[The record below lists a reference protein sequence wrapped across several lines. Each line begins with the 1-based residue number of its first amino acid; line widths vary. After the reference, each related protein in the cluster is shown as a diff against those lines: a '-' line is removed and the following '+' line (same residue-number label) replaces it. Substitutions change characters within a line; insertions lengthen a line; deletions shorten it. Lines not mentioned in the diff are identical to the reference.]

1 MGNKSIQKFFADQN
15 SVIDLSSLG
24 NAKGAKVSLS
34 GPDMN
39 ITTPRGSV
47 IIVNGALYS
56 SIKGNNLAVKFKDK
70 TITGAKILGSV
81 DLKDIQLER
90 IDSSLVDSAQV
101 EKKGNGKR
109 RNKKEEEELKK
120 QLDDAENAKK
130 EADKAKEE
138 AEKAKEAAEKAL
150 NEAFEVQNSSKQIEE
165 MLQNFL
171 ADNVAKDNLAQQ
183 SDASQQNT
191 QAKATQA
198 SKQNDAEKV
207 LPQPINKNTS
217 TGKSNSSKNE
227 ENKLDAESV
236 KEPLKVT
243 LALAAES
250 NSGSKDDSI
259 TNFTKPQF
267 VGSTAPNATVIIKI
281 NGIAV
286 GQAVA
291 DSLGNFTFTAPET
304 LTDGTYNL
312 EAEAKTADGSG
323 SAKLVITIDSVT
335 DKPTFELS
343 PESSVSG
350 HKGLTPTLTPSI
362 VGTAEEN
369 AKVDIYVDNKL
380 VASVDV
386 DKDGNWSY
394 EFKDNELSEGENS
407 IKVVAVDK
415 AGNKNETTDSII
427 TDTIAPEKPTIELDD
442 SSDSGIKNDNI
453 TNSTLPTFIGVA
465 EPGSTVSIYLGLKH
479 LGEVIVAKDG
489 TWSYTLTTPLK
500 DGEYNIT
507 ATATDIAGHTSATAN
522 LPFTIDTR
530 ISYFSAEIET
540 TNDSGIVGD
549 NVTNNTRPTFTGKT
563 EPNAIISVIN
573 SETGEEVIF
582 KANDKGEWT
591 FNFTSDSVEGIN
603 NLTFT
608 VEDVAGNKKDFS
620 FSYVIDTI
628 APVPPTVSLEDYV
641 VLPNGII
648 LSGNDLPALV
658 GTAEP
663 KSTILLMRDGKLYD
677 SIEVDSN
684 GTWNYQFSNKFLQG
698 AYDIEIISQDAAGN
712 KSSTVKYSFTIQTEV
727 VPPKAEL
734 DASDDSGA
742 KGDWITNKHNALTL
756 LGTAD
761 RFATVNILID
771 GKTIGVTT
779 ADADGNWNFDIS
791 RNLSDNVYKITVESI
806 DPLGRTSSVDYQ
818 LTIDSFTPI
827 PTVMLHDSADSGV
840 KGDMI
845 TKINTPLFTGMAE
858 ANAKVSIY
866 VDGVLSGEAIAG
878 DDGVWNFQFTTALS
892 DGSHDVTVKV
902 EDIAGNTASS
912 SAYNFQIVTQ
922 TQKPTIEL
930 VNDTGVDNTD
940 HIINEKN
947 PALTGTAAPYST
959 VKLYIDGAL
968 IAEVRTN
975 KDGRWEYTLKAD
987 QGLVDGDHRITASV
1001 EDIAGNI
1008 AHSDPFLISV
1018 DTAISIPIVSLSPDS
1033 DSGISDDNLTNI
1045 VKPTLHLK
1053 DIDPDIISV
1062 QVWDAMSDTQI
1073 GVATQQPDGSW
1084 AYTFTSDLTE
1094 GLHQVYVKVED
1105 IAGNKANSAIFDFT
1119 IDTTVSTPVISLLSK
1134 DDTGVTG
1141 DNLTNINKPG
1151 FAISGVD
1158 ADAHRVVV
1166 QVMHNGVSEEIELSH
1181 LNGSWLFIPGNTWAD
1196 GSYTLTVK
1204 VEDKAGN
1211 TNYSAPLT
1219 VVIDT
1224 QIAIDGVELVN
1235 DSGVKGDNMTN
1246 DDRPHFRVTVPTDVN
1261 EVRLSIDG
1269 GNSWVQAT
1277 PGVAGSWE
1285 YIWPTDLADG
1295 QYTLT
1300 VEATDK
1306 AGNTVTKTIDFAVD
1320 TTLSVPVIVLDSADD
1335 TGIQGD
1341 NMTNSTQPTF
1351 ALQHID
1357 DDAVRVTVSVE
1368 HGGVTTTFDATKG
1381 TGGWTF
1387 TPPTSW
1393 ADGDY
1398 TLSVSVEDKAGN
1410 TSHSASL
1417 TVTVDTQIA
1426 INNIELV
1433 NDSGIPDDNLTN
1445 NVRPH
1450 FQVTVPTDVNVV
1462 RLSIDGGK
1470 TWFNATQSATPGV
1483 WDYIWPDDVADGGYT
1498 LTVEATDEAG
1508 NKATQTLD
1516 FTIDTTLSVPTLSL
1530 DSADDSGI
1538 AGDNITNVKTPG
1550 FTLNN
1555 IDTDVSRVIVEV
1567 MHNGIKQEV
1576 PLVQTGGQWRFA
1588 PTSDW
1593 ADGDYILT
1601 VKVEDRAGN
1610 VKQSAPLTVTVDTHI
1625 AIDRIELVNDSGIP
1639 GDNLTNEAR
1648 PHFQV
1653 TVPADVNGVRLSIDG
1668 GKTWFDATQS
1678 ATSGV
1683 WDYTWL
1689 TNVANGPHTLM
1700 VEASDKAG
1708 NKTTQKL
1715 DFTIDTILSEPTIT
1729 LDSADDSA
1737 AGDNITN
1744 VKMPGFTLGNIDAD
1758 VTKVVVTVAHD
1769 GKNQQ
1774 IELIKNGGVWRF
1786 TPGAAWTDGD
1796 YTLTVK
1802 VEDKAGNTNYSAPLT
1817 VTIDTQT
1824 SIDRIELLNDT
1835 GIVGDNLTN
1844 EARPQFH
1851 ITVPTDVNSVQLS
1864 LDGGINWVNAT
1875 LTSDG
1880 VWEYIWPTDLV
1891 ENTYTLTVKAT
1902 DVAGNTATETLNFI
1916 IDTTLSTP
1924 TITLD
1929 SADDSGTANDNKTN
1943 VKTPGFIIGGIDSD
1957 VTQVV
1962 VQVMRDGHSEEVEL
1976 TQTNG
1981 QWRFVPGS
1989 AWTDGDYTL
1998 TVTVKDEAGNIRHSA
2013 PLTVTIDTQITID
2026 HIELVNDSGIP
2037 DDNLTNN
2044 VRPHFQVTVP
2054 TDVNVVR
2061 LSIDGGK
2068 TWFNA
2073 TQSATPG
2080 VWDYTWLADVG
2091 EGKHTLTVEA
2101 TDKAGNK
2108 TTQQLDFIIDTL
2120 LSEPTIVL
2128 DNTDDSGTKGDHLT
2142 NVNKPT
2148 FLLGNIDAD
2157 ARYVTVEVQH
2167 GGTKEVLT
2175 ATKDATGNWSVTP
2188 TGTWADGD
2196 YTLTVRVE
2204 DEAGNEKHSAS
2215 LTVTVDTQITIDV
2228 IELVNDNGIP
2238 GDNMTNDAH
2247 PQFRVTVPGDVNE
2260 VSLSIDGGVTWVKA
2274 TQSATPG
2281 VWNYTWPG
2289 TVPDGDY
2296 TLNVKATDNAG
2307 NTVTETLHF
2316 TIDTTL
2322 STPVIVLDSA
2332 DDSGVHGDNMTN
2344 HTQPTFALQHI
2355 DDDAVRVTVSV
2366 EHGGVTT
2373 TFDATKDAGGWTF
2386 TPTGAW
2392 ADGDYTL
2399 SVSVEDK
2406 AGNTSHSAS
2415 LTVTVDTQI
2424 AINNI
2429 ELVNDSGIPDDN
2441 LTNNVRPHFQV
2452 TVPTDVNVVRLS
2464 IDGGKTWFNATQSA
2478 TPGVW
2483 DYIWPDDVADGGYTL
2498 TVEATD
2504 EAGNK
2509 ATQTLDFTI
2518 DTTLSVPTLSLD
2530 SADDSGIAGD
2540 NITNVKT
2547 PGFTLNNIDTDVS
2560 RVIVEV
2566 MHNGIKQEVP
2576 LVQTGGQWRFAP
2588 TSDWADGDY
2597 ILTVKVEDRAGN
2609 VKQSA
2614 PLTVTVDTH
2623 IAIDRIELVND
2634 SGIPGDNLTNEARPH
2649 FQVTVP
2655 ADVNGVR
2662 LSIDGGKTWFDAT
2675 QSATSGVWDYTWL
2688 TNVANGPHTLMVE
2701 ASDKAGNKTTQK
2713 LDFTIDTI
2721 LSEPTITL
2729 DSADDSAAGDNIT
2742 NVKMPGFTLGNIDAD
2757 VTKVV
2762 VTVAHDG
2769 KNQQIELI
2777 KNGGVWRFTPGA
2789 AWTDGDYTLTV
2800 KVEDKAGN
2808 TNYSAPLTVTI
2819 DTQTSIDRIEL
2830 LNDTGIVG
2838 DNLTN
2843 EARPQFH
2850 ITVPTDV
2857 NSVQLSLD
2865 GGINWVNATL
2875 TSDGVWE
2882 YIWPTDLVENT
2893 YTLTVKATDV
2903 AGNTA
2908 TETLNFIIDT
2918 TLSTPT
2924 ITLDSADDSGTAN
2937 DNKTNVKT
2945 PGFIIGGIDSDVTQV
2960 VVQVMRDGHS
2970 EEVELTQTN
2979 GQWRFVPGS
2988 AWTDGDYTLTVTV
3001 KDEAGNIRHSAP
3013 LTVTIDT
3020 QITIDHIELVN
3031 DSGIP
3036 DDNLTN
3042 NVRPHFQV
3050 TVPTDVNV
3058 VRLSID
3064 GGKTWFNATQSAT
3077 PGVWDYTWLADV
3089 GEGKH
3094 TLTVEATDK
3103 AGNKTTQQ
3111 LDFIIDTLLSEP
3123 TIVLDNTDDSG
3134 TKGDN
3139 LTNVNKPTFLLGNID
3154 ADARYVTVEV
3164 QHGGTKEV
3172 LTATKGATGIW
3183 SVTPTGTWADG
3194 DYTLTVRVEDDA
3206 GNVKYSAPLTVT
3218 VDTQITIDVIEL
3230 VNDNGIPGDN
3240 LTNDVRPH
3248 FRVTVPGD
3256 VNEVRLSIDGGNTWV
3271 RATQGTAGIW
3281 DYTWPKDVTD
3291 GLHTLTV
3298 EATDKAGNKTT
3309 QTLDFTIDTRLS
3321 TPTIAMDSRDDTGA
3335 IGDHITSVKRPG
3347 FTIGNIDADAHS
3359 VILRITQGGNSQEVT
3374 LTQVGGQWRFTPDA
3388 DWADGS
3394 YTLTVEVTD
3403 NAGNVRQ
3410 STPLVVTVDTQ
3421 TSITDI
3427 TLVNDHGVPDDNLTN
3442 STRPQFE
3449 ITVPADVNS
3458 VQLSIDGGANWVS
3471 ATQGIEG
3478 VWGYTWPTDM
3488 GDGKHTLTVMVT
3500 DRAGNTATQTLEF
3513 FIDTRL
3519 STPTIALDSTDDTG
3533 TPGDDMTNRTRPTF
3547 ILQNIDSDVINVTVS
3562 VTHNGTTTSFTATQG
3577 AGGWSFTPPAPWG
3590 DGDYTLTVTVEDRA
3604 GNTRPS
3610 TPLTVTVDTQI
3621 AIDRIELVNDS
3632 GVPGDNVTKHVRP
3645 QFQISVPDDVEK
3657 VLLSIDGGTT
3667 WVTAIKSSTAGI
3679 WDYTWPTDMP
3689 EGQHTLTVEVTDGA
3703 GNKMTET
3710 LNFTIDITLLT
3721 PTIELAPDQDT
3732 GQNKNDN
3739 LTSVTQPVFVL
3750 GSIDKDV
3757 RHVELSIE
3765 HNGTFKTVVLTE
3777 SADGWRYRPDS
3788 ALADGSY
3795 TFTVT
3800 VTDVA
3805 GNQQTSAP
3813 LKVTIDGTLTTPVIE
3828 LAAGEDSGTVGDRL
3842 TNHDRP
3848 VFDIHQ
3854 VDSDVTRVMVKVTY
3868 NGKTHE
3874 EAAVFTNGQ
3883 WRFTPS
3889 ASWADGSYQLAVV
3902 VEDLAGNVKESAPFE
3917 VRIDTTTTINNIV
3930 LLNDTGVQNDQLTNV
3945 AKPSF
3950 RIDVP
3955 GDVVQVRVTLD
3966 GGANWN
3972 VIRKNADGQWI
3983 FDSPN
3988 TLVDGT
3994 YTLRVEATDEAGNIA
4009 NKDLVFNIDTNI
4021 QVPTIAL
4028 DAGQDTGA
4036 NTADNITNIS
4046 RPTFTIGNVDP
4057 DVIKVVVTID
4067 GHDYNATKVGAG
4079 WQFTPGNAI
4088 PDGSYNITV
4097 TVEDKAGNTAT
4108 SKPLPVVIDTTAEI
4122 ESVTLVTDSGD
4133 SDVDN
4138 ITKVDKP
4145 QFSIVTADDI
4155 THVRVKIDNAANW
4168 IELTK
4173 GGDGRW
4179 IFNVGSALPDGQHT
4193 LLVDVTDI
4201 AGNVAQETL
4210 QFTIDTTLREPTIV
4224 LDPTHDTGD
4233 DTNDNL
4239 TRINKPVFI
4248 IGNVDNDVSH
4258 IVVHIDGRDYTIE
4271 NTGGNLTFTPDQPL
4285 SDGQHTIS
4293 VTVTDIAGNTKTSA
4307 ELRIEIDTQVQIDSV
4322 TLTTDSGV
4330 NDHDNV
4336 TNATRPSFEIA
4347 TPDDVTSVL
4356 VSFDGVNWT
4365 PISKN
4370 AAGQWEF
4377 TAGSALPDGHYTLHV
4392 QATDRAGNTANSTLG
4407 FTVDTQI
4414 DGLSVVMLDDAGKDS
4429 TDGITNITS
4438 PRFEISAREP
4448 LQSVTVILNG
4458 KSSTLTQGAGNKWL
4472 FTPDTPLVDG
4482 TYKIEIVAEDI
4493 AGNKISKEVSF
4504 TIDTI
4509 VSDPSI
4515 DLLDADD
4522 TGESAVDNITSVTTP
4537 RFVIGNVPADIDTV
4551 VIRINGVSYS
4561 VTANGNN
4568 LWEFQVPV
4576 ALNDGVYEAV
4586 VVFRDIAGNTSE
4598 TKLPFTIDT
4607 TTSVSVRMEPASDTG
4622 NSNSDNLTNKQNP
4635 KFEGTAEPNAKLVI
4649 TIVDDKSGREVLKQT
4664 ITVGADG
4671 NWSVT
4676 PNILPDGM
4684 YTINVVA
4691 TDVAGNTAQTQERF
4705 TIDTVTIDPTI
4716 RLSDPSIDDQHEA
4729 TSLRPEFKGFAEA
4742 FSTIMIQW
4750 DGKVVGS
4757 ANANANGEWSW
4768 TPPSVLAPGSYV
4780 VSIVAKDK
4788 AGNESSQ
4795 VDFPV
4800 VIPVIDVTPPTI
4812 KLSEESDSGALGDFT
4827 TNNKTPTL
4835 IGSTLPN
4842 TIVSIYVDG
4851 VKVGEATADT
4861 AGRYTFQLSEMKDG
4875 HYVVQ
4880 VGIVNPRDNSE
4891 LRSTAVD
4898 VTIDT
4903 EVAELVWNISGMH
4916 EGGYINTVTPEIGGT
4931 SEPNSKITIFVNGV
4945 EKAIAYTTGAGHWGV
4960 VLPALGNDGNY
4971 ELTFKVEDVAGNIRE
4986 FGPQNVILDTVI
4998 SPLTVVLREA
5008 DDSGK
5013 VGDWI
5018 TNKSHVTID
5027 GTAEAGSTLTIRNP
5041 QGVVIATLVVGN
5053 DGRWSA
5059 ELDLRE
5065 GSNAFVVV
5073 SEDKAG
5079 NSQQKEILIEH
5090 DTQIEISDISLSR
5103 DTNSGDKYDLITN
5116 NKSPVLVAMT
5126 DPGATVQVYINGV
5139 LQGTVEA
5146 SSSGNISYTM
5156 PANSA
5161 DGEYQVQFVATD
5173 TAGNRVESAITTV
5186 TIDSQIAVFDIDE
5199 DSLPALS
5206 NNRALSVSG
5215 VGEAGSQVSIFV
5227 DGKLV
5232 NVVMVEADGTWRAPI
5247 LLQDDGTFNI
5257 HFSITDVAGNT
5268 EVSKDYSVDVD
5279 SSTDFPTL
5287 NLEDASN
5294 SGSLDDL
5301 ITNHNKPVLV
5311 GTAEAGATI
5320 HIYVDEKIV
5329 ANVLVL
5335 EDGTWSY
5342 QFDNALKDGEY
5353 SIRVVAEDPAG
5364 NTAESP
5370 RLLVTIDTSTFIDNP
5385 AMVAGSDNGI
5395 FSNDSIT
5402 SQTRPTFSIFGEM
5415 NQSVQIFIDGV
5426 LVDTIT
5432 VTDRNQVYRPESPL
5446 GDGSHSIYYV
5456 ITDKAGNTATSKT
5469 LNFTI
5474 DTFNTTPVAIDSIG
5488 GQTLAEMTGSDG
5500 KIYITDT
5507 TRNLLFSGS
5516 AEPNSKIEIIING
5529 LNVGEVWVNEK
5540 GHWQMPVNPLYF
5552 TEGQLDITV
5561 KSTDRAGNVNQEKYS
5576 IWVDTHIKV
5585 FTSELDDNKS
5595 SSKTEWWS
5603 NSDLITMRGTGE
5615 IGATVSLIVAGVT
5628 LATAVVA
5635 ATGRWELSTDKLPE
5649 GTYDISLV
5657 IEDSAGNRW
5666 EDVREIFID
5675 RTPPNAP
5682 VVTYSDIVNDLII
5695 MQGTA
5700 EAKSQ
5705 LIITDSEGN
5714 TYTLTVPDN
5723 GKWSMAIPYP
5733 SEGKFTITSVDAIGN
5748 RSDDVPLDIMK
5759 EVPVISLSPDSD
5771 SGTVGDNITRDKQP
5785 TFIIGNL
5792 ESDVVVVQVDING
5805 TVYNAEK
5812 NADGV
5817 WFFTPGTPLADG
5829 SYTISVIAS
5838 DAAGNQKNSLPITV
5852 TIDSTLTVPEI
5863 ALAAGED
5870 NGASDSDNVTNH
5882 TQPKFTLQHID
5893 ADVTGVTVNVTHNG
5907 VTDIYQATQGADGW
5921 TFTPPAAWN
5930 DGNYTLSVT
5939 VVDRAGNSQQ
5949 SASLAVTVDSTVTV
5963 TADSQ
5968 HDDASDD
5975 ATATAVTP
5983 PESETVNAE
5992 SATHLRT
5999 EPSAAEE
6006 SVVKVTAYS
6015 ITLLNADS
6023 GDEIDRSI
6031 SQTPSFEI
6039 SVPENIVNVSIMFE
6053 GEEFTLPITNQKAIF
6068 EVPLS
6073 LEDGEYT
6080 MDVKFI
6086 DKDNDFLIKE
6096 KTFSVDHSSADIV
6109 NAMNVRGKT
6118 EDDIND
6124 SPSTSSV
6131 GHNNNG
6137 AIDVFA
6143 VNEVTLPV
6151 DNQEEHA

>member
-603 NLTFT
+603 NITFT

-2128 DNTDDSGTKGDHLT
+2128 DSTDDSGTKGDHLT

-2167 GGTKEVLT
+2167 DGTKEVLT

-2483 DYIWPDDVADGGYTL
+2483 DY
-2498 TVEATD
+2498 
-2504 EAGNK
+2504 
-2509 ATQTLDFTI
+2509 
-2518 DTTLSVPTLSLD
+2518 
-2530 SADDSGIAGD
+2530 
-2540 NITNVKT
+2540 
-2547 PGFTLNNIDTDVS
+2547 
-2560 RVIVEV
+2560 
-2566 MHNGIKQEVP
+2566 
-2576 LVQTGGQWRFAP
+2576 
-2588 TSDWADGDY
+2588 
-2597 ILTVKVEDRAGN
+2597 
-2609 VKQSA
+2609 
-2614 PLTVTVDTH
+2614 
-2623 IAIDRIELVND
+2623 
-2634 SGIPGDNLTNEARPH
+2634 
-2649 FQVTVP
+2649 
-2655 ADVNGVR
+2655 
-2662 LSIDGGKTWFDAT
+2662 
-2675 QSATSGVWDYTWL
+2675 
-2688 TNVANGPHTLMVE
+2688 
-2701 ASDKAGNKTTQK
+2701 
-2713 LDFTIDTI
+2713 
-2721 LSEPTITL
+2721 
-2729 DSADDSAAGDNIT
+2729 
-2742 NVKMPGFTLGNIDAD
+2742 
-2757 VTKVV
+2757 
-2762 VTVAHDG
+2762 
-2769 KNQQIELI
+2769 
-2777 KNGGVWRFTPGA
+2777 
-2789 AWTDGDYTLTV
+2789 
-2800 KVEDKAGN
+2800 
-2808 TNYSAPLTVTI
+2808 
-2819 DTQTSIDRIEL
+2819 
-2830 LNDTGIVG
+2830 
-2838 DNLTN
+2838 
-2843 EARPQFH
+2843 
-2850 ITVPTDV
+2850 
-2857 NSVQLSLD
+2857 
-2865 GGINWVNATL
+2865 
-2875 TSDGVWE
+2875 
-2882 YIWPTDLVENT
+2882 
-2893 YTLTVKATDV
+2893 
-2903 AGNTA
+2903 
-2908 TETLNFIIDT
+2908 
-2918 TLSTPT
+2918 
-2924 ITLDSADDSGTAN
+2924 
-2937 DNKTNVKT
+2937 
-2945 PGFIIGGIDSDVTQV
+2945 
-2960 VVQVMRDGHS
+2960 
-2970 EEVELTQTN
+2970 
-2979 GQWRFVPGS
+2979 
-2988 AWTDGDYTLTVTV
+2988 
-3001 KDEAGNIRHSAP
+3001 
-3013 LTVTIDT
+3013 
-3020 QITIDHIELVN
+3020 
-3031 DSGIP
+3031 
-3036 DDNLTN
+3036 
-3042 NVRPHFQV
+3042 
-3050 TVPTDVNV
+3050 
-3058 VRLSID
+3058 
-3064 GGKTWFNATQSAT
+3064 
-3077 PGVWDYTWLADV
+3077 TWLADV

-3139 LTNVNKPTFLLGNID
+3139 LTNVDKPTFLLGNID

-4551 VIRINGVSYS
+4551 VIRINGVSYP

-5385 AMVAGSDNGI
+5385 AMVAGSNNGI

>member
-1 MGNKSIQKFFADQN
+1 FFADQN

-39 ITTPRGSV
+39 ITTPHGSV

-540 TNDSGIVGD
+540 TDDSGIVGD

-591 FNFTSDSVEGIN
+591 FNFTSDSVEGVN

-620 FSYVIDTI
+620 FSYVIDTV
-628 APVPPTVSLEDYV
+628 APVPPTVSLEDFV

-698 AYDIEIISQDAAGN
+698 SYDIEIISQDAAGN

-1033 DSGISDDNLTNI
+1033 DSGIADDNLTNI

-1105 IAGNKANSAIFDFT
+1105 IAGNKANSAVFDFT

-1181 LNGSWLFIPGNTWAD
+1181 LNGSWLFTPGNTWAD

-1211 TNYSAPLT
+1211 TSYSAPLT

-1381 TGGWTF
+1381 TGGWSF
-1387 TPPTSW
+1387 TPTGAW

-1433 NDSGIPDDNLTN
+1433 NDSGIPNDNLTN

-1470 TWFNATQSATPGV
+1470 TWFNATQSATPGA

-1498 LTVEATDEAG
+1498 LTVEATDKAG
-1508 NKATQTLD
+1508 NKTTQELD

-2128 DNTDDSGTKGDHLT
+2128 DSTDDSGTKGDHLT

-2322 STPVIVLDSA
+2322 SVPVIVLNSA
-2332 DDSGVHGDNMTN
+2332 DDTGVQGDNMTN
-2344 HTQPTFALQHI
+2344 STQPTFALQHI

-2373 TFDATKDAGGWTF
+2373 TFDATKGVGGWSF

-2452 TVPTDVNVVRLS
+2452 KVPTDVN
-2464 IDGGKTWFNATQSA
+2464 
-2478 TPGVW
+2478 
-2483 DYIWPDDVADGGYTL
+2483 
-2498 TVEATD
+2498 E
-2504 EAGNK
+2504 
-2509 ATQTLDFTI
+2509 
-2518 DTTLSVPTLSLD
+2518 
-2530 SADDSGIAGD
+2530 
-2540 NITNVKT
+2540 
-2547 PGFTLNNIDTDVS
+2547 
-2560 RVIVEV
+2560 
-2566 MHNGIKQEVP
+2566 
-2576 LVQTGGQWRFAP
+2576 
-2588 TSDWADGDY
+2588 
-2597 ILTVKVEDRAGN
+2597 
-2609 VKQSA
+2609 
-2614 PLTVTVDTH
+2614 
-2623 IAIDRIELVND
+2623 
-2634 SGIPGDNLTNEARPH
+2634 
-2649 FQVTVP
+2649 
-2655 ADVNGVR
+2655 
-2662 LSIDGGKTWFDAT
+2662 
-2675 QSATSGVWDYTWL
+2675 
-2688 TNVANGPHTLMVE
+2688 
-2701 ASDKAGNKTTQK
+2701 
-2713 LDFTIDTI
+2713 
-2721 LSEPTITL
+2721 
-2729 DSADDSAAGDNIT
+2729 
-2742 NVKMPGFTLGNIDAD
+2742 
-2757 VTKVV
+2757 
-2762 VTVAHDG
+2762 
-2769 KNQQIELI
+2769 
-2777 KNGGVWRFTPGA
+2777 
-2789 AWTDGDYTLTV
+2789 
-2800 KVEDKAGN
+2800 
-2808 TNYSAPLTVTI
+2808 
-2819 DTQTSIDRIEL
+2819 
-2830 LNDTGIVG
+2830 
-2838 DNLTN
+2838 
-2843 EARPQFH
+2843 
-2850 ITVPTDV
+2850 
-2857 NSVQLSLD
+2857 
-2865 GGINWVNATL
+2865 
-2875 TSDGVWE
+2875 
-2882 YIWPTDLVENT
+2882 
-2893 YTLTVKATDV
+2893 
-2903 AGNTA
+2903 
-2908 TETLNFIIDT
+2908 
-2918 TLSTPT
+2918 
-2924 ITLDSADDSGTAN
+2924 
-2937 DNKTNVKT
+2937 
-2945 PGFIIGGIDSDVTQV
+2945 
-2960 VVQVMRDGHS
+2960 
-2970 EEVELTQTN
+2970 
-2979 GQWRFVPGS
+2979 
-2988 AWTDGDYTLTVTV
+2988 
-3001 KDEAGNIRHSAP
+3001 
-3013 LTVTIDT
+3013 
-3020 QITIDHIELVN
+3020 
-3031 DSGIP
+3031 
-3036 DDNLTN
+3036 
-3042 NVRPHFQV
+3042 
-3050 TVPTDVNV
+3050 

-3103 AGNKTTQQ
+3103 AGNQTTQK
-3111 LDFIIDTLLSEP
+3111 LDFIIDTMLSEP
-3123 TIVLDNTDDSG
+3123 TIVLDSTDDSG

-3139 LTNVNKPTFLLGNID
+3139 LTNANKPTFILGNID

-3164 QHGGTKEV
+3164 QYGGTKEV

-3394 YTLTVEVTD
+3394 YTLTVEVQD

-3519 STPTIALDSTDDTG
+3519 STPTIELDSTDDTG

-3710 LNFTIDITLLT
+3710 LNFTIDITLMT

-3848 VFDIHQ
+3848 VFDIRQ

-4307 ELRIEIDTQVQIDSV
+4307 ELKIEIDTQVQIDSV

-4522 TGESAVDNITSVTTP
+4522 TGESAVDNITSVTKP

-4551 VIRINGVSYS
+4551 VIRINGVSYP

-4835 IGSTLPN
+4835 VGNTLPN
-4842 TIVSIYVDG
+4842 AIVSIYVDG

-4971 ELTFKVEDVAGNIRE
+4971 VLTFKVEDVAGNIRE

-5027 GTAEAGSTLTIRNP
+5027 GTAEAGSTLTIRSP

-5079 NSQQKEILIEH
+5079 NSQQKDILIEH

-5402 SQTRPTFSIFGEM
+5402 SQTRPTFSISGEM

-5576 IWVDTHIKV
+5576 IWVDTHIQV

-5595 SSKTEWWS
+5595 SSKTDWWS
-5603 NSDLITMRGTGE
+5603 NSSTITMRGMGE

-5635 ATGRWELSTDKLPE
+5635 ANGQWELSTDQLPE
-5649 GTYDISLV
+5649 GKYDITLS
-5657 IEDSAGNRW
+5657 IEDNAGNRK
-5666 EDVREIFID
+5666 EEVHEIFID

-5705 LIITDSEGN
+5705 LIITDSNGN

-5817 WFFTPGTPLADG
+5817 WFFTPGTPLTDG

-5930 DGNYTLSVT
+5930 DGTYTLSVT

-5999 EPSAAEE
+5999 VPSAAEE
-6006 SVVKVTAYS
+6006 SVVKETAYS

-6039 SVPENIVNVSIMFE
+6039 SVPENIVNVSVMFE

>member
-427 TDTIAPEKPTIELDD
+427 TDTIPPEKPTIELDD

-591 FNFTSDSVEGIN
+591 FNFTSDSVEGVN

-620 FSYVIDTI
+620 FSYVIDTV
-628 APVPPTVSLEDYV
+628 APVPPTVSLEDFV

-1033 DSGISDDNLTNI
+1033 DSGIADDNLTNI

-1062 QVWDAMSDTQI
+1062 QVWDAASDTQI

-1105 IAGNKANSAIFDFT
+1105 IAGNKANSAVFDFT

-1381 TGGWTF
+1381 TGGWSF
-1387 TPPTSW
+1387 TPTGAW
-1393 ADGDY
+1393 TDGDY

-1470 TWFNATQSATPGV
+1470 TWFNATQSATPGA

-1498 LTVEATDEAG
+1498 LTVEATDKAG
-1508 NKATQTLD
+1508 NKTTQELD

-1538 AGDNITNVKTPG
+1538 AGDNITNVRTPG

-1639 GDNLTNEAR
+1639 DDNLTNEAR

-2108 TTQQLDFIIDTL
+2108 TTQQLDFIVDTL

-2128 DNTDDSGTKGDHLT
+2128 DSTDDSGTKGDNLT

-2332 DDSGVHGDNMTN
+2332 DDTGIQGDNMTN
-2344 HTQPTFALQHI
+2344 RTQPTFNLQHI

-2373 TFDATKDAGGWTF
+2373 TFDVTKDAGGWTF
-2386 TPTGAW
+2386 TPPTSWGA
-2392 ADGDYTL
+2392 GDYTL

-2452 TVPTDVNVVRLS
+2452 KVPTDVN
-2464 IDGGKTWFNATQSA
+2464 
-2478 TPGVW
+2478 
-2483 DYIWPDDVADGGYTL
+2483 
-2498 TVEATD
+2498 E
-2504 EAGNK
+2504 
-2509 ATQTLDFTI
+2509 
-2518 DTTLSVPTLSLD
+2518 
-2530 SADDSGIAGD
+2530 
-2540 NITNVKT
+2540 
-2547 PGFTLNNIDTDVS
+2547 
-2560 RVIVEV
+2560 
-2566 MHNGIKQEVP
+2566 
-2576 LVQTGGQWRFAP
+2576 
-2588 TSDWADGDY
+2588 
-2597 ILTVKVEDRAGN
+2597 
-2609 VKQSA
+2609 
-2614 PLTVTVDTH
+2614 
-2623 IAIDRIELVND
+2623 
-2634 SGIPGDNLTNEARPH
+2634 
-2649 FQVTVP
+2649 
-2655 ADVNGVR
+2655 
-2662 LSIDGGKTWFDAT
+2662 
-2675 QSATSGVWDYTWL
+2675 
-2688 TNVANGPHTLMVE
+2688 
-2701 ASDKAGNKTTQK
+2701 
-2713 LDFTIDTI
+2713 
-2721 LSEPTITL
+2721 
-2729 DSADDSAAGDNIT
+2729 
-2742 NVKMPGFTLGNIDAD
+2742 
-2757 VTKVV
+2757 
-2762 VTVAHDG
+2762 
-2769 KNQQIELI
+2769 
-2777 KNGGVWRFTPGA
+2777 
-2789 AWTDGDYTLTV
+2789 
-2800 KVEDKAGN
+2800 
-2808 TNYSAPLTVTI
+2808 
-2819 DTQTSIDRIEL
+2819 
-2830 LNDTGIVG
+2830 
-2838 DNLTN
+2838 
-2843 EARPQFH
+2843 
-2850 ITVPTDV
+2850 
-2857 NSVQLSLD
+2857 
-2865 GGINWVNATL
+2865 
-2875 TSDGVWE
+2875 
-2882 YIWPTDLVENT
+2882 
-2893 YTLTVKATDV
+2893 
-2903 AGNTA
+2903 
-2908 TETLNFIIDT
+2908 
-2918 TLSTPT
+2918 
-2924 ITLDSADDSGTAN
+2924 
-2937 DNKTNVKT
+2937 
-2945 PGFIIGGIDSDVTQV
+2945 
-2960 VVQVMRDGHS
+2960 
-2970 EEVELTQTN
+2970 
-2979 GQWRFVPGS
+2979 
-2988 AWTDGDYTLTVTV
+2988 
-3001 KDEAGNIRHSAP
+3001 
-3013 LTVTIDT
+3013 
-3020 QITIDHIELVN
+3020 
-3031 DSGIP
+3031 
-3036 DDNLTN
+3036 
-3042 NVRPHFQV
+3042 
-3050 TVPTDVNV
+3050 

-3103 AGNKTTQQ
+3103 AGNQTTQK

-3123 TIVLDNTDDSG
+3123 TIVLDSTDDSG

-3139 LTNVNKPTFLLGNID
+3139 LTNANKPTFILGNID

-3194 DYTLTVRVEDDA
+3194 DYTLTVKVEDDA

-3271 RATQGTAGIW
+3271 RATQGTAGTW

-3347 FTIGNIDADAHS
+3347 FTIGNIDSDAQS

-3410 STPLVVTVDTQ
+3410 STPLIVTVDTQ

-3442 STRPQFE
+3442 SSRPQFE

-4067 GHDYNATKVGAG
+4067 GHDYNAIKVGAG

-4271 NTGGNLTFTPDQPL
+4271 NTGENLTFTPDQPL

-4509 VSDPSI
+4509 VSEPSI

-4551 VIRINGVSYS
+4551 VIRINGVSYP

-5268 EVSKDYSVDVD
+5268 EVSKNYSVDVD

-5576 IWVDTHIKV
+5576 IWVDTHIQV

-5595 SSKTEWWS
+5595 SSKTDWWS
-5603 NSDLITMRGTGE
+5603 NSSTITMRGMGE

-5635 ATGRWELSTDKLPE
+5635 ANGQWELSTDQLPE
-5649 GTYDISLV
+5649 GKYDITLS
-5657 IEDSAGNRW
+5657 IEDNAGNRK
-5666 EDVREIFID
+5666 EEVHEIFID

-5705 LIITDSEGN
+5705 LIITDSNGN

-5907 VTDIYQATQGADGW
+5907 VTDTYQATQGADGW

-5992 SATHLRT
+5992 SDTHLRT
-5999 EPSAAEE
+5999 VPSAAEE
-6006 SVVKVTAYS
+6006 SVVKETAYS

-6039 SVPENIVNVSIMFE
+6039 SVPENIVNVSVMFE

-6086 DKDNDFLIKE
+6086 DKDDDFLIKE

-6109 NAMNVRGKT
+6109 NAMNARGKT

>member
-150 NEAFEVQNSSKQIEE
+150 NEAFEVQNSSKQMEE
-165 MLQNFL
+165 MLQEFL

-427 TDTIAPEKPTIELDD
+427 TDTIPPEKPTIELDD

-573 SETGEEVIF
+573 SETGEEIIF

-712 KSSTVKYSFTIQTEV
+712 KSSIVKYSFTIQTEV

-1062 QVWDAMSDTQI
+1062 QVWDAASDTQI

-1105 IAGNKANSAIFDFT
+1105 IAGNKANSAVFDFT

-1181 LNGSWLFIPGNTWAD
+1181 LNGSWLFTPGNTWAD

-1211 TNYSAPLT
+1211 TNYSTPLT

-1269 GNSWVQAT
+1269 GHSWVQAT

-1320 TTLSVPVIVLDSADD
+1320 STLSVPVIVLNNADD

-1341 NMTNSTQPTF
+1341 NLTNRTQPTF
-1351 ALQHID
+1351 ALQQID

-1387 TPPTSW
+1387 TPPALW

-1470 TWFNATQSATPGV
+1470 TWFNATQGATPGA

-1498 LTVEATDEAG
+1498 LTVEATDKAG
-1508 NKATQTLD
+1508 NQTTQELD

-1593 ADGDYILT
+1593 GDGDYILT

-1700 VEASDKAG
+1700 VEATDKAG
-1708 NKTTQKL
+1708 NQTTQKL
-1715 DFTIDTILSEPTIT
+1715 DFIIDTLLSEPTIT

-2013 PLTVTIDTQITID
+2013 PLTVTIDTQIAID

-2044 VRPHFQVTVP
+2044 VRPQFQVTVP

-2080 VWDYTWLADVG
+2080 VWDYTWLTDVANG
-2091 EGKHTLTVEA
+2091 SHTLTVEA
-2101 TDKAGNK
+2101 TDAAGNK
-2108 TTQQLDFIIDTL
+2108 ATQNLEFNIDTL
-2120 LSEPTIVL
+2120 LSEPTIAL
-2128 DNTDDSGTKGDHLT
+2128 DSTDDSGTKGDNLT

-2148 FLLGNIDAD
+2148 FILGNIDAD

-2175 ATKDATGNWSVTP
+2175 ATKGATGIWSVTP
-2188 TGTWADGD
+2188 TGMWADGSH
-2196 YTLTVRVE
+2196 TLTVRVE
-2204 DEAGNEKHSAS
+2204 DDAGNVKYSAP
-2215 LTVTVDTQITIDV
+2215 LTITVDTQITIDD
-2228 IELVNDNGIP
+2228 IELVNDSGTK
-2238 GDNMTNDAH
+2238 GDNLTNDANPH
-2247 PQFRVTVPGDVNE
+2247 FRITVPGDVNE

-2274 TQSATPG
+2274 MQSSTSG
-2281 VWNYTWPG
+2281 VWNYTWPK
-2289 TVPDGDY
+2289 TLADDDY
-2296 TLNVKATDNAG
+2296 TLTVKATDNAG
-2307 NTVTETLHF
+2307 NTVTRTLDF

-2332 DDSGVHGDNMTN
+2332 DDTGVQGDNMTN
-2344 HTQPTFALQHI
+2344 RTQPTFNLQHI

-2373 TFDATKDAGGWTF
+2373 TFDVTKDAGGWTF
-2386 TPTGAW
+2386 TPPTSWGA
-2392 ADGDYTL
+2392 GDYTL

-2441 LTNNVRPHFQV
+2441 LTNNVRPQFQV
-2452 TVPTDVNVVRLS
+2452 KVPTDVN
-2464 IDGGKTWFNATQSA
+2464 
-2478 TPGVW
+2478 
-2483 DYIWPDDVADGGYTL
+2483 
-2498 TVEATD
+2498 E
-2504 EAGNK
+2504 
-2509 ATQTLDFTI
+2509 
-2518 DTTLSVPTLSLD
+2518 
-2530 SADDSGIAGD
+2530 
-2540 NITNVKT
+2540 
-2547 PGFTLNNIDTDVS
+2547 
-2560 RVIVEV
+2560 
-2566 MHNGIKQEVP
+2566 
-2576 LVQTGGQWRFAP
+2576 
-2588 TSDWADGDY
+2588 
-2597 ILTVKVEDRAGN
+2597 
-2609 VKQSA
+2609 
-2614 PLTVTVDTH
+2614 
-2623 IAIDRIELVND
+2623 
-2634 SGIPGDNLTNEARPH
+2634 
-2649 FQVTVP
+2649 
-2655 ADVNGVR
+2655 
-2662 LSIDGGKTWFDAT
+2662 
-2675 QSATSGVWDYTWL
+2675 
-2688 TNVANGPHTLMVE
+2688 
-2701 ASDKAGNKTTQK
+2701 
-2713 LDFTIDTI
+2713 
-2721 LSEPTITL
+2721 
-2729 DSADDSAAGDNIT
+2729 
-2742 NVKMPGFTLGNIDAD
+2742 
-2757 VTKVV
+2757 
-2762 VTVAHDG
+2762 
-2769 KNQQIELI
+2769 
-2777 KNGGVWRFTPGA
+2777 
-2789 AWTDGDYTLTV
+2789 
-2800 KVEDKAGN
+2800 
-2808 TNYSAPLTVTI
+2808 
-2819 DTQTSIDRIEL
+2819 
-2830 LNDTGIVG
+2830 
-2838 DNLTN
+2838 
-2843 EARPQFH
+2843 
-2850 ITVPTDV
+2850 
-2857 NSVQLSLD
+2857 
-2865 GGINWVNATL
+2865 
-2875 TSDGVWE
+2875 
-2882 YIWPTDLVENT
+2882 
-2893 YTLTVKATDV
+2893 
-2903 AGNTA
+2903 
-2908 TETLNFIIDT
+2908 
-2918 TLSTPT
+2918 
-2924 ITLDSADDSGTAN
+2924 
-2937 DNKTNVKT
+2937 
-2945 PGFIIGGIDSDVTQV
+2945 
-2960 VVQVMRDGHS
+2960 
-2970 EEVELTQTN
+2970 
-2979 GQWRFVPGS
+2979 
-2988 AWTDGDYTLTVTV
+2988 
-3001 KDEAGNIRHSAP
+3001 
-3013 LTVTIDT
+3013 
-3020 QITIDHIELVN
+3020 
-3031 DSGIP
+3031 
-3036 DDNLTN
+3036 
-3042 NVRPHFQV
+3042 
-3050 TVPTDVNV
+3050 

-3103 AGNKTTQQ
+3103 AGNQTTQK

-3123 TIVLDNTDDSG
+3123 TIALDSTDDSG

-3139 LTNVNKPTFLLGNID
+3139 LTSVNKPTFILGNID

-3183 SVTPTGTWADG
+3183 SVTPTGMWADG
-3194 DYTLTVRVEDDA
+3194 SHTLTVRVEDDA

-3218 VDTQITIDVIEL
+3218 VDTHIAIDDIEL

-3298 EATDKAGNKTT
+3298 EATDKAGNQTT

-3394 YTLTVEVTD
+3394 YTLTVEVQD

-3410 STPLVVTVDTQ
+3410 STPLIVTVDTQ

-3471 ATQGIEG
+3471 AAQGIEG

-3813 LKVTIDGTLTTPVIE
+3813 LKVTIDGSLTTPVIE

-3842 TNHDRP
+3842 TKHDRP
-3848 VFDIHQ
+3848 VFDIRQ

-3902 VEDLAGNVKESAPFE
+3902 VEDLAGNVKESAPLE

-3955 GDVVQVRVTLD
+3955 GDVIQVRVTLD

-3983 FDSPN
+3983 FDTPN

-3994 YTLRVEATDEAGNIA
+3994 YTLRVEATDQAGNIA

-4307 ELRIEIDTQVQIDSV
+4307 ELKIEIDTQVQIDSV

-4365 PISKN
+4365 PVSKN
-4370 AAGQWEF
+4370 AAGQWQF
-4377 TAGSALPDGHYTLHV
+4377 TAGSALSDGHYTLHV

-4493 AGNKISKEVSF
+4493 AGNRISKEVSF
-4504 TIDTI
+4504 TIDTV
-4509 VSDPSI
+4509 VSDPRI

-4522 TGESAVDNITSVTTP
+4522 TGESAVDNITSVTKP

-4551 VIRINGVSYS
+4551 VIRINGVSYP

-4622 NSNSDNLTNKQNP
+4622 SSNSDNLTNKQNP

-4649 TIVDDKSGREVLKQT
+4649 TIVDDKSGREVLKHT

-4716 RLSDPSIDDQHEA
+4716 RLSDPSIDDQYEA
-4729 TSLRPEFKGFAEA
+4729 TSLRPEFKGLAEA

-4835 IGSTLPN
+4835 VGNTLPN
-4842 TIVSIYVDG
+4842 AIVSIYVDG

-5385 AMVAGSDNGI
+5385 VMMAGSDNGI

-5402 SQTRPTFSIFGEM
+5402 SQTRPAFSIYGEM

-5474 DTFNTTPVAIDSIG
+5474 DTLNTTPVAIDSIG

-5529 LNVGEVWVNEK
+5529 LNVGEVWVNDK

-5576 IWVDTHIKV
+5576 IWVDTHIQV

-5595 SSKTEWWS
+5595 SSKTDWWS
-5603 NSDLITMRGTGE
+5603 NSSTITMRGMGE

-5635 ATGRWELSTDKLPE
+5635 ANGQWELSTDQLPE
-5649 GTYDISLV
+5649 GKYDITLS
-5657 IEDSAGNRW
+5657 IEDNAGNRK
-5666 EDVREIFID
+5666 EEVHEIFID

-5705 LIITDSEGN
+5705 LIITDSNGN

-5771 SGTVGDNITRDKQP
+5771 SGTVGDNITRDNQP

-5792 ESDVVVVQVDING
+5792 ESDVVIVQVDING

-5882 TQPKFTLQHID
+5882 NHTQPKFTLQHID

-5930 DGNYTLSVT
+5930 DGTYTLSVT
-5939 VVDRAGNSQQ
+5939 VVDRAGNSLQ
-5949 SASLAVTVDSTVTV
+5949 SASLEVTVDSTVTV

-5999 EPSAAEE
+5999 VPSAAEE
-6006 SVVKVTAYS
+6006 SVVKETAYS

-6039 SVPENIVNVSIMFE
+6039 SVPENIVNVSVMFE

-6086 DKDNDFLIKE
+6086 DKDDDFLIKE

-6109 NAMNVRGKT
+6109 NAMNARGKT

>member
-312 EAEAKTADGSG
+312 EAEAKTADGNG

-427 TDTIAPEKPTIELDD
+427 TDTIPPEKPTIELDD

-540 TNDSGIVGD
+540 TDDSGIVGD

-591 FNFTSDSVEGIN
+591 FNFTSDSVEGVN

-620 FSYVIDTI
+620 FSYVIDTV
-628 APVPPTVSLEDYV
+628 APVPPTVSLEDFV

-1033 DSGISDDNLTNI
+1033 DSGIADDNLTNI

-1105 IAGNKANSAIFDFT
+1105 IAGNKANSAVFDFT

-1181 LNGSWLFIPGNTWAD
+1181 LNGSWLFTPGNTWAD

-1381 TGGWTF
+1381 TGGWSF
-1387 TPPTSW
+1387 TPTGAW

-1433 NDSGIPDDNLTN
+1433 NDSGIPNDNLTN

-1470 TWFNATQSATPGV
+1470 TWFNATQSATPGA

-1498 LTVEATDEAG
+1498 LTVEATDKAG
-1508 NKATQTLD
+1508 NKTTQELD

-1678 ATSGV
+1678 ATSGI

-2108 TTQQLDFIIDTL
+2108 TTQQLDFIIDTM

-2128 DNTDDSGTKGDHLT
+2128 DNTDDSGTKGDNLT

-2204 DEAGNEKHSAS
+2204 DDAGNVKHSAS

-2228 IELVNDNGIP
+2228 IELVNDSGTR
-2238 GDNMTNDAH
+2238 GDNLTNDANPH
-2247 PQFRVTVPGDVNE
+2247 FRITVPGDVNE

-2274 TQSATPG
+2274 MQSATPG
-2281 VWNYTWPG
+2281 VWNYTWPK
-2289 TVPDGDY
+2289 TVADGDY
-2296 TLNVKATDNAG
+2296 TLTVKATDNAG
-2307 NTVTETLHF
+2307 NTVTRTLDF

-2344 HTQPTFALQHI
+2344 RTQPTFALQQI

-2483 DYIWPDDVADGGYTL
+2483 DY
-2498 TVEATD
+2498 
-2504 EAGNK
+2504 
-2509 ATQTLDFTI
+2509 
-2518 DTTLSVPTLSLD
+2518 
-2530 SADDSGIAGD
+2530 
-2540 NITNVKT
+2540 
-2547 PGFTLNNIDTDVS
+2547 
-2560 RVIVEV
+2560 
-2566 MHNGIKQEVP
+2566 
-2576 LVQTGGQWRFAP
+2576 
-2588 TSDWADGDY
+2588 
-2597 ILTVKVEDRAGN
+2597 
-2609 VKQSA
+2609 
-2614 PLTVTVDTH
+2614 
-2623 IAIDRIELVND
+2623 
-2634 SGIPGDNLTNEARPH
+2634 
-2649 FQVTVP
+2649 
-2655 ADVNGVR
+2655 
-2662 LSIDGGKTWFDAT
+2662 
-2675 QSATSGVWDYTWL
+2675 
-2688 TNVANGPHTLMVE
+2688 
-2701 ASDKAGNKTTQK
+2701 
-2713 LDFTIDTI
+2713 
-2721 LSEPTITL
+2721 
-2729 DSADDSAAGDNIT
+2729 
-2742 NVKMPGFTLGNIDAD
+2742 
-2757 VTKVV
+2757 
-2762 VTVAHDG
+2762 
-2769 KNQQIELI
+2769 
-2777 KNGGVWRFTPGA
+2777 
-2789 AWTDGDYTLTV
+2789 
-2800 KVEDKAGN
+2800 
-2808 TNYSAPLTVTI
+2808 
-2819 DTQTSIDRIEL
+2819 
-2830 LNDTGIVG
+2830 
-2838 DNLTN
+2838 
-2843 EARPQFH
+2843 
-2850 ITVPTDV
+2850 
-2857 NSVQLSLD
+2857 
-2865 GGINWVNATL
+2865 
-2875 TSDGVWE
+2875 
-2882 YIWPTDLVENT
+2882 
-2893 YTLTVKATDV
+2893 
-2903 AGNTA
+2903 
-2908 TETLNFIIDT
+2908 
-2918 TLSTPT
+2918 
-2924 ITLDSADDSGTAN
+2924 
-2937 DNKTNVKT
+2937 
-2945 PGFIIGGIDSDVTQV
+2945 
-2960 VVQVMRDGHS
+2960 
-2970 EEVELTQTN
+2970 
-2979 GQWRFVPGS
+2979 
-2988 AWTDGDYTLTVTV
+2988 
-3001 KDEAGNIRHSAP
+3001 
-3013 LTVTIDT
+3013 
-3020 QITIDHIELVN
+3020 
-3031 DSGIP
+3031 
-3036 DDNLTN
+3036 
-3042 NVRPHFQV
+3042 
-3050 TVPTDVNV
+3050 
-3058 VRLSID
+3058 
-3064 GGKTWFNATQSAT
+3064 
-3077 PGVWDYTWLADV
+3077 TWLADV

-3111 LDFIIDTLLSEP
+3111 LDFIIDTMLSEP

-3394 YTLTVEVTD
+3394 YTLTVEVQD

-3519 STPTIALDSTDDTG
+3519 STPTIELDSTDDTG

-4258 IVVHIDGRDYTIE
+4258 IVVHIDGRDYTIG

-4551 VIRINGVSYS
+4551 VIRINGVSYP

-5529 LNVGEVWVNEK
+5529 LNVGEVWANDK

-5552 TEGQLDITV
+5552 TEGQLDINV

-5576 IWVDTHIKV
+5576 IWVDTHIQV

-5595 SSKTEWWS
+5595 SSKTDWWS
-5603 NSDLITMRGTGE
+5603 NSSTITMRGMGE

-5635 ATGRWELSTDKLPE
+5635 ANGQWELSTDQLPE
-5649 GTYDISLV
+5649 GKYDITLS
-5657 IEDSAGNRW
+5657 IEDNAGNRK
-5666 EDVREIFID
+5666 EEVHEIFID

-5705 LIITDSEGN
+5705 LIITDSNGN

-5817 WFFTPGTPLADG
+5817 WFFTPGTPLTDG

-5930 DGNYTLSVT
+5930 DGTYTLSVT

-5999 EPSAAEE
+5999 VPSAAEE

-6039 SVPENIVNVSIMFE
+6039 SVPENIVNVSVMFE

-6086 DKDNDFLIKE
+6086 DKDDDFLIKE

-6109 NAMNVRGKT
+6109 NAMNARGKT

>member
-1 MGNKSIQKFFADQN
+1 MGNKSIQKLFADQN

-442 SSDSGIKNDNI
+442 SSDSGIKNDSI

-540 TNDSGIVGD
+540 TDDSGIVGD

-628 APVPPTVSLEDYV
+628 APVPPTVSLEDFV

-1033 DSGISDDNLTNI
+1033 DSGIADDNLTNI

-1062 QVWDAMSDTQI
+1062 QVWDAASDTQI

-1105 IAGNKANSAIFDFT
+1105 IAGNKANSAVFDFT

-1381 TGGWTF
+1381 TGGWSF
-1387 TPPTSW
+1387 TPTGAW

-1470 TWFNATQSATPGV
+1470 TWFNATQSATPGA

-1498 LTVEATDEAG
+1498 LTVEATDKAG
-1508 NKATQTLD
+1508 NKTTQELD

-1639 GDNLTNEAR
+1639 DDNLTNEAR

-1700 VEASDKAG
+1700 VEATDKAG

-1786 TPGAAWTDGD
+1786 TPGAAWTDGN

-2013 PLTVTIDTQITID
+2013 PLTVTIDTQI
-2026 HIELVNDSGIP
+2026 
-2037 DDNLTNN
+2037 
-2044 VRPHFQVTVP
+2044 
-2054 TDVNVVR
+2054 
-2061 LSIDGGK
+2061 
-2068 TWFNA
+2068 A
-2073 TQSATPG
+2073 
-2080 VWDYTWLADVG
+2080 
-2091 EGKHTLTVEA
+2091 
-2101 TDKAGNK
+2101 
-2108 TTQQLDFIIDTL
+2108 
-2120 LSEPTIVL
+2120 
-2128 DNTDDSGTKGDHLT
+2128 
-2142 NVNKPT
+2142 
-2148 FLLGNIDAD
+2148 
-2157 ARYVTVEVQH
+2157 
-2167 GGTKEVLT
+2167 
-2175 ATKDATGNWSVTP
+2175 
-2188 TGTWADGD
+2188 
-2196 YTLTVRVE
+2196 
-2204 DEAGNEKHSAS
+2204 
-2215 LTVTVDTQITIDV
+2215 
-2228 IELVNDNGIP
+2228 
-2238 GDNMTNDAH
+2238 
-2247 PQFRVTVPGDVNE
+2247 
-2260 VSLSIDGGVTWVKA
+2260 
-2274 TQSATPG
+2274 
-2281 VWNYTWPG
+2281 
-2289 TVPDGDY
+2289 
-2296 TLNVKATDNAG
+2296 
-2307 NTVTETLHF
+2307 
-2316 TIDTTL
+2316 
-2322 STPVIVLDSA
+2322 
-2332 DDSGVHGDNMTN
+2332 
-2344 HTQPTFALQHI
+2344 
-2355 DDDAVRVTVSV
+2355 
-2366 EHGGVTT
+2366 
-2373 TFDATKDAGGWTF
+2373 
-2386 TPTGAW
+2386 
-2392 ADGDYTL
+2392 
-2399 SVSVEDK
+2399 
-2406 AGNTSHSAS
+2406 
-2415 LTVTVDTQI
+2415 
-2424 AINNI
+2424 
-2429 ELVNDSGIPDDN
+2429 
-2441 LTNNVRPHFQV
+2441 
-2452 TVPTDVNVVRLS
+2452 
-2464 IDGGKTWFNATQSA
+2464 
-2478 TPGVW
+2478 
-2483 DYIWPDDVADGGYTL
+2483 
-2498 TVEATD
+2498 
-2504 EAGNK
+2504 
-2509 ATQTLDFTI
+2509 
-2518 DTTLSVPTLSLD
+2518 
-2530 SADDSGIAGD
+2530 
-2540 NITNVKT
+2540 
-2547 PGFTLNNIDTDVS
+2547 
-2560 RVIVEV
+2560 
-2566 MHNGIKQEVP
+2566 
-2576 LVQTGGQWRFAP
+2576 
-2588 TSDWADGDY
+2588 
-2597 ILTVKVEDRAGN
+2597 
-2609 VKQSA
+2609 
-2614 PLTVTVDTH
+2614 
-2623 IAIDRIELVND
+2623 
-2634 SGIPGDNLTNEARPH
+2634 
-2649 FQVTVP
+2649 
-2655 ADVNGVR
+2655 
-2662 LSIDGGKTWFDAT
+2662 
-2675 QSATSGVWDYTWL
+2675 
-2688 TNVANGPHTLMVE
+2688 
-2701 ASDKAGNKTTQK
+2701 
-2713 LDFTIDTI
+2713 
-2721 LSEPTITL
+2721 
-2729 DSADDSAAGDNIT
+2729 
-2742 NVKMPGFTLGNIDAD
+2742 
-2757 VTKVV
+2757 
-2762 VTVAHDG
+2762 
-2769 KNQQIELI
+2769 
-2777 KNGGVWRFTPGA
+2777 
-2789 AWTDGDYTLTV
+2789 
-2800 KVEDKAGN
+2800 
-2808 TNYSAPLTVTI
+2808 
-2819 DTQTSIDRIEL
+2819 
-2830 LNDTGIVG
+2830 
-2838 DNLTN
+2838 
-2843 EARPQFH
+2843 
-2850 ITVPTDV
+2850 
-2857 NSVQLSLD
+2857 
-2865 GGINWVNATL
+2865 
-2875 TSDGVWE
+2875 
-2882 YIWPTDLVENT
+2882 
-2893 YTLTVKATDV
+2893 
-2903 AGNTA
+2903 
-2908 TETLNFIIDT
+2908 
-2918 TLSTPT
+2918 
-2924 ITLDSADDSGTAN
+2924 
-2937 DNKTNVKT
+2937 
-2945 PGFIIGGIDSDVTQV
+2945 
-2960 VVQVMRDGHS
+2960 
-2970 EEVELTQTN
+2970 
-2979 GQWRFVPGS
+2979 
-2988 AWTDGDYTLTVTV
+2988 
-3001 KDEAGNIRHSAP
+3001 
-3013 LTVTIDT
+3013 
-3020 QITIDHIELVN
+3020 IDHIELVN

-3172 LTATKGATGIW
+3172 LTATKDATGNWSVTPTGTWADGDYTLTVRVEDEAGNEKHSASLTVTVDTQITIDAIELVNDNGIPGDNMTNDAHPQFRVTVPGDVNEVSLSIDGGVTWVKATQSATPGVWNYTWPGTVPDGDYTLNVKATDNAGNTVTETLHFTIDTTLSVPVIVLNSADDTGVQGDNMTNSTQPTFALQHIDDDAVRVTVSVEHGGVTTTFDATKGVGGWSFTPTGAWADGDYTLSVSVEDKAGNTSHSASLTVTVDTQIAINNIELVNDSGIPDDNLTNNVRPHFQVKVPTDVNEVRLSIDGGKTWFNATQSATPGVWDYTWLADVGEGKHTLTVEATDKAGNQTTQKLDFIIDTMLSEPTIVLDSTDDSGTKGDNLTNANKPTFILGNIDADARYVTVEVQYGGTKEVLTATKGATGIW

-3194 DYTLTVRVEDDA
+3194 DYMLTVRVEDDA

-3321 TPTIAMDSRDDTGA
+3321 TPTITMDSRDDTGA

-3347 FTIGNIDADAHS
+3347 FTIGNIDSDAQS

-3410 STPLVVTVDTQ
+3410 STPLIVTVDTQ

-3471 ATQGIEG
+3471 AAQGIEG

-3621 AIDRIELVNDS
+3621 AIDHIELVNDS

-3710 LNFTIDITLLT
+3710 LNFTIDITLMT

-3848 VFDIHQ
+3848 VFDIRQ

-4307 ELRIEIDTQVQIDSV
+4307 ELKIEIDTQVQIDSV

-4522 TGESAVDNITSVTTP
+4522 TGESAVDNITSVTKP

-4551 VIRINGVSYS
+4551 VIRINGVSYP

-4898 VTIDT
+4898 LTIDT

-5301 ITNHNKPVLV
+5301 ITSHNKPVLV

-5385 AMVAGSDNGI
+5385 VMMAGSDNGI

-5576 IWVDTHIKV
+5576 IWVDTHIQV

-5595 SSKTEWWS
+5595 SSKTDWWS
-5603 NSDLITMRGTGE
+5603 NSSTITMRGMGE

-5635 ATGRWELSTDKLPE
+5635 ANGQWELSTDQLPE
-5649 GTYDISLV
+5649 GKYDITLS
-5657 IEDSAGNRW
+5657 IEDNAGNRK
-5666 EDVREIFID
+5666 EEVHEIFID

-5705 LIITDSEGN
+5705 LIITDSNGN

-5999 EPSAAEE
+5999 VPSAAEE
-6006 SVVKVTAYS
+6006 SVVKETAYS

-6039 SVPENIVNVSIMFE
+6039 SVPENIVNVSVMFE

-6086 DKDNDFLIKE
+6086 DKDDDFLIKE

-6109 NAMNVRGKT
+6109 NAMNARGKT

>member
-427 TDTIAPEKPTIELDD
+427 TDTIPPEKPTIELDD

-540 TNDSGIVGD
+540 TDDSGIVGD

-582 KANDKGEWT
+582 KANDQGEWT
-591 FNFTSDSVEGIN
+591 FNFTSDSVEGVN

-620 FSYVIDTI
+620 FSYVIDTV
-628 APVPPTVSLEDYV
+628 APVPPTVSLEDFV

-1033 DSGISDDNLTNI
+1033 DSGIADDNLTNI

-1062 QVWDAMSDTQI
+1062 QVWDAVSDTQI

-1105 IAGNKANSAIFDFT
+1105 IAGNKANSAVFDFT

-1381 TGGWTF
+1381 TGGWSF
-1387 TPPTSW
+1387 TPTGAW

-1433 NDSGIPDDNLTN
+1433 NDSGIPNDNLTN

-1470 TWFNATQSATPGV
+1470 TWFNATQSATPGA

-1498 LTVEATDEAG
+1498 LTVEATDKAG
-1508 NKATQTLD
+1508 NKTTQELD

-1576 PLVQTGGQWRFA
+1576 PLVQAGGQWRFA

-1639 GDNLTNEAR
+1639 DDNLTNEAR

-2013 PLTVTIDTQITID
+2013 PLTVTIDTQIAID

-2037 DDNLTNN
+2037 DDNLTN
-2044 VRPHFQVTVP
+2044 
-2054 TDVNVVR
+2054 
-2061 LSIDGGK
+2061 
-2068 TWFNA
+2068 
-2073 TQSATPG
+2073 
-2080 VWDYTWLADVG
+2080 
-2091 EGKHTLTVEA
+2091 EA
-2101 TDKAGNK
+2101 
-2108 TTQQLDFIIDTL
+2108 
-2120 LSEPTIVL
+2120 
-2128 DNTDDSGTKGDHLT
+2128 
-2142 NVNKPT
+2142 
-2148 FLLGNIDAD
+2148 
-2157 ARYVTVEVQH
+2157 
-2167 GGTKEVLT
+2167 
-2175 ATKDATGNWSVTP
+2175 
-2188 TGTWADGD
+2188 
-2196 YTLTVRVE
+2196 
-2204 DEAGNEKHSAS
+2204 
-2215 LTVTVDTQITIDV
+2215 
-2228 IELVNDNGIP
+2228 
-2238 GDNMTNDAH
+2238 
-2247 PQFRVTVPGDVNE
+2247 
-2260 VSLSIDGGVTWVKA
+2260 
-2274 TQSATPG
+2274 
-2281 VWNYTWPG
+2281 
-2289 TVPDGDY
+2289 
-2296 TLNVKATDNAG
+2296 
-2307 NTVTETLHF
+2307 
-2316 TIDTTL
+2316 
-2322 STPVIVLDSA
+2322 
-2332 DDSGVHGDNMTN
+2332 
-2344 HTQPTFALQHI
+2344 
-2355 DDDAVRVTVSV
+2355 
-2366 EHGGVTT
+2366 
-2373 TFDATKDAGGWTF
+2373 
-2386 TPTGAW
+2386 
-2392 ADGDYTL
+2392 
-2399 SVSVEDK
+2399 
-2406 AGNTSHSAS
+2406 
-2415 LTVTVDTQI
+2415 
-2424 AINNI
+2424 
-2429 ELVNDSGIPDDN
+2429 
-2441 LTNNVRPHFQV
+2441 
-2452 TVPTDVNVVRLS
+2452 
-2464 IDGGKTWFNATQSA
+2464 
-2478 TPGVW
+2478 
-2483 DYIWPDDVADGGYTL
+2483 
-2498 TVEATD
+2498 
-2504 EAGNK
+2504 
-2509 ATQTLDFTI
+2509 
-2518 DTTLSVPTLSLD
+2518 
-2530 SADDSGIAGD
+2530 
-2540 NITNVKT
+2540 
-2547 PGFTLNNIDTDVS
+2547 
-2560 RVIVEV
+2560 
-2566 MHNGIKQEVP
+2566 
-2576 LVQTGGQWRFAP
+2576 
-2588 TSDWADGDY
+2588 
-2597 ILTVKVEDRAGN
+2597 
-2609 VKQSA
+2609 
-2614 PLTVTVDTH
+2614 
-2623 IAIDRIELVND
+2623 
-2634 SGIPGDNLTNEARPH
+2634 
-2649 FQVTVP
+2649 
-2655 ADVNGVR
+2655 
-2662 LSIDGGKTWFDAT
+2662 
-2675 QSATSGVWDYTWL
+2675 
-2688 TNVANGPHTLMVE
+2688 
-2701 ASDKAGNKTTQK
+2701 
-2713 LDFTIDTI
+2713 
-2721 LSEPTITL
+2721 
-2729 DSADDSAAGDNIT
+2729 
-2742 NVKMPGFTLGNIDAD
+2742 
-2757 VTKVV
+2757 
-2762 VTVAHDG
+2762 
-2769 KNQQIELI
+2769 
-2777 KNGGVWRFTPGA
+2777 
-2789 AWTDGDYTLTV
+2789 
-2800 KVEDKAGN
+2800 
-2808 TNYSAPLTVTI
+2808 
-2819 DTQTSIDRIEL
+2819 
-2830 LNDTGIVG
+2830 
-2838 DNLTN
+2838 
-2843 EARPQFH
+2843 
-2850 ITVPTDV
+2850 
-2857 NSVQLSLD
+2857 
-2865 GGINWVNATL
+2865 
-2875 TSDGVWE
+2875 
-2882 YIWPTDLVENT
+2882 
-2893 YTLTVKATDV
+2893 
-2903 AGNTA
+2903 
-2908 TETLNFIIDT
+2908 
-2918 TLSTPT
+2918 
-2924 ITLDSADDSGTAN
+2924 
-2937 DNKTNVKT
+2937 
-2945 PGFIIGGIDSDVTQV
+2945 
-2960 VVQVMRDGHS
+2960 
-2970 EEVELTQTN
+2970 
-2979 GQWRFVPGS
+2979 
-2988 AWTDGDYTLTVTV
+2988 
-3001 KDEAGNIRHSAP
+3001 
-3013 LTVTIDT
+3013 
-3020 QITIDHIELVN
+3020 
-3031 DSGIP
+3031 
-3036 DDNLTN
+3036 
-3042 NVRPHFQV
+3042 RPHFQV

-3172 LTATKGATGIW
+3172 LTATKDATGNWSVTPTGTWADGDYTLTVRVEDEAGNEKHSASLTVTVDTQITIDAIELVNDNGIPGDNMTNDAHPQFRVTVPGDVNEVSLSIDGGVTWVKATQSATPGVWNYTWPGTVPDGDYTLNVKATDNAGNTVTETLHFTIDTTLSTPVIVLDSADDTGIQGDNMTNRTQPTFNLQHIDDDAVRVTVSVEHGGVTTTFDATKGVGGWTFTPPTSWGAGDYTLSVSVEDKAGNTSHSASLTVTVDTQIAINNIELVNDSGIPDDNLTNNVRPHFQVKVPTDVNEVRLSIDGGKTWFNATQSATPGVWDYTWLADVGEGKHTLTVEATDKAGNQTTQKLDFIIDTMLSEPTIVLDSTDDSGTKGDNLTNANKPTFILGNIDADARYVMVEVQHGGTKEVLTATKGATGIW
-3183 SVTPTGTWADG
+3183 SVTPTSTWADG

-3271 RATQGTAGIW
+3271 RATQGTAGTW

-3374 LTQVGGQWRFTPDA
+3374 LTQAGGQWRFTPDA

-3394 YTLTVEVTD
+3394 YTLTVEVQD

-3410 STPLVVTVDTQ
+3410 STPLIVTVDTQ

-3471 ATQGIEG
+3471 AAQGIEG

-3621 AIDRIELVNDS
+3621 AIDHIELVNDS

-3710 LNFTIDITLLT
+3710 LNFTIDITLMT

-3848 VFDIHQ
+3848 VFDIRQ

-4551 VIRINGVSYS
+4551 VIRINGVSYP

-5385 AMVAGSDNGI
+5385 AMMAGSDNGI

-5529 LNVGEVWVNEK
+5529 LNVGEVWANDK

-5552 TEGQLDITV
+5552 TEGQLDINV

-5576 IWVDTHIKV
+5576 IWVDTHIQV

-5595 SSKTEWWS
+5595 SSKTDWWS
-5603 NSDLITMRGTGE
+5603 NSSTITMRGMGE

-5635 ATGRWELSTDKLPE
+5635 ANGQWELSTDQLPE
-5649 GTYDISLV
+5649 GKYDITLS
-5657 IEDSAGNRW
+5657 IEDNAGNRK
-5666 EDVREIFID
+5666 EEVHEIFID

-5705 LIITDSEGN
+5705 LIITDSNGN

-5893 ADVTGVTVNVTHNG
+5893 ADVTGVTVNVTYNG
-5907 VTDIYQATQGADGW
+5907 VTDTYQATQGADGW

-5930 DGNYTLSVT
+5930 DGTYTLSVT

-5968 HDDASDD
+5968 HNDASDD

-5999 EPSAAEE
+5999 VPSVAEE
-6006 SVVKVTAYS
+6006 SVVKETAYS

-6039 SVPENIVNVSIMFE
+6039 SVPENIVNVSVMFE

-6086 DKDNDFLIKE
+6086 DKDDDFLIKE

-6109 NAMNVRGKT
+6109 NAMNARGKT

>member
-150 NEAFEVQNSSKQIEE
+150 NEAFEVQNSSKQMEE
-165 MLQNFL
+165 MLQEFL

-427 TDTIAPEKPTIELDD
+427 TDTIPPEKPTIELDD

-628 APVPPTVSLEDYV
+628 APVPPTVSLEDFV

-698 AYDIEIISQDAAGN
+698 SYDIEIISQDAAGN

-1062 QVWDAMSDTQI
+1062 QVWDAASDTQI

-1105 IAGNKANSAIFDFT
+1105 IAGNKANSAVFDFT

-1269 GNSWVQAT
+1269 GHSWVQAT

-1381 TGGWTF
+1381 TGGW
-1387 TPPTSW
+1387 S
-1393 ADGDY
+1393 
-1398 TLSVSVEDKAGN
+1398 
-1410 TSHSASL
+1410 
-1417 TVTVDTQIA
+1417 
-1426 INNIELV
+1426 
-1433 NDSGIPDDNLTN
+1433 
-1445 NVRPH
+1445 
-1450 FQVTVPTDVNVV
+1450 
-1462 RLSIDGGK
+1462 
-1470 TWFNATQSATPGV
+1470 
-1483 WDYIWPDDVADGGYT
+1483 
-1498 LTVEATDEAG
+1498 
-1508 NKATQTLD
+1508 
-1516 FTIDTTLSVPTLSL
+1516 
-1530 DSADDSGI
+1530 
-1538 AGDNITNVKTPG
+1538 
-1550 FTLNN
+1550 
-1555 IDTDVSRVIVEV
+1555 
-1567 MHNGIKQEV
+1567 
-1576 PLVQTGGQWRFA
+1576 
-1588 PTSDW
+1588 
-1593 ADGDYILT
+1593 
-1601 VKVEDRAGN
+1601 
-1610 VKQSAPLTVTVDTHI
+1610 
-1625 AIDRIELVNDSGIP
+1625 
-1639 GDNLTNEAR
+1639 
-1648 PHFQV
+1648 
-1653 TVPADVNGVRLSIDG
+1653 
-1668 GKTWFDATQS
+1668 
-1678 ATSGV
+1678 
-1683 WDYTWL
+1683 
-1689 TNVANGPHTLM
+1689 
-1700 VEASDKAG
+1700 
-1708 NKTTQKL
+1708 
-1715 DFTIDTILSEPTIT
+1715 
-1729 LDSADDSA
+1729 
-1737 AGDNITN
+1737 
-1744 VKMPGFTLGNIDAD
+1744 
-1758 VTKVVVTVAHD
+1758 
-1769 GKNQQ
+1769 
-1774 IELIKNGGVWRF
+1774 
-1786 TPGAAWTDGD
+1786 
-1796 YTLTVK
+1796 
-1802 VEDKAGNTNYSAPLT
+1802 
-1817 VTIDTQT
+1817 
-1824 SIDRIELLNDT
+1824 
-1835 GIVGDNLTN
+1835 
-1844 EARPQFH
+1844 
-1851 ITVPTDVNSVQLS
+1851 
-1864 LDGGINWVNAT
+1864 
-1875 LTSDG
+1875 
-1880 VWEYIWPTDLV
+1880 
-1891 ENTYTLTVKAT
+1891 
-1902 DVAGNTATETLNFI
+1902 
-1916 IDTTLSTP
+1916 
-1924 TITLD
+1924 
-1929 SADDSGTANDNKTN
+1929 
-1943 VKTPGFIIGGIDSD
+1943 
-1957 VTQVV
+1957 
-1962 VQVMRDGHSEEVEL
+1962 
-1976 TQTNG
+1976 
-1981 QWRFVPGS
+1981 
-1989 AWTDGDYTL
+1989 
-1998 TVTVKDEAGNIRHSA
+1998 
-2013 PLTVTIDTQITID
+2013 
-2026 HIELVNDSGIP
+2026 
-2037 DDNLTNN
+2037 
-2044 VRPHFQVTVP
+2044 
-2054 TDVNVVR
+2054 
-2061 LSIDGGK
+2061 
-2068 TWFNA
+2068 
-2073 TQSATPG
+2073 
-2080 VWDYTWLADVG
+2080 
-2091 EGKHTLTVEA
+2091 
-2101 TDKAGNK
+2101 
-2108 TTQQLDFIIDTL
+2108 
-2120 LSEPTIVL
+2120 
-2128 DNTDDSGTKGDHLT
+2128 
-2142 NVNKPT
+2142 
-2148 FLLGNIDAD
+2148 
-2157 ARYVTVEVQH
+2157 
-2167 GGTKEVLT
+2167 
-2175 ATKDATGNWSVTP
+2175 
-2188 TGTWADGD
+2188 
-2196 YTLTVRVE
+2196 
-2204 DEAGNEKHSAS
+2204 
-2215 LTVTVDTQITIDV
+2215 
-2228 IELVNDNGIP
+2228 
-2238 GDNMTNDAH
+2238 
-2247 PQFRVTVPGDVNE
+2247 
-2260 VSLSIDGGVTWVKA
+2260 
-2274 TQSATPG
+2274 
-2281 VWNYTWPG
+2281 
-2289 TVPDGDY
+2289 
-2296 TLNVKATDNAG
+2296 
-2307 NTVTETLHF
+2307 
-2316 TIDTTL
+2316 
-2322 STPVIVLDSA
+2322 
-2332 DDSGVHGDNMTN
+2332 
-2344 HTQPTFALQHI
+2344 
-2355 DDDAVRVTVSV
+2355 
-2366 EHGGVTT
+2366 
-2373 TFDATKDAGGWTF
+2373 F

-2441 LTNNVRPHFQV
+2441 LTNNVRPQFQV
-2452 TVPTDVNVVRLS
+2452 KVPTDVN
-2464 IDGGKTWFNATQSA
+2464 
-2478 TPGVW
+2478 
-2483 DYIWPDDVADGGYTL
+2483 
-2498 TVEATD
+2498 E
-2504 EAGNK
+2504 
-2509 ATQTLDFTI
+2509 
-2518 DTTLSVPTLSLD
+2518 
-2530 SADDSGIAGD
+2530 
-2540 NITNVKT
+2540 
-2547 PGFTLNNIDTDVS
+2547 
-2560 RVIVEV
+2560 
-2566 MHNGIKQEVP
+2566 
-2576 LVQTGGQWRFAP
+2576 
-2588 TSDWADGDY
+2588 
-2597 ILTVKVEDRAGN
+2597 
-2609 VKQSA
+2609 
-2614 PLTVTVDTH
+2614 
-2623 IAIDRIELVND
+2623 
-2634 SGIPGDNLTNEARPH
+2634 
-2649 FQVTVP
+2649 
-2655 ADVNGVR
+2655 
-2662 LSIDGGKTWFDAT
+2662 
-2675 QSATSGVWDYTWL
+2675 
-2688 TNVANGPHTLMVE
+2688 
-2701 ASDKAGNKTTQK
+2701 
-2713 LDFTIDTI
+2713 
-2721 LSEPTITL
+2721 
-2729 DSADDSAAGDNIT
+2729 
-2742 NVKMPGFTLGNIDAD
+2742 
-2757 VTKVV
+2757 
-2762 VTVAHDG
+2762 
-2769 KNQQIELI
+2769 
-2777 KNGGVWRFTPGA
+2777 
-2789 AWTDGDYTLTV
+2789 
-2800 KVEDKAGN
+2800 
-2808 TNYSAPLTVTI
+2808 
-2819 DTQTSIDRIEL
+2819 
-2830 LNDTGIVG
+2830 
-2838 DNLTN
+2838 
-2843 EARPQFH
+2843 
-2850 ITVPTDV
+2850 
-2857 NSVQLSLD
+2857 
-2865 GGINWVNATL
+2865 
-2875 TSDGVWE
+2875 
-2882 YIWPTDLVENT
+2882 
-2893 YTLTVKATDV
+2893 
-2903 AGNTA
+2903 
-2908 TETLNFIIDT
+2908 
-2918 TLSTPT
+2918 
-2924 ITLDSADDSGTAN
+2924 
-2937 DNKTNVKT
+2937 
-2945 PGFIIGGIDSDVTQV
+2945 
-2960 VVQVMRDGHS
+2960 
-2970 EEVELTQTN
+2970 
-2979 GQWRFVPGS
+2979 
-2988 AWTDGDYTLTVTV
+2988 
-3001 KDEAGNIRHSAP
+3001 
-3013 LTVTIDT
+3013 
-3020 QITIDHIELVN
+3020 
-3031 DSGIP
+3031 
-3036 DDNLTN
+3036 
-3042 NVRPHFQV
+3042 
-3050 TVPTDVNV
+3050 

-3103 AGNKTTQQ
+3103 AGNQTTQK

-3123 TIVLDNTDDSG
+3123 TIALDSTDDSG

-3139 LTNVNKPTFLLGNID
+3139 LTSVNKPTFILGNID

-3183 SVTPTGTWADG
+3183 SVTPTGMWADG
-3194 DYTLTVRVEDDA
+3194 SHTLTVRVEDDA

-3218 VDTQITIDVIEL
+3218 VDTHIAIDDIEL

-3298 EATDKAGNKTT
+3298 EATDKAGNQTT

-3394 YTLTVEVTD
+3394 YTLTVEVQD

-3410 STPLVVTVDTQ
+3410 STPLIVTVDTQ

-3471 ATQGIEG
+3471 AAQGIEG

-3813 LKVTIDGTLTTPVIE
+3813 LKVTIDGSLTTPVIE

-3842 TNHDRP
+3842 TKHDRP
-3848 VFDIHQ
+3848 VFDIRQ

-3902 VEDLAGNVKESAPFE
+3902 VEDLAGNVKESAPLE

-3955 GDVVQVRVTLD
+3955 GDVIQVRVTLD

-3983 FDSPN
+3983 FDTPN

-3994 YTLRVEATDEAGNIA
+3994 YTLRVEATDQAGNIA

-4307 ELRIEIDTQVQIDSV
+4307 ELKIEIDTQVQIDSV

-4365 PISKN
+4365 PVSKN
-4370 AAGQWEF
+4370 AAGQWQF
-4377 TAGSALPDGHYTLHV
+4377 TAGSALSDGHYTLHV

-4504 TIDTI
+4504 TIDTV
-4509 VSDPSI
+4509 VSDPRI

-4522 TGESAVDNITSVTTP
+4522 TGESAVDNITSVTKP

-4551 VIRINGVSYS
+4551 VIRINGVSYP

-4622 NSNSDNLTNKQNP
+4622 SSNSDNLTNKQNP

-4649 TIVDDKSGREVLKQT
+4649 TIVDDKSGREVLKHT

-4716 RLSDPSIDDQHEA
+4716 RLSDPSIDDQYEA
-4729 TSLRPEFKGFAEA
+4729 TSLRPEFKGLAEA

-4835 IGSTLPN
+4835 VGNTLPN
-4842 TIVSIYVDG
+4842 AIVSIYVDG

-4945 EKAIAYTTGAGHWGV
+4945 EKAIAYTTGTGHWGV

-5079 NSQQKEILIEH
+5079 NSQQKDILIEH

-5247 LLQDDGTFNI
+5247 LLQDDGKFNI

-5301 ITNHNKPVLV
+5301 ITSHNKPVLV

-5385 AMVAGSDNGI
+5385 VMMAGSDNGI

-5402 SQTRPTFSIFGEM
+5402 SQTRPAFSIFGEM

-5529 LNVGEVWVNEK
+5529 LNVGEVWVNDK

-5576 IWVDTHIKV
+5576 IWVDTHIQV

-5595 SSKTEWWS
+5595 SSKTDWWS
-5603 NSDLITMRGTGE
+5603 NSSTITMRGMGE

-5635 ATGRWELSTDKLPE
+5635 ANGQWELSTDQLPE
-5649 GTYDISLV
+5649 GKYDITLS
-5657 IEDSAGNRW
+5657 IEDNAGNRK
-5666 EDVREIFID
+5666 EEVHEIFID

-5705 LIITDSEGN
+5705 LIITDSNGN

-5882 TQPKFTLQHID
+5882 NHTQPKFTLQHID

-5907 VTDIYQATQGADGW
+5907 VTDIYQVTQGADGW

-5930 DGNYTLSVT
+5930 DGTYTLSVT
-5939 VVDRAGNSQQ
+5939 VVDRAGNSLQ
-5949 SASLAVTVDSTVTV
+5949 SASLEVTVDSTVTV

-5999 EPSAAEE
+5999 VPSAAEE
-6006 SVVKVTAYS
+6006 SVVKETAYS

-6039 SVPENIVNVSIMFE
+6039 SVPENIVNVSVMFE

-6086 DKDNDFLIKE
+6086 DKDDDFLIKE

-6109 NAMNVRGKT
+6109 NAMNARGKT

-6131 GHNNNG
+6131 GHNNG

>member
-39 ITTPRGSV
+39 ITTPHGSV

-120 QLDDAENAKK
+120 QLDEAENAKK

-442 SSDSGIKNDNI
+442 SSDSGIKNDSI

-540 TNDSGIVGD
+540 TDDSGIVGD

-591 FNFTSDSVEGIN
+591 FNFTSDSVEGVN

-620 FSYVIDTI
+620 FSYVIDTV
-628 APVPPTVSLEDYV
+628 APVPPTVSLEDFV

-1062 QVWDAMSDTQI
+1062 QVWDAASDTQI

-1105 IAGNKANSAIFDFT
+1105 IAGNKANSAVFDFT

-1181 LNGSWLFIPGNTWAD
+1181 LNGSWLFTPGNTWAD

-1320 TTLSVPVIVLDSADD
+1320 TTLSVPVIVLNSADD
-1335 TGIQGD
+1335 TGVQGD

-1381 TGGWTF
+1381 VGGWTF

-1393 ADGDY
+1393 GAGDY

-1445 NVRPH
+1445 NVRPQ
-1450 FQVTVPTDVNVV
+1450 FQVKVPTDVN
-1462 RLSIDGGK
+1462 
-1470 TWFNATQSATPGV
+1470 
-1483 WDYIWPDDVADGGYT
+1483 
-1498 LTVEATDEAG
+1498 E
-1508 NKATQTLD
+1508 
-1516 FTIDTTLSVPTLSL
+1516 
-1530 DSADDSGI
+1530 
-1538 AGDNITNVKTPG
+1538 
-1550 FTLNN
+1550 
-1555 IDTDVSRVIVEV
+1555 
-1567 MHNGIKQEV
+1567 
-1576 PLVQTGGQWRFA
+1576 
-1588 PTSDW
+1588 
-1593 ADGDYILT
+1593 
-1601 VKVEDRAGN
+1601 
-1610 VKQSAPLTVTVDTHI
+1610 
-1625 AIDRIELVNDSGIP
+1625 
-1639 GDNLTNEAR
+1639 
-1648 PHFQV
+1648 
-1653 TVPADVNGVRLSIDG
+1653 
-1668 GKTWFDATQS
+1668 
-1678 ATSGV
+1678 
-1683 WDYTWL
+1683 
-1689 TNVANGPHTLM
+1689 
-1700 VEASDKAG
+1700 
-1708 NKTTQKL
+1708 
-1715 DFTIDTILSEPTIT
+1715 
-1729 LDSADDSA
+1729 
-1737 AGDNITN
+1737 
-1744 VKMPGFTLGNIDAD
+1744 
-1758 VTKVVVTVAHD
+1758 
-1769 GKNQQ
+1769 
-1774 IELIKNGGVWRF
+1774 
-1786 TPGAAWTDGD
+1786 
-1796 YTLTVK
+1796 
-1802 VEDKAGNTNYSAPLT
+1802 
-1817 VTIDTQT
+1817 
-1824 SIDRIELLNDT
+1824 
-1835 GIVGDNLTN
+1835 
-1844 EARPQFH
+1844 
-1851 ITVPTDVNSVQLS
+1851 
-1864 LDGGINWVNAT
+1864 
-1875 LTSDG
+1875 
-1880 VWEYIWPTDLV
+1880 
-1891 ENTYTLTVKAT
+1891 
-1902 DVAGNTATETLNFI
+1902 
-1916 IDTTLSTP
+1916 
-1924 TITLD
+1924 
-1929 SADDSGTANDNKTN
+1929 
-1943 VKTPGFIIGGIDSD
+1943 
-1957 VTQVV
+1957 
-1962 VQVMRDGHSEEVEL
+1962 
-1976 TQTNG
+1976 
-1981 QWRFVPGS
+1981 
-1989 AWTDGDYTL
+1989 
-1998 TVTVKDEAGNIRHSA
+1998 
-2013 PLTVTIDTQITID
+2013 
-2026 HIELVNDSGIP
+2026 
-2037 DDNLTNN
+2037 
-2044 VRPHFQVTVP
+2044 
-2054 TDVNVVR
+2054 VR

-2101 TDKAGNK
+2101 TDKAGNQ
-2108 TTQQLDFIIDTL
+2108 TTQKLDFIIDTL

-2128 DNTDDSGTKGDHLT
+2128 DNTDDSGIKGDNLT
-2142 NVNKPT
+2142 NANKPT

-2167 GGTKEVLT
+2167 G
-2175 ATKDATGNWSVTP
+2175 S
-2188 TGTWADGD
+2188 
-2196 YTLTVRVE
+2196 
-2204 DEAGNEKHSAS
+2204 
-2215 LTVTVDTQITIDV
+2215 
-2228 IELVNDNGIP
+2228 
-2238 GDNMTNDAH
+2238 
-2247 PQFRVTVPGDVNE
+2247 
-2260 VSLSIDGGVTWVKA
+2260 
-2274 TQSATPG
+2274 
-2281 VWNYTWPG
+2281 
-2289 TVPDGDY
+2289 
-2296 TLNVKATDNAG
+2296 
-2307 NTVTETLHF
+2307 
-2316 TIDTTL
+2316 
-2322 STPVIVLDSA
+2322 
-2332 DDSGVHGDNMTN
+2332 
-2344 HTQPTFALQHI
+2344 
-2355 DDDAVRVTVSV
+2355 
-2366 EHGGVTT
+2366 
-2373 TFDATKDAGGWTF
+2373 
-2386 TPTGAW
+2386 
-2392 ADGDYTL
+2392 
-2399 SVSVEDK
+2399 
-2406 AGNTSHSAS
+2406 
-2415 LTVTVDTQI
+2415 
-2424 AINNI
+2424 
-2429 ELVNDSGIPDDN
+2429 
-2441 LTNNVRPHFQV
+2441 
-2452 TVPTDVNVVRLS
+2452 
-2464 IDGGKTWFNATQSA
+2464 
-2478 TPGVW
+2478 
-2483 DYIWPDDVADGGYTL
+2483 
-2498 TVEATD
+2498 
-2504 EAGNK
+2504 
-2509 ATQTLDFTI
+2509 
-2518 DTTLSVPTLSLD
+2518 
-2530 SADDSGIAGD
+2530 
-2540 NITNVKT
+2540 
-2547 PGFTLNNIDTDVS
+2547 
-2560 RVIVEV
+2560 
-2566 MHNGIKQEVP
+2566 
-2576 LVQTGGQWRFAP
+2576 
-2588 TSDWADGDY
+2588 
-2597 ILTVKVEDRAGN
+2597 
-2609 VKQSA
+2609 
-2614 PLTVTVDTH
+2614 
-2623 IAIDRIELVND
+2623 
-2634 SGIPGDNLTNEARPH
+2634 
-2649 FQVTVP
+2649 
-2655 ADVNGVR
+2655 
-2662 LSIDGGKTWFDAT
+2662 
-2675 QSATSGVWDYTWL
+2675 
-2688 TNVANGPHTLMVE
+2688 
-2701 ASDKAGNKTTQK
+2701 
-2713 LDFTIDTI
+2713 
-2721 LSEPTITL
+2721 
-2729 DSADDSAAGDNIT
+2729 
-2742 NVKMPGFTLGNIDAD
+2742 
-2757 VTKVV
+2757 
-2762 VTVAHDG
+2762 
-2769 KNQQIELI
+2769 
-2777 KNGGVWRFTPGA
+2777 
-2789 AWTDGDYTLTV
+2789 
-2800 KVEDKAGN
+2800 
-2808 TNYSAPLTVTI
+2808 
-2819 DTQTSIDRIEL
+2819 
-2830 LNDTGIVG
+2830 
-2838 DNLTN
+2838 
-2843 EARPQFH
+2843 
-2850 ITVPTDV
+2850 
-2857 NSVQLSLD
+2857 
-2865 GGINWVNATL
+2865 
-2875 TSDGVWE
+2875 
-2882 YIWPTDLVENT
+2882 
-2893 YTLTVKATDV
+2893 
-2903 AGNTA
+2903 
-2908 TETLNFIIDT
+2908 
-2918 TLSTPT
+2918 
-2924 ITLDSADDSGTAN
+2924 
-2937 DNKTNVKT
+2937 
-2945 PGFIIGGIDSDVTQV
+2945 
-2960 VVQVMRDGHS
+2960 
-2970 EEVELTQTN
+2970 
-2979 GQWRFVPGS
+2979 
-2988 AWTDGDYTLTVTV
+2988 
-3001 KDEAGNIRHSAP
+3001 
-3013 LTVTIDT
+3013 
-3020 QITIDHIELVN
+3020 
-3031 DSGIP
+3031 
-3036 DDNLTN
+3036 
-3042 NVRPHFQV
+3042 
-3050 TVPTDVNV
+3050 
-3058 VRLSID
+3058 
-3064 GGKTWFNATQSAT
+3064 
-3077 PGVWDYTWLADV
+3077 
-3089 GEGKH
+3089 
-3094 TLTVEATDK
+3094 
-3103 AGNKTTQQ
+3103 
-3111 LDFIIDTLLSEP
+3111 
-3123 TIVLDNTDDSG
+3123 
-3134 TKGDN
+3134 
-3139 LTNVNKPTFLLGNID
+3139 
-3154 ADARYVTVEV
+3154 
-3164 QHGGTKEV
+3164 TKEV

-3194 DYTLTVRVEDDA
+3194 DYTLTVRVEDEA

-3321 TPTIAMDSRDDTGA
+3321 TPTITMDSRDDTGA

-3347 FTIGNIDADAHS
+3347 FTIGNIDSDAQS

-3410 STPLVVTVDTQ
+3410 STPLIVTVDTQ

-3471 ATQGIEG
+3471 AAQGIEG

-3621 AIDRIELVNDS
+3621 AIDHIELVNDS

-3689 EGQHTLTVEVTDGA
+3689 EGQHTLIVEVTDGA
-3703 GNKMTET
+3703 GNKMTGT
-3710 LNFTIDITLLT
+3710 LDFTIDITLLT

-3739 LTSVTQPVFVL
+3739 LTSVTQPIFVL

-3848 VFDIHQ
+3848 VFDIRQ

-3902 VEDLAGNVKESAPFE
+3902 VEDLAGNVKESAPLE

-3955 GDVVQVRVTLD
+3955 GDVIQVRVTLD

-4179 IFNVGSALPDGQHT
+4179 IFNVGSALPDGKHT

-4307 ELRIEIDTQVQIDSV
+4307 ELQIEIDTQVQIDSV

-4522 TGESAVDNITSVTTP
+4522 TGESAVDNITSVTKP

-4551 VIRINGVSYS
+4551 VIRINGVSYP

-4622 NSNSDNLTNKQNP
+4622 SSNSDNLTNKQNP

-4649 TIVDDKSGREVLKQT
+4649 TIVDDKSGREVLKHT

-4716 RLSDPSIDDQHEA
+4716 RLSDPSIDDQYEA
-4729 TSLRPEFKGFAEA
+4729 TSLRPEFKGLAEA

-4835 IGSTLPN
+4835 VGNTLPN
-4842 TIVSIYVDG
+4842 AIVSIYVDG

-4971 ELTFKVEDVAGNIRE
+4971 VLTFKVEDVAGNIRE

-5079 NSQQKEILIEH
+5079 NSQQKDILIEH

-5301 ITNHNKPVLV
+5301 ITSHNKPVLV

-5385 AMVAGSDNGI
+5385 VMMAGSDNGI

-5402 SQTRPTFSIFGEM
+5402 SQTRPAFSIYGEM

-5529 LNVGEVWVNEK
+5529 LNVGEVWVNDK

-5576 IWVDTHIKV
+5576 IWVDTHIQV

-5595 SSKTEWWS
+5595 SSKTDWWS
-5603 NSDLITMRGTGE
+5603 NSSTITMRGMGE

-5635 ATGRWELSTDKLPE
+5635 ANGQWELSTDQLPE
-5649 GTYDISLV
+5649 GKYDITLS
-5657 IEDSAGNRW
+5657 IEDNAGNRK
-5666 EDVREIFID
+5666 EEVHEIFID

-5705 LIITDSEGN
+5705 LIITDSNGN

-5759 EVPVISLSPDSD
+5759 ETPVISLSPDSD
-5771 SGTVGDNITRDKQP
+5771 SGTVGDNITRDNQP

-5863 ALAAGED
+5863 ALAAGEG
-5870 NGASDSDNVTNH
+5870 NGASDSDNVTNHNH

-5930 DGNYTLSVT
+5930 DGTYTLSVT
-5939 VVDRAGNSQQ
+5939 VVDRAGNSLQ
-5949 SASLAVTVDSTVTV
+5949 SASLEVTVDSTVTV

-5975 ATATAVTP
+5975 ATPTAVTP

-5999 EPSAAEE
+5999 VPSAAEE
-6006 SVVKVTAYS
+6006 SVVKETAYS

-6039 SVPENIVNVSIMFE
+6039 SVPENIVNVSVMFE

-6080 MDVKFI
+6080 MDVKFL
-6086 DKDNDFLIKE
+6086 DKDDDFLIKE

-6109 NAMNVRGKT
+6109 NTMNARGKT

-6137 AIDVFA
+6137 AIEVFA

>member
-120 QLDDAENAKK
+120 QLDEAENAKK

-150 NEAFEVQNSSKQIEE
+150 NEAFEVQNSSKQMEE
-165 MLQNFL
+165 MLQEFL

-442 SSDSGIKNDNI
+442 SSDSGIKNDSI

-540 TNDSGIVGD
+540 TDDSGIVGD

-591 FNFTSDSVEGIN
+591 FNFTSDSVEGVN

-620 FSYVIDTI
+620 FSYVIDTV
-628 APVPPTVSLEDYV
+628 APVPPTVSLEDFV

-1033 DSGISDDNLTNI
+1033 DSGIADDNLTNI

-1105 IAGNKANSAIFDFT
+1105 IAGNKANSAVFDFT

-1181 LNGSWLFIPGNTWAD
+1181 LNGSWLFTPGNTWAD

-1381 TGGWTF
+1381 TGGWSF
-1387 TPPTSW
+1387 TPTGAW

-1433 NDSGIPDDNLTN
+1433 NDSGIPNDNLTN

-1470 TWFNATQSATPGV
+1470 TWFNATQSATPGA

-1498 LTVEATDEAG
+1498 LTVEATDKAG
-1508 NKATQTLD
+1508 NKTTQELD

-1555 IDTDVSRVIVEV
+1555 IDTDVSRVTVEV

-1678 ATSGV
+1678 ATPGV

-1715 DFTIDTILSEPTIT
+1715 DFIIDTMLSEPTIT

-2013 PLTVTIDTQITID
+2013 PLTVTIDTQIAID

-2037 DDNLTNN
+2037 DDNLTN
-2044 VRPHFQVTVP
+2044 
-2054 TDVNVVR
+2054 
-2061 LSIDGGK
+2061 
-2068 TWFNA
+2068 
-2073 TQSATPG
+2073 
-2080 VWDYTWLADVG
+2080 
-2091 EGKHTLTVEA
+2091 EA
-2101 TDKAGNK
+2101 
-2108 TTQQLDFIIDTL
+2108 
-2120 LSEPTIVL
+2120 
-2128 DNTDDSGTKGDHLT
+2128 
-2142 NVNKPT
+2142 
-2148 FLLGNIDAD
+2148 
-2157 ARYVTVEVQH
+2157 
-2167 GGTKEVLT
+2167 
-2175 ATKDATGNWSVTP
+2175 
-2188 TGTWADGD
+2188 
-2196 YTLTVRVE
+2196 
-2204 DEAGNEKHSAS
+2204 
-2215 LTVTVDTQITIDV
+2215 
-2228 IELVNDNGIP
+2228 
-2238 GDNMTNDAH
+2238 
-2247 PQFRVTVPGDVNE
+2247 
-2260 VSLSIDGGVTWVKA
+2260 
-2274 TQSATPG
+2274 
-2281 VWNYTWPG
+2281 
-2289 TVPDGDY
+2289 
-2296 TLNVKATDNAG
+2296 
-2307 NTVTETLHF
+2307 
-2316 TIDTTL
+2316 
-2322 STPVIVLDSA
+2322 
-2332 DDSGVHGDNMTN
+2332 
-2344 HTQPTFALQHI
+2344 
-2355 DDDAVRVTVSV
+2355 
-2366 EHGGVTT
+2366 
-2373 TFDATKDAGGWTF
+2373 
-2386 TPTGAW
+2386 
-2392 ADGDYTL
+2392 
-2399 SVSVEDK
+2399 
-2406 AGNTSHSAS
+2406 
-2415 LTVTVDTQI
+2415 
-2424 AINNI
+2424 
-2429 ELVNDSGIPDDN
+2429 
-2441 LTNNVRPHFQV
+2441 
-2452 TVPTDVNVVRLS
+2452 
-2464 IDGGKTWFNATQSA
+2464 
-2478 TPGVW
+2478 
-2483 DYIWPDDVADGGYTL
+2483 
-2498 TVEATD
+2498 
-2504 EAGNK
+2504 
-2509 ATQTLDFTI
+2509 
-2518 DTTLSVPTLSLD
+2518 
-2530 SADDSGIAGD
+2530 
-2540 NITNVKT
+2540 
-2547 PGFTLNNIDTDVS
+2547 
-2560 RVIVEV
+2560 
-2566 MHNGIKQEVP
+2566 
-2576 LVQTGGQWRFAP
+2576 
-2588 TSDWADGDY
+2588 
-2597 ILTVKVEDRAGN
+2597 
-2609 VKQSA
+2609 
-2614 PLTVTVDTH
+2614 
-2623 IAIDRIELVND
+2623 
-2634 SGIPGDNLTNEARPH
+2634 
-2649 FQVTVP
+2649 
-2655 ADVNGVR
+2655 
-2662 LSIDGGKTWFDAT
+2662 
-2675 QSATSGVWDYTWL
+2675 
-2688 TNVANGPHTLMVE
+2688 
-2701 ASDKAGNKTTQK
+2701 
-2713 LDFTIDTI
+2713 
-2721 LSEPTITL
+2721 
-2729 DSADDSAAGDNIT
+2729 
-2742 NVKMPGFTLGNIDAD
+2742 
-2757 VTKVV
+2757 
-2762 VTVAHDG
+2762 
-2769 KNQQIELI
+2769 
-2777 KNGGVWRFTPGA
+2777 
-2789 AWTDGDYTLTV
+2789 
-2800 KVEDKAGN
+2800 
-2808 TNYSAPLTVTI
+2808 
-2819 DTQTSIDRIEL
+2819 
-2830 LNDTGIVG
+2830 
-2838 DNLTN
+2838 
-2843 EARPQFH
+2843 
-2850 ITVPTDV
+2850 
-2857 NSVQLSLD
+2857 
-2865 GGINWVNATL
+2865 
-2875 TSDGVWE
+2875 
-2882 YIWPTDLVENT
+2882 
-2893 YTLTVKATDV
+2893 
-2903 AGNTA
+2903 
-2908 TETLNFIIDT
+2908 
-2918 TLSTPT
+2918 
-2924 ITLDSADDSGTAN
+2924 
-2937 DNKTNVKT
+2937 
-2945 PGFIIGGIDSDVTQV
+2945 
-2960 VVQVMRDGHS
+2960 
-2970 EEVELTQTN
+2970 
-2979 GQWRFVPGS
+2979 
-2988 AWTDGDYTLTVTV
+2988 
-3001 KDEAGNIRHSAP
+3001 
-3013 LTVTIDT
+3013 
-3020 QITIDHIELVN
+3020 
-3031 DSGIP
+3031 
-3036 DDNLTN
+3036 
-3042 NVRPHFQV
+3042 RPHFQV

-3172 LTATKGATGIW
+3172 LTATKDATGNWSVTPTGTWADGDYTLTVRVEDEAGNEKHSASLTVTVDTQITIDAIELVNDNGIPGDNMTNDAHPQFRVTVPGDVNEVSLSIDGGVTWVKATQSATPGVWNYTWPGTVPDGDYTLNVKATDNAGNTVTETLHFTIDTTLSTPVIVLDSADDTGIQGDNMTNRTQPTFNLQHIDDDAVRVTVSVEHGGVTTTFDATKGVGGWTFTPPTSWGAGDYTLSVSVEDKAGNTSHSASLTVTVDTQIAINNIELVNDSGIPDDNLTNNVRPQFQVKVPTDVNEVRLSIDGGKTWFNATQSATPGVWDYTWLADVGEGKHTLTVEATDKAGNQTTQKLDFIIDTLLSEPTIVLDSTDDSGTKGDNLTNANKPTFLLGNIDADARYVTVEVQHGSTKEVLTATKGATGIW

-3194 DYTLTVRVEDDA
+3194 DYTLTVRVEDEA

-3218 VDTQITIDVIEL
+3218 VDTQITIDAIEL

-3321 TPTIAMDSRDDTGA
+3321 TPTITMDSRDDTGA

-3347 FTIGNIDADAHS
+3347 FTIGNIDSDAQS

-3410 STPLVVTVDTQ
+3410 STPLIVTVDTQ

-3471 ATQGIEG
+3471 AAQGIEG

-3488 GDGKHTLTVMVT
+3488 GDGKHILTVMVT

-3621 AIDRIELVNDS
+3621 AIDHIELVNDS

-3710 LNFTIDITLLT
+3710 LNFTIDITLMT

-3848 VFDIHQ
+3848 VFDIRQ

-3955 GDVVQVRVTLD
+3955 GDVIQVRVTLD

-3994 YTLRVEATDEAGNIA
+3994 YTLRVEATDQAGNIA

-4179 IFNVGSALPDGQHT
+4179 IFNVGSALPDGKHT

-4307 ELRIEIDTQVQIDSV
+4307 ELQIEIDTQVQIDSV

-4522 TGESAVDNITSVTTP
+4522 TGESAVDNITSVTKP

-4551 VIRINGVSYS
+4551 VIRINGVSYP

-4622 NSNSDNLTNKQNP
+4622 SSNSDNLTNKQNP

-4649 TIVDDKSGREVLKQT
+4649 TIVDDKSGREVLKHT

-4835 IGSTLPN
+4835 VGNTLPN
-4842 TIVSIYVDG
+4842 AIVSIYVDG

-4971 ELTFKVEDVAGNIRE
+4971 VLTFKVEDVAGNIRE

-5079 NSQQKEILIEH
+5079 NSQQKDILIEH

-5301 ITNHNKPVLV
+5301 ITSHNKPVLV

-5385 AMVAGSDNGI
+5385 VMMAGSDNGI

-5402 SQTRPTFSIFGEM
+5402 SQTRPAFSIYGEM

-5529 LNVGEVWVNEK
+5529 LNVGEVWVNDK

-5576 IWVDTHIKV
+5576 IWVDTHIQV

-5595 SSKTEWWS
+5595 SSKTDWWS
-5603 NSDLITMRGTGE
+5603 NSSTITMRGMGE

-5635 ATGRWELSTDKLPE
+5635 ANGQWELSTDQLPE
-5649 GTYDISLV
+5649 GKYDITLS
-5657 IEDSAGNRW
+5657 IEDNAGNRK
-5666 EDVREIFID
+5666 EEVHEIFID

-5705 LIITDSEGN
+5705 LIITDSNGN

-5759 EVPVISLSPDSD
+5759 ETPVISLSPDSD
-5771 SGTVGDNITRDKQP
+5771 SGTVGDNITRDNQP

-5863 ALAAGED
+5863 ALAAGEG
-5870 NGASDSDNVTNH
+5870 NGASDSDNVTNHNH

-5930 DGNYTLSVT
+5930 DGTYTLSVT
-5939 VVDRAGNSQQ
+5939 VVDRAGNSLQ
-5949 SASLAVTVDSTVTV
+5949 SASLEVTVDSTVTV

-5999 EPSAAEE
+5999 VPSAAEE
-6006 SVVKVTAYS
+6006 SVVKETAYS

-6039 SVPENIVNVSIMFE
+6039 SVPENIVNVSVMFE

-6086 DKDNDFLIKE
+6086 DKDDDFLIKE

-6109 NAMNVRGKT
+6109 NAMNARGKT

>member
-191 QAKATQA
+191 QVKATQA

-243 LALAAES
+243 LALATES

-591 FNFTSDSVEGIN
+591 FNFTSDSVEGVN

-620 FSYVIDTI
+620 FSYVIDTV
-628 APVPPTVSLEDYV
+628 APVPPTVSLEDFV

-1033 DSGISDDNLTNI
+1033 DSGIADDNLTNI

-1062 QVWDAMSDTQI
+1062 QVWDAASDTQI

-1105 IAGNKANSAIFDFT
+1105 IAGNKANSAVFDFT

-1211 TNYSAPLT
+1211 TSYSAPLT

-1320 TTLSVPVIVLDSADD
+1320 TTLSVPVIVLNSADD
-1335 TGIQGD
+1335 TGVQGD
-1341 NMTNSTQPTF
+1341 NMTNRTQPTF

-1433 NDSGIPDDNLTN
+1433 NDSGIPNDNLTN

-1508 NKATQTLD
+1508 NKTTQTLD

-1601 VKVEDRAGN
+1601 VKIEDRAGN

-1715 DFTIDTILSEPTIT
+1715 DFIIDTLLSEPTIT

-2013 PLTVTIDTQITID
+2013 PLTVTIDTQIAID

-2037 DDNLTNN
+2037 DDNLTNEA
-2044 VRPHFQVTVP
+2044 RPHFQVTVP

-2108 TTQQLDFIIDTL
+2108 TTQQLDFIIDTM

-2128 DNTDDSGTKGDHLT
+2128 DNTDDSGTKGDNLT

-2215 LTVTVDTQITIDV
+2215 LTVTVDTQITIDA

-2322 STPVIVLDSA
+2322 SVPVIVLNSA
-2332 DDSGVHGDNMTN
+2332 DDTGVQGDNMTN
-2344 HTQPTFALQHI
+2344 STQPTFALQHI

-2373 TFDATKDAGGWTF
+2373 TFDATKGVGGWSF

-2452 TVPTDVNVVRLS
+2452 KVPTDVN
-2464 IDGGKTWFNATQSA
+2464 
-2478 TPGVW
+2478 
-2483 DYIWPDDVADGGYTL
+2483 
-2498 TVEATD
+2498 E
-2504 EAGNK
+2504 
-2509 ATQTLDFTI
+2509 
-2518 DTTLSVPTLSLD
+2518 
-2530 SADDSGIAGD
+2530 
-2540 NITNVKT
+2540 
-2547 PGFTLNNIDTDVS
+2547 
-2560 RVIVEV
+2560 
-2566 MHNGIKQEVP
+2566 
-2576 LVQTGGQWRFAP
+2576 
-2588 TSDWADGDY
+2588 
-2597 ILTVKVEDRAGN
+2597 
-2609 VKQSA
+2609 
-2614 PLTVTVDTH
+2614 
-2623 IAIDRIELVND
+2623 
-2634 SGIPGDNLTNEARPH
+2634 
-2649 FQVTVP
+2649 
-2655 ADVNGVR
+2655 
-2662 LSIDGGKTWFDAT
+2662 
-2675 QSATSGVWDYTWL
+2675 
-2688 TNVANGPHTLMVE
+2688 
-2701 ASDKAGNKTTQK
+2701 
-2713 LDFTIDTI
+2713 
-2721 LSEPTITL
+2721 
-2729 DSADDSAAGDNIT
+2729 
-2742 NVKMPGFTLGNIDAD
+2742 
-2757 VTKVV
+2757 
-2762 VTVAHDG
+2762 
-2769 KNQQIELI
+2769 
-2777 KNGGVWRFTPGA
+2777 
-2789 AWTDGDYTLTV
+2789 
-2800 KVEDKAGN
+2800 
-2808 TNYSAPLTVTI
+2808 
-2819 DTQTSIDRIEL
+2819 
-2830 LNDTGIVG
+2830 
-2838 DNLTN
+2838 
-2843 EARPQFH
+2843 
-2850 ITVPTDV
+2850 
-2857 NSVQLSLD
+2857 
-2865 GGINWVNATL
+2865 
-2875 TSDGVWE
+2875 
-2882 YIWPTDLVENT
+2882 
-2893 YTLTVKATDV
+2893 
-2903 AGNTA
+2903 
-2908 TETLNFIIDT
+2908 
-2918 TLSTPT
+2918 
-2924 ITLDSADDSGTAN
+2924 
-2937 DNKTNVKT
+2937 
-2945 PGFIIGGIDSDVTQV
+2945 
-2960 VVQVMRDGHS
+2960 
-2970 EEVELTQTN
+2970 
-2979 GQWRFVPGS
+2979 
-2988 AWTDGDYTLTVTV
+2988 
-3001 KDEAGNIRHSAP
+3001 
-3013 LTVTIDT
+3013 
-3020 QITIDHIELVN
+3020 
-3031 DSGIP
+3031 
-3036 DDNLTN
+3036 
-3042 NVRPHFQV
+3042 
-3050 TVPTDVNV
+3050 

-3103 AGNKTTQQ
+3103 AGNQTTQK
-3111 LDFIIDTLLSEP
+3111 LDFIIDTMLSEP
-3123 TIVLDNTDDSG
+3123 TIVLDSTDDSG

-3139 LTNVNKPTFLLGNID
+3139 LTNANKPTFILGNID

-3164 QHGGTKEV
+3164 QYGGTKEV

-3194 DYTLTVRVEDDA
+3194 DYMLTVRVEDDA

-3321 TPTIAMDSRDDTGA
+3321 TPTITMDSRDDTGA

-3347 FTIGNIDADAHS
+3347 FTIGNIDSDAQS

-3410 STPLVVTVDTQ
+3410 STPLIVTVDTQ

-3471 ATQGIEG
+3471 AAQGIEG

-3621 AIDRIELVNDS
+3621 AIDHIELVNDS

-3710 LNFTIDITLLT
+3710 LNFTIDITLMT

-3848 VFDIHQ
+3848 VFDIRQ

-4307 ELRIEIDTQVQIDSV
+4307 ELKIEIDTQVQIDSV

-4522 TGESAVDNITSVTTP
+4522 TGESAVDNITSVTKP

-4551 VIRINGVSYS
+4551 VIRINGVSYP

-4898 VTIDT
+4898 LTIDT

-5079 NSQQKEILIEH
+5079 NSQQKDILIEH

-5402 SQTRPTFSIFGEM
+5402 SQTRPTFSISGEM

-5576 IWVDTHIKV
+5576 IWVDTHIQV

-5595 SSKTEWWS
+5595 SSKTDWWS
-5603 NSDLITMRGTGE
+5603 NSSTITMRGMGE

-5635 ATGRWELSTDKLPE
+5635 ANGQWELSTDQLPE
-5649 GTYDISLV
+5649 GKYDITLS
-5657 IEDSAGNRW
+5657 IEDNAGNRK
-5666 EDVREIFID
+5666 EEVHEIFID

-5705 LIITDSEGN
+5705 LIITDSNGN

-5817 WFFTPGTPLADG
+5817 WFFTPGTPLTDG

-5863 ALAAGED
+5863 ALSAGED

-5930 DGNYTLSVT
+5930 DGTYTLSVT

-5999 EPSAAEE
+5999 VPSAAEE
-6006 SVVKVTAYS
+6006 SVVKETAYS

-6039 SVPENIVNVSIMFE
+6039 SVPENIVNVSVMFE

-6086 DKDNDFLIKE
+6086 DKDDDFLIKE

-6109 NAMNVRGKT
+6109 NAMNARGKT

>member
-2128 DNTDDSGTKGDHLT
+2128 DSTDDSGTKGDHLT

-2424 AINNI
+2424 AINN
-2429 ELVNDSGIPDDN
+2429 
-2441 LTNNVRPHFQV
+2441 
-2452 TVPTDVNVVRLS
+2452 
-2464 IDGGKTWFNATQSA
+2464 
-2478 TPGVW
+2478 
-2483 DYIWPDDVADGGYTL
+2483 
-2498 TVEATD
+2498 
-2504 EAGNK
+2504 
-2509 ATQTLDFTI
+2509 
-2518 DTTLSVPTLSLD
+2518 
-2530 SADDSGIAGD
+2530 
-2540 NITNVKT
+2540 
-2547 PGFTLNNIDTDVS
+2547 
-2560 RVIVEV
+2560 
-2566 MHNGIKQEVP
+2566 
-2576 LVQTGGQWRFAP
+2576 
-2588 TSDWADGDY
+2588 
-2597 ILTVKVEDRAGN
+2597 
-2609 VKQSA
+2609 
-2614 PLTVTVDTH
+2614 
-2623 IAIDRIELVND
+2623 
-2634 SGIPGDNLTNEARPH
+2634 
-2649 FQVTVP
+2649 
-2655 ADVNGVR
+2655 
-2662 LSIDGGKTWFDAT
+2662 
-2675 QSATSGVWDYTWL
+2675 
-2688 TNVANGPHTLMVE
+2688 
-2701 ASDKAGNKTTQK
+2701 
-2713 LDFTIDTI
+2713 
-2721 LSEPTITL
+2721 
-2729 DSADDSAAGDNIT
+2729 
-2742 NVKMPGFTLGNIDAD
+2742 
-2757 VTKVV
+2757 
-2762 VTVAHDG
+2762 
-2769 KNQQIELI
+2769 
-2777 KNGGVWRFTPGA
+2777 
-2789 AWTDGDYTLTV
+2789 
-2800 KVEDKAGN
+2800 
-2808 TNYSAPLTVTI
+2808 
-2819 DTQTSIDRIEL
+2819 
-2830 LNDTGIVG
+2830 
-2838 DNLTN
+2838 
-2843 EARPQFH
+2843 
-2850 ITVPTDV
+2850 
-2857 NSVQLSLD
+2857 
-2865 GGINWVNATL
+2865 
-2875 TSDGVWE
+2875 
-2882 YIWPTDLVENT
+2882 
-2893 YTLTVKATDV
+2893 
-2903 AGNTA
+2903 
-2908 TETLNFIIDT
+2908 
-2918 TLSTPT
+2918 
-2924 ITLDSADDSGTAN
+2924 
-2937 DNKTNVKT
+2937 
-2945 PGFIIGGIDSDVTQV
+2945 
-2960 VVQVMRDGHS
+2960 
-2970 EEVELTQTN
+2970 
-2979 GQWRFVPGS
+2979 
-2988 AWTDGDYTLTVTV
+2988 
-3001 KDEAGNIRHSAP
+3001 
-3013 LTVTIDT
+3013 
-3020 QITIDHIELVN
+3020 IELVN

-4551 VIRINGVSYS
+4551 VIRINGVSYP

-5287 NLEDASN
+5287 
-5294 SGSLDDL
+5294 
-5301 ITNHNKPVLV
+5301 
-5311 GTAEAGATI
+5311 
-5320 HIYVDEKIV
+5320 
-5329 ANVLVL
+5329 
-5335 EDGTWSY
+5335 
-5342 QFDNALKDGEY
+5342 
-5353 SIRVVAEDPAG
+5353 
-5364 NTAESP
+5364 
-5370 RLLVTIDTSTFIDNP
+5370 
-5385 AMVAGSDNGI
+5385 
-5395 FSNDSIT
+5395 
-5402 SQTRPTFSIFGEM
+5402 
-5415 NQSVQIFIDGV
+5415 
-5426 LVDTIT
+5426 
-5432 VTDRNQVYRPESPL
+5432 
-5446 GDGSHSIYYV
+5446 
-5456 ITDKAGNTATSKT
+5456 
-5469 LNFTI
+5469 
-5474 DTFNTTPVAIDSIG
+5474 
-5488 GQTLAEMTGSDG
+5488 
-5500 KIYITDT
+5500 
-5507 TRNLLFSGS
+5507 
-5516 AEPNSKIEIIING
+5516 
-5529 LNVGEVWVNEK
+5529 
-5540 GHWQMPVNPLYF
+5540 
-5552 TEGQLDITV
+5552 
-5561 KSTDRAGNVNQEKYS
+5561 
-5576 IWVDTHIKV
+5576 
-5585 FTSELDDNKS
+5585 
-5595 SSKTEWWS
+5595 
-5603 NSDLITMRGTGE
+5603 
-5615 IGATVSLIVAGVT
+5615 
-5628 LATAVVA
+5628 
-5635 ATGRWELSTDKLPE
+5635 
-5649 GTYDISLV
+5649 
-5657 IEDSAGNRW
+5657 
-5666 EDVREIFID
+5666 
-5675 RTPPNAP
+5675 
-5682 VVTYSDIVNDLII
+5682 
-5695 MQGTA
+5695 
-5700 EAKSQ
+5700 
-5705 LIITDSEGN
+5705 
-5714 TYTLTVPDN
+5714 
-5723 GKWSMAIPYP
+5723 
-5733 SEGKFTITSVDAIGN
+5733 
-5748 RSDDVPLDIMK
+5748 
-5759 EVPVISLSPDSD
+5759 
-5771 SGTVGDNITRDKQP
+5771 
-5785 TFIIGNL
+5785 
-5792 ESDVVVVQVDING
+5792 
-5805 TVYNAEK
+5805 
-5812 NADGV
+5812 
-5817 WFFTPGTPLADG
+5817 
-5829 SYTISVIAS
+5829 
-5838 DAAGNQKNSLPITV
+5838 
-5852 TIDSTLTVPEI
+5852 
-5863 ALAAGED
+5863 
-5870 NGASDSDNVTNH
+5870 
-5882 TQPKFTLQHID
+5882 
-5893 ADVTGVTVNVTHNG
+5893 
-5907 VTDIYQATQGADGW
+5907 
-5921 TFTPPAAWN
+5921 
-5930 DGNYTLSVT
+5930 
-5939 VVDRAGNSQQ
+5939 
-5949 SASLAVTVDSTVTV
+5949 
-5963 TADSQ
+5963 
-5968 HDDASDD
+5968 
-5975 ATATAVTP
+5975 
-5983 PESETVNAE
+5983 
-5992 SATHLRT
+5992 
-5999 EPSAAEE
+5999 
-6006 SVVKVTAYS
+6006 
-6015 ITLLNADS
+6015 
-6023 GDEIDRSI
+6023 
-6031 SQTPSFEI
+6031 
-6039 SVPENIVNVSIMFE
+6039 
-6053 GEEFTLPITNQKAIF
+6053 
-6068 EVPLS
+6068 
-6073 LEDGEYT
+6073 
-6080 MDVKFI
+6080 
-6086 DKDNDFLIKE
+6086 
-6096 KTFSVDHSSADIV
+6096 
-6109 NAMNVRGKT
+6109 
-6118 EDDIND
+6118 
-6124 SPSTSSV
+6124 
-6131 GHNNNG
+6131 
-6137 AIDVFA
+6137 
-6143 VNEVTLPV
+6143 
-6151 DNQEEHA
+6151 

>member
-39 ITTPRGSV
+39 ITTPHGSV

-120 QLDDAENAKK
+120 QLDEAENAKK

-442 SSDSGIKNDNI
+442 SSDSGIKNDSI

-540 TNDSGIVGD
+540 TDDSGIVGD

-591 FNFTSDSVEGIN
+591 FNFTSDSVEGVN

-620 FSYVIDTI
+620 FSYVIDTV
-628 APVPPTVSLEDYV
+628 APVPPTVSLEDFV

-1062 QVWDAMSDTQI
+1062 QVWDAASDTQI

-1105 IAGNKANSAIFDFT
+1105 IAGNKANSAVFDFT

-1134 DDTGVTG
+1134 DDTGVAG

-1181 LNGSWLFIPGNTWAD
+1181 LNGSWLFTPGNTWAD

-1320 TTLSVPVIVLDSADD
+1320 TTLSVPVIVLNSADD
-1335 TGIQGD
+1335 TGVQGD

-1381 TGGWTF
+1381 VGGWTF
-1387 TPPTSW
+1387 TPTGAW

-1433 NDSGIPDDNLTN
+1433 NDSGIPNDNLTN

-1470 TWFNATQSATPGV
+1470 TWFNATQNATPGV

-1508 NKATQTLD
+1508 NKTTQTLD

-1555 IDTDVSRVIVEV
+1555 IDADVSRVTVEV

-1678 ATSGV
+1678 ATPGV

-1715 DFTIDTILSEPTIT
+1715 DFIIDTMLSEPTIT

-1875 LTSDG
+1875 LTPDG

-1989 AWTDGDYTL
+1989 AWTDGDYML

-2013 PLTVTIDTQITID
+2013 PLTVTIDTQIAID

-2037 DDNLTNN
+2037 DDNLTN
-2044 VRPHFQVTVP
+2044 
-2054 TDVNVVR
+2054 
-2061 LSIDGGK
+2061 
-2068 TWFNA
+2068 
-2073 TQSATPG
+2073 
-2080 VWDYTWLADVG
+2080 
-2091 EGKHTLTVEA
+2091 EA
-2101 TDKAGNK
+2101 
-2108 TTQQLDFIIDTL
+2108 
-2120 LSEPTIVL
+2120 
-2128 DNTDDSGTKGDHLT
+2128 
-2142 NVNKPT
+2142 
-2148 FLLGNIDAD
+2148 
-2157 ARYVTVEVQH
+2157 
-2167 GGTKEVLT
+2167 
-2175 ATKDATGNWSVTP
+2175 
-2188 TGTWADGD
+2188 
-2196 YTLTVRVE
+2196 
-2204 DEAGNEKHSAS
+2204 
-2215 LTVTVDTQITIDV
+2215 
-2228 IELVNDNGIP
+2228 
-2238 GDNMTNDAH
+2238 
-2247 PQFRVTVPGDVNE
+2247 
-2260 VSLSIDGGVTWVKA
+2260 
-2274 TQSATPG
+2274 
-2281 VWNYTWPG
+2281 
-2289 TVPDGDY
+2289 
-2296 TLNVKATDNAG
+2296 
-2307 NTVTETLHF
+2307 
-2316 TIDTTL
+2316 
-2322 STPVIVLDSA
+2322 
-2332 DDSGVHGDNMTN
+2332 
-2344 HTQPTFALQHI
+2344 
-2355 DDDAVRVTVSV
+2355 
-2366 EHGGVTT
+2366 
-2373 TFDATKDAGGWTF
+2373 
-2386 TPTGAW
+2386 
-2392 ADGDYTL
+2392 
-2399 SVSVEDK
+2399 
-2406 AGNTSHSAS
+2406 
-2415 LTVTVDTQI
+2415 
-2424 AINNI
+2424 
-2429 ELVNDSGIPDDN
+2429 
-2441 LTNNVRPHFQV
+2441 
-2452 TVPTDVNVVRLS
+2452 
-2464 IDGGKTWFNATQSA
+2464 
-2478 TPGVW
+2478 
-2483 DYIWPDDVADGGYTL
+2483 
-2498 TVEATD
+2498 
-2504 EAGNK
+2504 
-2509 ATQTLDFTI
+2509 
-2518 DTTLSVPTLSLD
+2518 
-2530 SADDSGIAGD
+2530 
-2540 NITNVKT
+2540 
-2547 PGFTLNNIDTDVS
+2547 
-2560 RVIVEV
+2560 
-2566 MHNGIKQEVP
+2566 
-2576 LVQTGGQWRFAP
+2576 
-2588 TSDWADGDY
+2588 
-2597 ILTVKVEDRAGN
+2597 
-2609 VKQSA
+2609 
-2614 PLTVTVDTH
+2614 
-2623 IAIDRIELVND
+2623 
-2634 SGIPGDNLTNEARPH
+2634 
-2649 FQVTVP
+2649 
-2655 ADVNGVR
+2655 
-2662 LSIDGGKTWFDAT
+2662 
-2675 QSATSGVWDYTWL
+2675 
-2688 TNVANGPHTLMVE
+2688 
-2701 ASDKAGNKTTQK
+2701 
-2713 LDFTIDTI
+2713 
-2721 LSEPTITL
+2721 
-2729 DSADDSAAGDNIT
+2729 
-2742 NVKMPGFTLGNIDAD
+2742 
-2757 VTKVV
+2757 
-2762 VTVAHDG
+2762 
-2769 KNQQIELI
+2769 
-2777 KNGGVWRFTPGA
+2777 
-2789 AWTDGDYTLTV
+2789 
-2800 KVEDKAGN
+2800 
-2808 TNYSAPLTVTI
+2808 
-2819 DTQTSIDRIEL
+2819 
-2830 LNDTGIVG
+2830 
-2838 DNLTN
+2838 
-2843 EARPQFH
+2843 
-2850 ITVPTDV
+2850 
-2857 NSVQLSLD
+2857 
-2865 GGINWVNATL
+2865 
-2875 TSDGVWE
+2875 
-2882 YIWPTDLVENT
+2882 
-2893 YTLTVKATDV
+2893 
-2903 AGNTA
+2903 
-2908 TETLNFIIDT
+2908 
-2918 TLSTPT
+2918 
-2924 ITLDSADDSGTAN
+2924 
-2937 DNKTNVKT
+2937 
-2945 PGFIIGGIDSDVTQV
+2945 
-2960 VVQVMRDGHS
+2960 
-2970 EEVELTQTN
+2970 
-2979 GQWRFVPGS
+2979 
-2988 AWTDGDYTLTVTV
+2988 
-3001 KDEAGNIRHSAP
+3001 
-3013 LTVTIDT
+3013 
-3020 QITIDHIELVN
+3020 
-3031 DSGIP
+3031 
-3036 DDNLTN
+3036 
-3042 NVRPHFQV
+3042 RPHFQV

-3172 LTATKGATGIW
+3172 LTATKDATGNWSVTPTGTWADGDYTLTVRVEDEAGNEKHSASLTVTVDTQITIDAIELVNDNGIPGDNMTNDAHPQFRVTVPGDVNEVSLSIDGGVTWVKATQSATPGVWNYTWPGTVPDGDYTLNVKATDNAGNTVTETLHFTIDTTLSTPVIVLDSADDTGIQGDNMTNRTQPTFNLQHIDDDAVRVTVSVEHGGVTTTFDATKGVGGWTFTPPTSWGAGDYTLSVSVEDKAGNTSHSASLTVTVDTQIAINNIELVNDSGIPDDNLTNNVRPQFQVKVPTDVNEVRLSIDGGKTWFNATQSATPGVWDYTWLADVGEGKHTLTVEATDKAGNQTTQKLDFIIDTLLSEPTIVLDNTDDSGIKGDNLTNANKPTFLLGNIDADARYVTVEVQHGSTKEVLTATKGATGIW

-3194 DYTLTVRVEDDA
+3194 DYTLTVRVEDEA

-3271 RATQGTAGIW
+3271 RATQGTAGSW

-3321 TPTIAMDSRDDTGA
+3321 TPTITMDSRDDTGA

-3347 FTIGNIDADAHS
+3347 FTIGNIDSDAQS

-3410 STPLVVTVDTQ
+3410 STPLIVTVDTQ

-3471 ATQGIEG
+3471 AAQGIEG

-3621 AIDRIELVNDS
+3621 AIDHIELVNDS
-3632 GVPGDNVTKHVRP
+3632 GVPGDNITKHVRP

-3689 EGQHTLTVEVTDGA
+3689 EGQHTLIVEVTDGA
-3703 GNKMTET
+3703 GNKMTGT
-3710 LNFTIDITLLT
+3710 LDFTIDITLLT

-3739 LTSVTQPVFVL
+3739 LTSVTQPIFVL

-3848 VFDIHQ
+3848 VFDIRQ

-3902 VEDLAGNVKESAPFE
+3902 VEDLAGNVKESAPLE

-3955 GDVVQVRVTLD
+3955 GDVIQVRVTLD

-4179 IFNVGSALPDGQHT
+4179 IFNVGSALPDGKHT

-4307 ELRIEIDTQVQIDSV
+4307 ELQIEIDTQVQIDSV

-4377 TAGSALPDGHYTLHV
+4377 TAGSALSDGHYTLHV

-4522 TGESAVDNITSVTTP
+4522 TGESAVDNITSVTKP

-4551 VIRINGVSYS
+4551 VIRINGVSYP

-4622 NSNSDNLTNKQNP
+4622 SSNSDNLTNKQNP

-4649 TIVDDKSGREVLKQT
+4649 TIVDDKSGREVLKHT

-4716 RLSDPSIDDQHEA
+4716 RLSDPSIDDQYEA
-4729 TSLRPEFKGFAEA
+4729 TSLRPEFKGLAEA

-4835 IGSTLPN
+4835 VGNTLPN
-4842 TIVSIYVDG
+4842 AIVSIYVDG

-4971 ELTFKVEDVAGNIRE
+4971 VLTFKVEDVAGNIRE

-5079 NSQQKEILIEH
+5079 NSQQKDILIEH

-5173 TAGNRVESAITTV
+5173 TAGNRV
-5186 TIDSQIAVFDIDE
+5186 
-5199 DSLPALS
+5199 
-5206 NNRALSVSG
+5206 
-5215 VGEAGSQVSIFV
+5215 
-5227 DGKLV
+5227 
-5232 NVVMVEADGTWRAPI
+5232 
-5247 LLQDDGTFNI
+5247 
-5257 HFSITDVAGNT
+5257 
-5268 EVSKDYSVDVD
+5268 
-5279 SSTDFPTL
+5279 
-5287 NLEDASN
+5287 
-5294 SGSLDDL
+5294 
-5301 ITNHNKPVLV
+5301 
-5311 GTAEAGATI
+5311 
-5320 HIYVDEKIV
+5320 
-5329 ANVLVL
+5329 
-5335 EDGTWSY
+5335 
-5342 QFDNALKDGEY
+5342 
-5353 SIRVVAEDPAG
+5353 
-5364 NTAESP
+5364 
-5370 RLLVTIDTSTFIDNP
+5370 
-5385 AMVAGSDNGI
+5385 
-5395 FSNDSIT
+5395 
-5402 SQTRPTFSIFGEM
+5402 
-5415 NQSVQIFIDGV
+5415 
-5426 LVDTIT
+5426 
-5432 VTDRNQVYRPESPL
+5432 
-5446 GDGSHSIYYV
+5446 
-5456 ITDKAGNTATSKT
+5456 
-5469 LNFTI
+5469 
-5474 DTFNTTPVAIDSIG
+5474 
-5488 GQTLAEMTGSDG
+5488 
-5500 KIYITDT
+5500 
-5507 TRNLLFSGS
+5507 
-5516 AEPNSKIEIIING
+5516 
-5529 LNVGEVWVNEK
+5529 
-5540 GHWQMPVNPLYF
+5540 
-5552 TEGQLDITV
+5552 
-5561 KSTDRAGNVNQEKYS
+5561 
-5576 IWVDTHIKV
+5576 
-5585 FTSELDDNKS
+5585 
-5595 SSKTEWWS
+5595 
-5603 NSDLITMRGTGE
+5603 
-5615 IGATVSLIVAGVT
+5615 
-5628 LATAVVA
+5628 
-5635 ATGRWELSTDKLPE
+5635 
-5649 GTYDISLV
+5649 
-5657 IEDSAGNRW
+5657 
-5666 EDVREIFID
+5666 
-5675 RTPPNAP
+5675 
-5682 VVTYSDIVNDLII
+5682 
-5695 MQGTA
+5695 
-5700 EAKSQ
+5700 
-5705 LIITDSEGN
+5705 
-5714 TYTLTVPDN
+5714 
-5723 GKWSMAIPYP
+5723 
-5733 SEGKFTITSVDAIGN
+5733 
-5748 RSDDVPLDIMK
+5748 
-5759 EVPVISLSPDSD
+5759 
-5771 SGTVGDNITRDKQP
+5771 
-5785 TFIIGNL
+5785 
-5792 ESDVVVVQVDING
+5792 
-5805 TVYNAEK
+5805 
-5812 NADGV
+5812 
-5817 WFFTPGTPLADG
+5817 
-5829 SYTISVIAS
+5829 
-5838 DAAGNQKNSLPITV
+5838 
-5852 TIDSTLTVPEI
+5852 
-5863 ALAAGED
+5863 
-5870 NGASDSDNVTNH
+5870 
-5882 TQPKFTLQHID
+5882 
-5893 ADVTGVTVNVTHNG
+5893 
-5907 VTDIYQATQGADGW
+5907 
-5921 TFTPPAAWN
+5921 
-5930 DGNYTLSVT
+5930 
-5939 VVDRAGNSQQ
+5939 
-5949 SASLAVTVDSTVTV
+5949 
-5963 TADSQ
+5963 
-5968 HDDASDD
+5968 
-5975 ATATAVTP
+5975 
-5983 PESETVNAE
+5983 
-5992 SATHLRT
+5992 
-5999 EPSAAEE
+5999 
-6006 SVVKVTAYS
+6006 
-6015 ITLLNADS
+6015 
-6023 GDEIDRSI
+6023 
-6031 SQTPSFEI
+6031 
-6039 SVPENIVNVSIMFE
+6039 
-6053 GEEFTLPITNQKAIF
+6053 
-6068 EVPLS
+6068 
-6073 LEDGEYT
+6073 
-6080 MDVKFI
+6080 
-6086 DKDNDFLIKE
+6086 
-6096 KTFSVDHSSADIV
+6096 
-6109 NAMNVRGKT
+6109 
-6118 EDDIND
+6118 
-6124 SPSTSSV
+6124 
-6131 GHNNNG
+6131 
-6137 AIDVFA
+6137 
-6143 VNEVTLPV
+6143 
-6151 DNQEEHA
+6151 

>member
-427 TDTIAPEKPTIELDD
+427 TDTIPPEKPTIELDD

-628 APVPPTVSLEDYV
+628 APVPPTVSLEDFV

-1105 IAGNKANSAIFDFT
+1105 IAGNKANSAVFDFT

-1181 LNGSWLFIPGNTWAD
+1181 LNGSWLFTPGNTWTD

-1211 TNYSAPLT
+1211 TNYSTPLT

-1381 TGGWTF
+1381 TGGWSF
-1387 TPPTSW
+1387 TPTGAW

-1433 NDSGIPDDNLTN
+1433 NDSGIPNDNLTN

-1470 TWFNATQSATPGV
+1470 TWFNATQSATPGA

-1498 LTVEATDEAG
+1498 LTVEATDKAG
-1508 NKATQTLD
+1508 NKTTQELD

-1639 GDNLTNEAR
+1639 DDNLTNEAR

-1943 VKTPGFIIGGIDSD
+1943 IKTPGFIIGGIDSD

-2013 PLTVTIDTQITID
+2013 PLTVTIDTQIAID

-2037 DDNLTNN
+2037 NDNLTNEA
-2044 VRPHFQVTVP
+2044 RPHFQVTVP

-2128 DNTDDSGTKGDHLT
+2128 DSTDDSGTKGDNLT

-2332 DDSGVHGDNMTN
+2332 DDTGIQGDNMTN
-2344 HTQPTFALQHI
+2344 STQPTFNLQHI

-2373 TFDATKDAGGWTF
+2373 TFDATKGTGGWSF

-2452 TVPTDVNVVRLS
+2452 KVPTDVN
-2464 IDGGKTWFNATQSA
+2464 
-2478 TPGVW
+2478 
-2483 DYIWPDDVADGGYTL
+2483 
-2498 TVEATD
+2498 E
-2504 EAGNK
+2504 
-2509 ATQTLDFTI
+2509 
-2518 DTTLSVPTLSLD
+2518 
-2530 SADDSGIAGD
+2530 
-2540 NITNVKT
+2540 
-2547 PGFTLNNIDTDVS
+2547 
-2560 RVIVEV
+2560 
-2566 MHNGIKQEVP
+2566 
-2576 LVQTGGQWRFAP
+2576 
-2588 TSDWADGDY
+2588 
-2597 ILTVKVEDRAGN
+2597 
-2609 VKQSA
+2609 
-2614 PLTVTVDTH
+2614 
-2623 IAIDRIELVND
+2623 
-2634 SGIPGDNLTNEARPH
+2634 
-2649 FQVTVP
+2649 
-2655 ADVNGVR
+2655 
-2662 LSIDGGKTWFDAT
+2662 
-2675 QSATSGVWDYTWL
+2675 
-2688 TNVANGPHTLMVE
+2688 
-2701 ASDKAGNKTTQK
+2701 
-2713 LDFTIDTI
+2713 
-2721 LSEPTITL
+2721 
-2729 DSADDSAAGDNIT
+2729 
-2742 NVKMPGFTLGNIDAD
+2742 
-2757 VTKVV
+2757 
-2762 VTVAHDG
+2762 
-2769 KNQQIELI
+2769 
-2777 KNGGVWRFTPGA
+2777 
-2789 AWTDGDYTLTV
+2789 
-2800 KVEDKAGN
+2800 
-2808 TNYSAPLTVTI
+2808 
-2819 DTQTSIDRIEL
+2819 
-2830 LNDTGIVG
+2830 
-2838 DNLTN
+2838 
-2843 EARPQFH
+2843 
-2850 ITVPTDV
+2850 
-2857 NSVQLSLD
+2857 
-2865 GGINWVNATL
+2865 
-2875 TSDGVWE
+2875 
-2882 YIWPTDLVENT
+2882 
-2893 YTLTVKATDV
+2893 
-2903 AGNTA
+2903 
-2908 TETLNFIIDT
+2908 
-2918 TLSTPT
+2918 
-2924 ITLDSADDSGTAN
+2924 
-2937 DNKTNVKT
+2937 
-2945 PGFIIGGIDSDVTQV
+2945 
-2960 VVQVMRDGHS
+2960 
-2970 EEVELTQTN
+2970 
-2979 GQWRFVPGS
+2979 
-2988 AWTDGDYTLTVTV
+2988 
-3001 KDEAGNIRHSAP
+3001 
-3013 LTVTIDT
+3013 
-3020 QITIDHIELVN
+3020 
-3031 DSGIP
+3031 
-3036 DDNLTN
+3036 
-3042 NVRPHFQV
+3042 
-3050 TVPTDVNV
+3050 

-3103 AGNKTTQQ
+3103 AGNQTTQK

-3123 TIVLDNTDDSG
+3123 TIVLDSTDDSG

-3139 LTNVNKPTFLLGNID
+3139 LTNANKPTFLLGNID

-3194 DYTLTVRVEDDA
+3194 DYTLTVRVEDEA

-3271 RATQGTAGIW
+3271 RATQGTAGTW

-3321 TPTIAMDSRDDTGA
+3321 TPTITMDSRDDTGA

-3410 STPLVVTVDTQ
+3410 STPLIVTVDTQ

-3449 ITVPADVNS
+3449 ITVPVDVNS

-3471 ATQGIEG
+3471 AAQGIEG

-3621 AIDRIELVNDS
+3621 AIDHIELVNDS

-3710 LNFTIDITLLT
+3710 LNFTIDITLMT

-3848 VFDIHQ
+3848 VFDIRQ

-3955 GDVVQVRVTLD
+3955 GDVIQVRVTLD

-4179 IFNVGSALPDGQHT
+4179 IFNVGSALPDGIHT

-4307 ELRIEIDTQVQIDSV
+4307 ELQIEIDTQVQIDSV

-4509 VSDPSI
+4509 VSDPRI

-4522 TGESAVDNITSVTTP
+4522 TGESAVDNITSVTKP

-4551 VIRINGVSYS
+4551 VIRINGVSYP

-4622 NSNSDNLTNKQNP
+4622 SSNSDNLTNKQNP

-4649 TIVDDKSGREVLKQT
+4649 TIVDDKSGREVLKHT

-4716 RLSDPSIDDQHEA
+4716 RLSDPSIDDQYEA
-4729 TSLRPEFKGFAEA
+4729 TSLRPEFKGLAEA

-4835 IGSTLPN
+4835 VGNTLPN
-4842 TIVSIYVDG
+4842 AIVSIYVDG

-5041 QGVVIATLVVGN
+5041 QGGVIATLVVGN

-5079 NSQQKEILIEH
+5079 NSQQKDILIEH

-5301 ITNHNKPVLV
+5301 ITSHNKPVLV

-5385 AMVAGSDNGI
+5385 VMIAGSDNGI

-5402 SQTRPTFSIFGEM
+5402 SQTRPAFSIFGEM

-5529 LNVGEVWVNEK
+5529 LNVGEVWANDK

-5552 TEGQLDITV
+5552 TEGQLDINV

-5576 IWVDTHIKV
+5576 IWVDTHIQV

-5595 SSKTEWWS
+5595 SSKTDWWS
-5603 NSDLITMRGTGE
+5603 NSSTITMRGMGE

-5635 ATGRWELSTDKLPE
+5635 ANGQWELSTDQLPE
-5649 GTYDISLV
+5649 GKYDITLS
-5657 IEDSAGNRW
+5657 IEDNAGNRK
-5666 EDVREIFID
+5666 EEVHEIFID

-5705 LIITDSEGN
+5705 LIITDSNGN

-5759 EVPVISLSPDSD
+5759 ETPVISLSPDSD
-5771 SGTVGDNITRDKQP
+5771 SGTVGDNITRDNQP

-5870 NGASDSDNVTNH
+5870 NGASHSDNVTNHNH

-5930 DGNYTLSVT
+5930 DGSYTLSVT
-5939 VVDRAGNSQQ
+5939 VVDRAGNSLQ
-5949 SASLAVTVDSTVTV
+5949 SASLEVTVDSTVTV

-5999 EPSAAEE
+5999 VPSAAEE
-6006 SVVKVTAYS
+6006 SVVKETAYS

-6039 SVPENIVNVSIMFE
+6039 SVPENIVNVSVMFE

-6086 DKDNDFLIKE
+6086 DKDDDFLIKE

-6109 NAMNVRGKT
+6109 NAMNARGKT

>member
-39 ITTPRGSV
+39 ITTPHGSV

-101 EKKGNGKR
+101 EKKGDGKR

-120 QLDDAENAKK
+120 QLDEAENAKK

-442 SSDSGIKNDNI
+442 SSDSGIKNDSI

-540 TNDSGIVGD
+540 TDDSGIVGD

-591 FNFTSDSVEGIN
+591 FNFTSDSVEGVN

-620 FSYVIDTI
+620 FSYVIDTV
-628 APVPPTVSLEDYV
+628 APVPPTVSLEDFV

-1062 QVWDAMSDTQI
+1062 QVWDAASDTQI

-1105 IAGNKANSAIFDFT
+1105 IAGNKANSAVFDFT

-1181 LNGSWLFIPGNTWAD
+1181 LNGSWLFTPGNTWAD

-1320 TTLSVPVIVLDSADD
+1320 TTLSVPVIVLNSADD
-1335 TGIQGD
+1335 TGVQGD

-1381 TGGWTF
+1381 VGGWSF
-1387 TPPTSW
+1387 TPTGAW

-1433 NDSGIPDDNLTN
+1433 NDSGIPNDNLTN

-1508 NKATQTLD
+1508 NKTTQTLD

-1555 IDTDVSRVIVEV
+1555 IDTDVSRVTVEV

-1678 ATSGV
+1678 ATPGV

-1715 DFTIDTILSEPTIT
+1715 DFIIDTMLSEPTIT

-1875 LTSDG
+1875 LTPDG

-2013 PLTVTIDTQITID
+2013 PLTVTIDTQI
-2026 HIELVNDSGIP
+2026 
-2037 DDNLTNN
+2037 
-2044 VRPHFQVTVP
+2044 
-2054 TDVNVVR
+2054 
-2061 LSIDGGK
+2061 
-2068 TWFNA
+2068 A
-2073 TQSATPG
+2073 
-2080 VWDYTWLADVG
+2080 
-2091 EGKHTLTVEA
+2091 
-2101 TDKAGNK
+2101 
-2108 TTQQLDFIIDTL
+2108 
-2120 LSEPTIVL
+2120 
-2128 DNTDDSGTKGDHLT
+2128 
-2142 NVNKPT
+2142 
-2148 FLLGNIDAD
+2148 
-2157 ARYVTVEVQH
+2157 
-2167 GGTKEVLT
+2167 
-2175 ATKDATGNWSVTP
+2175 
-2188 TGTWADGD
+2188 
-2196 YTLTVRVE
+2196 
-2204 DEAGNEKHSAS
+2204 
-2215 LTVTVDTQITIDV
+2215 
-2228 IELVNDNGIP
+2228 
-2238 GDNMTNDAH
+2238 
-2247 PQFRVTVPGDVNE
+2247 
-2260 VSLSIDGGVTWVKA
+2260 
-2274 TQSATPG
+2274 
-2281 VWNYTWPG
+2281 
-2289 TVPDGDY
+2289 
-2296 TLNVKATDNAG
+2296 
-2307 NTVTETLHF
+2307 
-2316 TIDTTL
+2316 
-2322 STPVIVLDSA
+2322 
-2332 DDSGVHGDNMTN
+2332 
-2344 HTQPTFALQHI
+2344 
-2355 DDDAVRVTVSV
+2355 
-2366 EHGGVTT
+2366 
-2373 TFDATKDAGGWTF
+2373 
-2386 TPTGAW
+2386 
-2392 ADGDYTL
+2392 
-2399 SVSVEDK
+2399 
-2406 AGNTSHSAS
+2406 
-2415 LTVTVDTQI
+2415 
-2424 AINNI
+2424 
-2429 ELVNDSGIPDDN
+2429 
-2441 LTNNVRPHFQV
+2441 
-2452 TVPTDVNVVRLS
+2452 
-2464 IDGGKTWFNATQSA
+2464 
-2478 TPGVW
+2478 
-2483 DYIWPDDVADGGYTL
+2483 
-2498 TVEATD
+2498 
-2504 EAGNK
+2504 
-2509 ATQTLDFTI
+2509 
-2518 DTTLSVPTLSLD
+2518 
-2530 SADDSGIAGD
+2530 
-2540 NITNVKT
+2540 
-2547 PGFTLNNIDTDVS
+2547 
-2560 RVIVEV
+2560 
-2566 MHNGIKQEVP
+2566 
-2576 LVQTGGQWRFAP
+2576 
-2588 TSDWADGDY
+2588 
-2597 ILTVKVEDRAGN
+2597 
-2609 VKQSA
+2609 
-2614 PLTVTVDTH
+2614 
-2623 IAIDRIELVND
+2623 
-2634 SGIPGDNLTNEARPH
+2634 
-2649 FQVTVP
+2649 
-2655 ADVNGVR
+2655 
-2662 LSIDGGKTWFDAT
+2662 
-2675 QSATSGVWDYTWL
+2675 
-2688 TNVANGPHTLMVE
+2688 
-2701 ASDKAGNKTTQK
+2701 
-2713 LDFTIDTI
+2713 
-2721 LSEPTITL
+2721 
-2729 DSADDSAAGDNIT
+2729 
-2742 NVKMPGFTLGNIDAD
+2742 
-2757 VTKVV
+2757 
-2762 VTVAHDG
+2762 
-2769 KNQQIELI
+2769 
-2777 KNGGVWRFTPGA
+2777 
-2789 AWTDGDYTLTV
+2789 
-2800 KVEDKAGN
+2800 
-2808 TNYSAPLTVTI
+2808 
-2819 DTQTSIDRIEL
+2819 
-2830 LNDTGIVG
+2830 
-2838 DNLTN
+2838 
-2843 EARPQFH
+2843 
-2850 ITVPTDV
+2850 
-2857 NSVQLSLD
+2857 
-2865 GGINWVNATL
+2865 
-2875 TSDGVWE
+2875 
-2882 YIWPTDLVENT
+2882 
-2893 YTLTVKATDV
+2893 
-2903 AGNTA
+2903 
-2908 TETLNFIIDT
+2908 
-2918 TLSTPT
+2918 
-2924 ITLDSADDSGTAN
+2924 
-2937 DNKTNVKT
+2937 
-2945 PGFIIGGIDSDVTQV
+2945 
-2960 VVQVMRDGHS
+2960 
-2970 EEVELTQTN
+2970 
-2979 GQWRFVPGS
+2979 
-2988 AWTDGDYTLTVTV
+2988 
-3001 KDEAGNIRHSAP
+3001 
-3013 LTVTIDT
+3013 
-3020 QITIDHIELVN
+3020 IDHIELVN

-3172 LTATKGATGIW
+3172 LTATKDATGNW

-3194 DYTLTVRVEDDA
+3194 DYTLTVRVEDEAGNEKHSASLTVTVDTQITIDAIELVNDNGIPGDNMTNDAHPQFRVTVPGDVNEVSLSIDGGVTWVKATQSATPGVWNYTWPGTVPDGDYTLNVKATDNAGNTVTETLHFTIDTALSTPVIVLDSADDTGIQGDNMTNRTQPTFNLQHIDDDAVRVTVSVEHGGVTTTFDATKGVGGWTFTPPTSWGAGDYTLSVSVEDKAGNTSHSASLTVTVDTQIAINNIELVNDSGIPDDNLTNNVRPQFQVKVPTDVNEVRLSIDGGKTWFNATQSATPGVWDYTWLADVGEGKHTLTVEATDKAGNQTTQKLDFIIDTLLSEPTIVLDNTDDSGIKGDNLTNANKPTFLLGNIDADARYVTVEVQHGGTKEVLTATKGATGIWSVTPTSTWADGDYTLTVRVEDEA

-3218 VDTQITIDVIEL
+3218 VDTQITIDAIEL

-3321 TPTIAMDSRDDTGA
+3321 TPTITMDSRDDTGA

-3347 FTIGNIDADAHS
+3347 FTIGNIDSDAQS

-3410 STPLVVTVDTQ
+3410 STPLIVTVDTQ

-3471 ATQGIEG
+3471 AAQGIEG

-3621 AIDRIELVNDS
+3621 AIDHIELVNDS
-3632 GVPGDNVTKHVRP
+3632 GVPGDNITKHVRP

-3689 EGQHTLTVEVTDGA
+3689 EGQHTLIVEVTDGA
-3703 GNKMTET
+3703 GNKMTGT
-3710 LNFTIDITLLT
+3710 LDFTIDITLLT

-3848 VFDIHQ
+3848 VFDIRQ

-3902 VEDLAGNVKESAPFE
+3902 VEDLAGNVKESAPLE

-3955 GDVVQVRVTLD
+3955 GDVIQVRVTLD

-4179 IFNVGSALPDGQHT
+4179 IFNVGSALPDGKHT

-4239 TRINKPVFI
+4239 TKINKPVFI

-4307 ELRIEIDTQVQIDSV
+4307 ELQIEIDTQVQIDSV

-4522 TGESAVDNITSVTTP
+4522 TGESAVDNITSVTKP

-4551 VIRINGVSYS
+4551 VIRINGVSYP

-4622 NSNSDNLTNKQNP
+4622 SSNSDNLTNKQNP

-4649 TIVDDKSGREVLKQT
+4649 TIVDDKSGREVLKHT

-4716 RLSDPSIDDQHEA
+4716 RLSDPSIDDQYEA
-4729 TSLRPEFKGFAEA
+4729 TSLRPEFKGLAEA

-4757 ANANANGEWSW
+4757 ANANENGEWSW

-4835 IGSTLPN
+4835 VGNTLPN
-4842 TIVSIYVDG
+4842 AIVSIYVDG

-4971 ELTFKVEDVAGNIRE
+4971 VLTFKVEDVAGNIRE

-5079 NSQQKEILIEH
+5079 NSQQKDILIEH

-5301 ITNHNKPVLV
+5301 ITSHNKPVLV

-5385 AMVAGSDNGI
+5385 VMMAGSDNGI

-5402 SQTRPTFSIFGEM
+5402 SQTRPAFSIYGEM

-5529 LNVGEVWVNEK
+5529 LNVGEVWVNDK

-5576 IWVDTHIKV
+5576 IWVDTHIQV

-5595 SSKTEWWS
+5595 SSKTDWWS
-5603 NSDLITMRGTGE
+5603 NSSTITMRGMGE

-5635 ATGRWELSTDKLPE
+5635 ANGQWELSTDQLPE
-5649 GTYDISLV
+5649 GKYDITLS
-5657 IEDSAGNRW
+5657 IEDNAGNRK
-5666 EDVREIFID
+5666 EEVHEIFID

-5705 LIITDSEGN
+5705 LIITDSNGN

-5759 EVPVISLSPDSD
+5759 ETPVISLSPDSD
-5771 SGTVGDNITRDKQP
+5771 SGTVGDNITRDNQP

-5863 ALAAGED
+5863 ALAAGEG
-5870 NGASDSDNVTNH
+5870 NGASDSDNVTNHNH

-5930 DGNYTLSVT
+5930 DGTYTLSVT
-5939 VVDRAGNSQQ
+5939 VVDRAGNSLQ
-5949 SASLAVTVDSTVTV
+5949 SASLEVTVDSTVTV

-5975 ATATAVTP
+5975 ATPTAVTP

-5999 EPSAAEE
+5999 VPSAAEE
-6006 SVVKVTAYS
+6006 SVVKETAYS

-6039 SVPENIVNVSIMFE
+6039 SVPENIVNVSVMFE

-6080 MDVKFI
+6080 MDVKFL
-6086 DKDNDFLIKE
+6086 DKDDDFLIKE

-6109 NAMNVRGKT
+6109 NAMNARGKT

-6137 AIDVFA
+6137 AIEVFA

>member
-2128 DNTDDSGTKGDHLT
+2128 DSTDDSGTKGDHLT

-2424 AINNI
+2424 AINN
-2429 ELVNDSGIPDDN
+2429 
-2441 LTNNVRPHFQV
+2441 
-2452 TVPTDVNVVRLS
+2452 
-2464 IDGGKTWFNATQSA
+2464 
-2478 TPGVW
+2478 
-2483 DYIWPDDVADGGYTL
+2483 
-2498 TVEATD
+2498 
-2504 EAGNK
+2504 
-2509 ATQTLDFTI
+2509 
-2518 DTTLSVPTLSLD
+2518 
-2530 SADDSGIAGD
+2530 
-2540 NITNVKT
+2540 
-2547 PGFTLNNIDTDVS
+2547 
-2560 RVIVEV
+2560 
-2566 MHNGIKQEVP
+2566 
-2576 LVQTGGQWRFAP
+2576 
-2588 TSDWADGDY
+2588 
-2597 ILTVKVEDRAGN
+2597 
-2609 VKQSA
+2609 
-2614 PLTVTVDTH
+2614 
-2623 IAIDRIELVND
+2623 
-2634 SGIPGDNLTNEARPH
+2634 
-2649 FQVTVP
+2649 
-2655 ADVNGVR
+2655 
-2662 LSIDGGKTWFDAT
+2662 
-2675 QSATSGVWDYTWL
+2675 
-2688 TNVANGPHTLMVE
+2688 
-2701 ASDKAGNKTTQK
+2701 
-2713 LDFTIDTI
+2713 
-2721 LSEPTITL
+2721 
-2729 DSADDSAAGDNIT
+2729 
-2742 NVKMPGFTLGNIDAD
+2742 
-2757 VTKVV
+2757 
-2762 VTVAHDG
+2762 
-2769 KNQQIELI
+2769 
-2777 KNGGVWRFTPGA
+2777 
-2789 AWTDGDYTLTV
+2789 
-2800 KVEDKAGN
+2800 
-2808 TNYSAPLTVTI
+2808 
-2819 DTQTSIDRIEL
+2819 
-2830 LNDTGIVG
+2830 
-2838 DNLTN
+2838 
-2843 EARPQFH
+2843 
-2850 ITVPTDV
+2850 
-2857 NSVQLSLD
+2857 
-2865 GGINWVNATL
+2865 
-2875 TSDGVWE
+2875 
-2882 YIWPTDLVENT
+2882 
-2893 YTLTVKATDV
+2893 
-2903 AGNTA
+2903 
-2908 TETLNFIIDT
+2908 
-2918 TLSTPT
+2918 
-2924 ITLDSADDSGTAN
+2924 
-2937 DNKTNVKT
+2937 
-2945 PGFIIGGIDSDVTQV
+2945 
-2960 VVQVMRDGHS
+2960 
-2970 EEVELTQTN
+2970 
-2979 GQWRFVPGS
+2979 
-2988 AWTDGDYTLTVTV
+2988 
-3001 KDEAGNIRHSAP
+3001 
-3013 LTVTIDT
+3013 
-3020 QITIDHIELVN
+3020 IELVN

-3590 DGDYTLTVTVEDRA
+3590 DGDYTLTVTVEERA

-4551 VIRINGVSYS
+4551 VIRINGVSYP

>member
-427 TDTIAPEKPTIELDD
+427 TDTIPPEKPTIELDD

-1062 QVWDAMSDTQI
+1062 QVWDAASDTQI

-1105 IAGNKANSAIFDFT
+1105 IAGNKANSAVFDFT

-1381 TGGWTF
+1381 TGGWSF
-1387 TPPTSW
+1387 TPTGAW

-1433 NDSGIPDDNLTN
+1433 NDSGIPNDNLTN

-1470 TWFNATQSATPGV
+1470 TWFNATQSATPGA

-1498 LTVEATDEAG
+1498 LTVEATDKAG
-1508 NKATQTLD
+1508 NKTTQELD

-2013 PLTVTIDTQITID
+2013 PLTVTIDTQIAID

-2037 DDNLTNN
+2037 DDNLTNEA
-2044 VRPHFQVTVP
+2044 RPHFQVTVP

-2108 TTQQLDFIIDTL
+2108 TTQQLDFIIDTM

-2128 DNTDDSGTKGDHLT
+2128 DNTDDSGTKGDNLT

-2215 LTVTVDTQITIDV
+2215 LTVTVDTQITIDA

-2322 STPVIVLDSA
+2322 SVPVIVLNSA
-2332 DDSGVHGDNMTN
+2332 DDTGVQGDNMTN
-2344 HTQPTFALQHI
+2344 SSQPTFALQHI

-2373 TFDATKDAGGWTF
+2373 TFDATKGVGGWSF

-2452 TVPTDVNVVRLS
+2452 TVPTDVN
-2464 IDGGKTWFNATQSA
+2464 
-2478 TPGVW
+2478 
-2483 DYIWPDDVADGGYTL
+2483 
-2498 TVEATD
+2498 E
-2504 EAGNK
+2504 
-2509 ATQTLDFTI
+2509 
-2518 DTTLSVPTLSLD
+2518 
-2530 SADDSGIAGD
+2530 
-2540 NITNVKT
+2540 
-2547 PGFTLNNIDTDVS
+2547 
-2560 RVIVEV
+2560 
-2566 MHNGIKQEVP
+2566 
-2576 LVQTGGQWRFAP
+2576 
-2588 TSDWADGDY
+2588 
-2597 ILTVKVEDRAGN
+2597 
-2609 VKQSA
+2609 
-2614 PLTVTVDTH
+2614 
-2623 IAIDRIELVND
+2623 
-2634 SGIPGDNLTNEARPH
+2634 
-2649 FQVTVP
+2649 
-2655 ADVNGVR
+2655 
-2662 LSIDGGKTWFDAT
+2662 
-2675 QSATSGVWDYTWL
+2675 
-2688 TNVANGPHTLMVE
+2688 
-2701 ASDKAGNKTTQK
+2701 
-2713 LDFTIDTI
+2713 
-2721 LSEPTITL
+2721 
-2729 DSADDSAAGDNIT
+2729 
-2742 NVKMPGFTLGNIDAD
+2742 
-2757 VTKVV
+2757 
-2762 VTVAHDG
+2762 
-2769 KNQQIELI
+2769 
-2777 KNGGVWRFTPGA
+2777 
-2789 AWTDGDYTLTV
+2789 
-2800 KVEDKAGN
+2800 
-2808 TNYSAPLTVTI
+2808 
-2819 DTQTSIDRIEL
+2819 
-2830 LNDTGIVG
+2830 
-2838 DNLTN
+2838 
-2843 EARPQFH
+2843 
-2850 ITVPTDV
+2850 
-2857 NSVQLSLD
+2857 
-2865 GGINWVNATL
+2865 
-2875 TSDGVWE
+2875 
-2882 YIWPTDLVENT
+2882 
-2893 YTLTVKATDV
+2893 
-2903 AGNTA
+2903 
-2908 TETLNFIIDT
+2908 
-2918 TLSTPT
+2918 
-2924 ITLDSADDSGTAN
+2924 
-2937 DNKTNVKT
+2937 
-2945 PGFIIGGIDSDVTQV
+2945 
-2960 VVQVMRDGHS
+2960 
-2970 EEVELTQTN
+2970 
-2979 GQWRFVPGS
+2979 
-2988 AWTDGDYTLTVTV
+2988 
-3001 KDEAGNIRHSAP
+3001 
-3013 LTVTIDT
+3013 
-3020 QITIDHIELVN
+3020 
-3031 DSGIP
+3031 
-3036 DDNLTN
+3036 
-3042 NVRPHFQV
+3042 
-3050 TVPTDVNV
+3050 

-3103 AGNKTTQQ
+3103 AGNQTTQK
-3111 LDFIIDTLLSEP
+3111 LDFIIDTMLSEP
-3123 TIVLDNTDDSG
+3123 TIVLDSTDDSG

-3139 LTNVNKPTFLLGNID
+3139 LTNANKPTFILGNID

-3164 QHGGTKEV
+3164 QYGGTKEV

-3194 DYTLTVRVEDDA
+3194 DYMLTVRVEDDA

-3321 TPTIAMDSRDDTGA
+3321 TPTITMDSRDDTGA

-3347 FTIGNIDADAHS
+3347 FTIGNIDSDAQS

-3410 STPLVVTVDTQ
+3410 STPLIVTVDTQ

-3471 ATQGIEG
+3471 AAQGIEG

-3621 AIDRIELVNDS
+3621 AIDHIELVNDS

-3710 LNFTIDITLLT
+3710 LNFTIDITLMT

-4307 ELRIEIDTQVQIDSV
+4307 ELKIEIDTQVQIDSV

-4458 KSSTLTQGAGNKWL
+4458 KSSTLTQGADNKWL

-4522 TGESAVDNITSVTTP
+4522 TGESAVDNITSVTKP

-4551 VIRINGVSYS
+4551 VIRINGVSYP

-4898 VTIDT
+4898 LTIDT

-5301 ITNHNKPVLV
+5301 ITSHNKPVLV

-5385 AMVAGSDNGI
+5385 VMMAGSDNGI

-5402 SQTRPTFSIFGEM
+5402 SQTRPAFSIYGEM

-5474 DTFNTTPVAIDSIG
+5474 DTLNTTPVAIDSIG

-5576 IWVDTHIKV
+5576 IWVDTHIQV

-5595 SSKTEWWS
+5595 SSKTDWWS
-5603 NSDLITMRGTGE
+5603 NSSTITMRGMGE

-5635 ATGRWELSTDKLPE
+5635 ANGQWELSTDQLPE
-5649 GTYDISLV
+5649 GKYDITLS
-5657 IEDSAGNRW
+5657 IEDNAGNRK
-5666 EDVREIFID
+5666 EEVHEIFID

-5705 LIITDSEGN
+5705 LIITDSNGN

-5748 RSDDVPLDIMK
+5748 RSDDVSLDIMK

-5870 NGASDSDNVTNH
+5870 NGVSDSDNVTNH

-5907 VTDIYQATQGADGW
+5907 VTDTYQATQGADGW

-5930 DGNYTLSVT
+5930 DGTYTLSVT

-5975 ATATAVTP
+5975 ATPTAVTP
-5983 PESETVNAE
+5983 LESETVNAE
-5992 SATHLRT
+5992 SDTHLRT
-5999 EPSAAEE
+5999 VPSAAEE
-6006 SVVKVTAYS
+6006 SVVKETAYS

-6039 SVPENIVNVSIMFE
+6039 SVPENIVNVSVMFE

-6109 NAMNVRGKT
+6109 NAMNARGKA

>member
-427 TDTIAPEKPTIELDD
+427 TDTIPPEKPTIELDD

-628 APVPPTVSLEDYV
+628 APVPPTVSLEDFV

-1033 DSGISDDNLTNI
+1033 DSGIADDNLTNI

-1105 IAGNKANSAIFDFT
+1105 IAGNKANSAVFDFT

-1181 LNGSWLFIPGNTWAD
+1181 LNGSWLFTPGNTWAD

-1211 TNYSAPLT
+1211 TSYSAPLT

-1320 TTLSVPVIVLDSADD
+1320 TTLSVPVIVLNSADD
-1335 TGIQGD
+1335 TGVQGD
-1341 NMTNSTQPTF
+1341 NMTNRTQPTF

-1470 TWFNATQSATPGV
+1470 TWFNATQSATPGA

-1498 LTVEATDEAG
+1498 LTVEATDKAG
-1508 NKATQTLD
+1508 NKTTQELD

-1715 DFTIDTILSEPTIT
+1715 DFIIDTLLSEPTIT

-2101 TDKAGNK
+2101 TDKAGNQ
-2108 TTQQLDFIIDTL
+2108 TTQKLDFIIDTM

-2128 DNTDDSGTKGDHLT
+2128 DSTDDSGTKGDNLT
-2142 NVNKPT
+2142 NANKPT
-2148 FLLGNIDAD
+2148 FILGNIDAD
-2157 ARYVTVEVQH
+2157 ARYVTVEVQ
-2167 GGTKEVLT
+2167 
-2175 ATKDATGNWSVTP
+2175 
-2188 TGTWADGD
+2188 
-2196 YTLTVRVE
+2196 Y
-2204 DEAGNEKHSAS
+2204 
-2215 LTVTVDTQITIDV
+2215 
-2228 IELVNDNGIP
+2228 
-2238 GDNMTNDAH
+2238 
-2247 PQFRVTVPGDVNE
+2247 
-2260 VSLSIDGGVTWVKA
+2260 
-2274 TQSATPG
+2274 
-2281 VWNYTWPG
+2281 
-2289 TVPDGDY
+2289 
-2296 TLNVKATDNAG
+2296 
-2307 NTVTETLHF
+2307 
-2316 TIDTTL
+2316 
-2322 STPVIVLDSA
+2322 
-2332 DDSGVHGDNMTN
+2332 
-2344 HTQPTFALQHI
+2344 
-2355 DDDAVRVTVSV
+2355 
-2366 EHGGVTT
+2366 
-2373 TFDATKDAGGWTF
+2373 
-2386 TPTGAW
+2386 
-2392 ADGDYTL
+2392 
-2399 SVSVEDK
+2399 
-2406 AGNTSHSAS
+2406 
-2415 LTVTVDTQI
+2415 
-2424 AINNI
+2424 
-2429 ELVNDSGIPDDN
+2429 
-2441 LTNNVRPHFQV
+2441 
-2452 TVPTDVNVVRLS
+2452 
-2464 IDGGKTWFNATQSA
+2464 
-2478 TPGVW
+2478 
-2483 DYIWPDDVADGGYTL
+2483 
-2498 TVEATD
+2498 
-2504 EAGNK
+2504 
-2509 ATQTLDFTI
+2509 
-2518 DTTLSVPTLSLD
+2518 
-2530 SADDSGIAGD
+2530 
-2540 NITNVKT
+2540 
-2547 PGFTLNNIDTDVS
+2547 
-2560 RVIVEV
+2560 
-2566 MHNGIKQEVP
+2566 
-2576 LVQTGGQWRFAP
+2576 
-2588 TSDWADGDY
+2588 
-2597 ILTVKVEDRAGN
+2597 
-2609 VKQSA
+2609 
-2614 PLTVTVDTH
+2614 
-2623 IAIDRIELVND
+2623 
-2634 SGIPGDNLTNEARPH
+2634 
-2649 FQVTVP
+2649 
-2655 ADVNGVR
+2655 
-2662 LSIDGGKTWFDAT
+2662 
-2675 QSATSGVWDYTWL
+2675 
-2688 TNVANGPHTLMVE
+2688 
-2701 ASDKAGNKTTQK
+2701 
-2713 LDFTIDTI
+2713 
-2721 LSEPTITL
+2721 
-2729 DSADDSAAGDNIT
+2729 
-2742 NVKMPGFTLGNIDAD
+2742 
-2757 VTKVV
+2757 
-2762 VTVAHDG
+2762 
-2769 KNQQIELI
+2769 
-2777 KNGGVWRFTPGA
+2777 
-2789 AWTDGDYTLTV
+2789 
-2800 KVEDKAGN
+2800 
-2808 TNYSAPLTVTI
+2808 
-2819 DTQTSIDRIEL
+2819 
-2830 LNDTGIVG
+2830 
-2838 DNLTN
+2838 
-2843 EARPQFH
+2843 
-2850 ITVPTDV
+2850 
-2857 NSVQLSLD
+2857 
-2865 GGINWVNATL
+2865 
-2875 TSDGVWE
+2875 
-2882 YIWPTDLVENT
+2882 
-2893 YTLTVKATDV
+2893 
-2903 AGNTA
+2903 
-2908 TETLNFIIDT
+2908 
-2918 TLSTPT
+2918 
-2924 ITLDSADDSGTAN
+2924 
-2937 DNKTNVKT
+2937 
-2945 PGFIIGGIDSDVTQV
+2945 
-2960 VVQVMRDGHS
+2960 
-2970 EEVELTQTN
+2970 
-2979 GQWRFVPGS
+2979 
-2988 AWTDGDYTLTVTV
+2988 
-3001 KDEAGNIRHSAP
+3001 
-3013 LTVTIDT
+3013 
-3020 QITIDHIELVN
+3020 
-3031 DSGIP
+3031 
-3036 DDNLTN
+3036 
-3042 NVRPHFQV
+3042 
-3050 TVPTDVNV
+3050 
-3058 VRLSID
+3058 
-3064 GGKTWFNATQSAT
+3064 
-3077 PGVWDYTWLADV
+3077 
-3089 GEGKH
+3089 
-3094 TLTVEATDK
+3094 
-3103 AGNKTTQQ
+3103 
-3111 LDFIIDTLLSEP
+3111 
-3123 TIVLDNTDDSG
+3123 
-3134 TKGDN
+3134 
-3139 LTNVNKPTFLLGNID
+3139 
-3154 ADARYVTVEV
+3154 
-3164 QHGGTKEV
+3164 GGTKEV

-3321 TPTIAMDSRDDTGA
+3321 TPTITMDSRDDTGA

-3347 FTIGNIDADAHS
+3347 FTIGNIDSDAQS

-3410 STPLVVTVDTQ
+3410 STPLIVTVDTQ

-3471 ATQGIEG
+3471 AAQGIEG

-3621 AIDRIELVNDS
+3621 AIDHIELVNDS

-3710 LNFTIDITLLT
+3710 LNFTIDITLMT

-3848 VFDIHQ
+3848 VFDIRQ

-4307 ELRIEIDTQVQIDSV
+4307 ELKIEIDTQVQIDSV

-4522 TGESAVDNITSVTTP
+4522 TGESAVDNITSVTKP

-4551 VIRINGVSYS
+4551 VIRINGVSYP

-4835 IGSTLPN
+4835 VGNTLPN
-4842 TIVSIYVDG
+4842 AIVSIYVDG

-4971 ELTFKVEDVAGNIRE
+4971 VLTFKVEDVAGNIRE

-5027 GTAEAGSTLTIRNP
+5027 GTAEAGSTLTIRSP

-5079 NSQQKEILIEH
+5079 NSQQKDILIEH

-5342 QFDNALKDGEY
+5342 QFDNVLKDGEY

-5402 SQTRPTFSIFGEM
+5402 SQTRPTFSISGEM

-5576 IWVDTHIKV
+5576 IWVDTHIQV
-5585 FTSELDDNKS
+5585 FTSEIDDNKS
-5595 SSKTEWWS
+5595 SSKTDWWS
-5603 NSDLITMRGTGE
+5603 NSSTITMRGMGE

-5635 ATGRWELSTDKLPE
+5635 ANGQWELSTDQLPE
-5649 GTYDISLV
+5649 GKYDITLS
-5657 IEDSAGNRW
+5657 IEDNAGNRK
-5666 EDVREIFID
+5666 EEVHEIFID

-5705 LIITDSEGN
+5705 LIITDSNGN

-5748 RSDDVPLDIMK
+5748 RSDDVSLDIMK

-5870 NGASDSDNVTNH
+5870 NGVSDSDNVTNH

-5907 VTDIYQATQGADGW
+5907 VTDTYQATQGADGW

-5930 DGNYTLSVT
+5930 DGTYTLSVT

-5999 EPSAAEE
+5999 VPSAAEE
-6006 SVVKVTAYS
+6006 SVVKETAYS

-6109 NAMNVRGKT
+6109 NAMNARGKT

>member
-150 NEAFEVQNSSKQIEE
+150 NEAFEVQNSSKQMEE
-165 MLQNFL
+165 MLQEFL

-427 TDTIAPEKPTIELDD
+427 TDTIPPEKPTIELDD

-712 KSSTVKYSFTIQTEV
+712 KSSIVKYSFTIQTEV
-727 VPPKAEL
+727 VLPKAEL

-1062 QVWDAMSDTQI
+1062 QVWDAASDTQI

-1105 IAGNKANSAIFDFT
+1105 IAGNKANSAVFDFT

-1181 LNGSWLFIPGNTWAD
+1181 LNGSWLFTPGNTWAD

-1211 TNYSAPLT
+1211 TNYSTPLT

-1269 GNSWVQAT
+1269 GHSWVQAT

-1320 TTLSVPVIVLDSADD
+1320 STLSVPVIVLNNADD

-1341 NMTNSTQPTF
+1341 NLTNRTQPTF
-1351 ALQHID
+1351 ALQQID

-1387 TPPTSW
+1387 TPPALW

-1470 TWFNATQSATPGV
+1470 TWFNATQGATPGA

-1498 LTVEATDEAG
+1498 LTVEATDKAG
-1508 NKATQTLD
+1508 NQTTQELD

-1593 ADGDYILT
+1593 GDGDYILT

-1700 VEASDKAG
+1700 VEATDKAG
-1708 NKTTQKL
+1708 NQTTQKL
-1715 DFTIDTILSEPTIT
+1715 DFIIDTLLSEPTIT

-2013 PLTVTIDTQITID
+2013 PLTVTIDTQIAID

-2044 VRPHFQVTVP
+2044 VRPQFQVTVP

-2080 VWDYTWLADVG
+2080 VWDYTWLTDVANG
-2091 EGKHTLTVEA
+2091 SHTLTVEA
-2101 TDKAGNK
+2101 TDAAGNK
-2108 TTQQLDFIIDTL
+2108 ATQNLEFNIDTL
-2120 LSEPTIVL
+2120 LSEPTIAL
-2128 DNTDDSGTKGDHLT
+2128 DSTDDSGTKGDNLT

-2148 FLLGNIDAD
+2148 FILGNIDAD

-2175 ATKDATGNWSVTP
+2175 ATKGATGIWSVTP
-2188 TGTWADGD
+2188 TGMWADGSH
-2196 YTLTVRVE
+2196 TLTVRVE
-2204 DEAGNEKHSAS
+2204 DDAGNVKYSAP
-2215 LTVTVDTQITIDV
+2215 LTITVDTQITIDD
-2228 IELVNDNGIP
+2228 IELVNDSGTK
-2238 GDNMTNDAH
+2238 GDNLTNDANPH
-2247 PQFRVTVPGDVNE
+2247 FRITVPGDVNE

-2274 TQSATPG
+2274 MQSSTSG
-2281 VWNYTWPG
+2281 VWNYTWPK
-2289 TVPDGDY
+2289 TLADDDY
-2296 TLNVKATDNAG
+2296 TLTVKATDNAG
-2307 NTVTETLHF
+2307 NTVTRTLDF

-2332 DDSGVHGDNMTN
+2332 DDTGVQGDNMTN
-2344 HTQPTFALQHI
+2344 RTQPTFNLQHI

-2373 TFDATKDAGGWTF
+2373 TFDVTKDAGGWTF
-2386 TPTGAW
+2386 TPPTSWGA
-2392 ADGDYTL
+2392 GDYTL

-2441 LTNNVRPHFQV
+2441 LTNNVRPQFQV
-2452 TVPTDVNVVRLS
+2452 KVPTDVN
-2464 IDGGKTWFNATQSA
+2464 
-2478 TPGVW
+2478 
-2483 DYIWPDDVADGGYTL
+2483 
-2498 TVEATD
+2498 E
-2504 EAGNK
+2504 
-2509 ATQTLDFTI
+2509 
-2518 DTTLSVPTLSLD
+2518 
-2530 SADDSGIAGD
+2530 
-2540 NITNVKT
+2540 
-2547 PGFTLNNIDTDVS
+2547 
-2560 RVIVEV
+2560 
-2566 MHNGIKQEVP
+2566 
-2576 LVQTGGQWRFAP
+2576 
-2588 TSDWADGDY
+2588 
-2597 ILTVKVEDRAGN
+2597 
-2609 VKQSA
+2609 
-2614 PLTVTVDTH
+2614 
-2623 IAIDRIELVND
+2623 
-2634 SGIPGDNLTNEARPH
+2634 
-2649 FQVTVP
+2649 
-2655 ADVNGVR
+2655 
-2662 LSIDGGKTWFDAT
+2662 
-2675 QSATSGVWDYTWL
+2675 
-2688 TNVANGPHTLMVE
+2688 
-2701 ASDKAGNKTTQK
+2701 
-2713 LDFTIDTI
+2713 
-2721 LSEPTITL
+2721 
-2729 DSADDSAAGDNIT
+2729 
-2742 NVKMPGFTLGNIDAD
+2742 
-2757 VTKVV
+2757 
-2762 VTVAHDG
+2762 
-2769 KNQQIELI
+2769 
-2777 KNGGVWRFTPGA
+2777 
-2789 AWTDGDYTLTV
+2789 
-2800 KVEDKAGN
+2800 
-2808 TNYSAPLTVTI
+2808 
-2819 DTQTSIDRIEL
+2819 
-2830 LNDTGIVG
+2830 
-2838 DNLTN
+2838 
-2843 EARPQFH
+2843 
-2850 ITVPTDV
+2850 
-2857 NSVQLSLD
+2857 
-2865 GGINWVNATL
+2865 
-2875 TSDGVWE
+2875 
-2882 YIWPTDLVENT
+2882 
-2893 YTLTVKATDV
+2893 
-2903 AGNTA
+2903 
-2908 TETLNFIIDT
+2908 
-2918 TLSTPT
+2918 
-2924 ITLDSADDSGTAN
+2924 
-2937 DNKTNVKT
+2937 
-2945 PGFIIGGIDSDVTQV
+2945 
-2960 VVQVMRDGHS
+2960 
-2970 EEVELTQTN
+2970 
-2979 GQWRFVPGS
+2979 
-2988 AWTDGDYTLTVTV
+2988 
-3001 KDEAGNIRHSAP
+3001 
-3013 LTVTIDT
+3013 
-3020 QITIDHIELVN
+3020 
-3031 DSGIP
+3031 
-3036 DDNLTN
+3036 
-3042 NVRPHFQV
+3042 
-3050 TVPTDVNV
+3050 

-3103 AGNKTTQQ
+3103 AGNQTTQK

-3123 TIVLDNTDDSG
+3123 TIALDSTDDSG

-3139 LTNVNKPTFLLGNID
+3139 LTSVNKPTFILGNID

-3183 SVTPTGTWADG
+3183 SVTPTGMWADG
-3194 DYTLTVRVEDDA
+3194 SHTLTVRVEDDA

-3218 VDTQITIDVIEL
+3218 VDTHIAIDDIEL

-3298 EATDKAGNKTT
+3298 EATDKAGNQTT

-3394 YTLTVEVTD
+3394 YTLTVEVQD

-3410 STPLVVTVDTQ
+3410 STPLIVTVDTQ

-3471 ATQGIEG
+3471 AAQGIEG

-3813 LKVTIDGTLTTPVIE
+3813 LKVTIDGSLTTPVIE

-3842 TNHDRP
+3842 TKHDRP
-3848 VFDIHQ
+3848 VFDIRQ

-3902 VEDLAGNVKESAPFE
+3902 VEDLAGNVKESAPLE

-3955 GDVVQVRVTLD
+3955 GDVIQVRVTLD

-3983 FDSPN
+3983 FDTPN

-3994 YTLRVEATDEAGNIA
+3994 YTLRVEATDQAGNIA

-4307 ELRIEIDTQVQIDSV
+4307 ELKIEIDTQVQIDSV

-4365 PISKN
+4365 PVSKN
-4370 AAGQWEF
+4370 AAGQWQF
-4377 TAGSALPDGHYTLHV
+4377 TAGSALSDGHYTLHV

-4493 AGNKISKEVSF
+4493 AGNRISKEVSF
-4504 TIDTI
+4504 TIDTV
-4509 VSDPSI
+4509 VSDPRI

-4522 TGESAVDNITSVTTP
+4522 TGESAVDNITSVTKP

-4551 VIRINGVSYS
+4551 VIRINGVSYP

-4622 NSNSDNLTNKQNP
+4622 SSNSDNLTNKQNP

-4649 TIVDDKSGREVLKQT
+4649 TIVDDKSGREVLKHT

-4716 RLSDPSIDDQHEA
+4716 RLSDPSIDDQYEA
-4729 TSLRPEFKGFAEA
+4729 TSLRPEFKGLAEA

-4835 IGSTLPN
+4835 VGNTLPN
-4842 TIVSIYVDG
+4842 AIVSIYVDG

-5385 AMVAGSDNGI
+5385 VMMAGSDNGI

-5402 SQTRPTFSIFGEM
+5402 SQTRPAFSIYGEM

-5474 DTFNTTPVAIDSIG
+5474 DTLNTTPVAIDSIG

-5529 LNVGEVWVNEK
+5529 LNVGEVWVNDK

-5576 IWVDTHIKV
+5576 IWVDTHIQV

-5595 SSKTEWWS
+5595 SSKTDWWS
-5603 NSDLITMRGTGE
+5603 NSSTITMRGMGE

-5635 ATGRWELSTDKLPE
+5635 ANGQWELSTDQLPE
-5649 GTYDISLV
+5649 GKYDITLS
-5657 IEDSAGNRW
+5657 IEDNAGNRK
-5666 EDVREIFID
+5666 EEVHEIFID

-5705 LIITDSEGN
+5705 LIITDSNGN

-5771 SGTVGDNITRDKQP
+5771 SGTVGDNITRDNQP

-5792 ESDVVVVQVDING
+5792 ESDVVIVQVDING

-5882 TQPKFTLQHID
+5882 NHTQPKFTLQHID

-5930 DGNYTLSVT
+5930 DGTYTLSVT
-5939 VVDRAGNSQQ
+5939 VVDRAGNSLQ
-5949 SASLAVTVDSTVTV
+5949 SASLEVTVDSTVTV

-5999 EPSAAEE
+5999 VPSAAEE
-6006 SVVKVTAYS
+6006 SVVKETAYS

-6039 SVPENIVNVSIMFE
+6039 SVPENIVNVSVMFE

-6086 DKDNDFLIKE
+6086 DKDDDFLIKE

-6109 NAMNVRGKT
+6109 NAMNARGKT

>member
-39 ITTPRGSV
+39 ITTPHGSV

-120 QLDDAENAKK
+120 QLDEAENAKK

-442 SSDSGIKNDNI
+442 SSDSGIKNDSI

-540 TNDSGIVGD
+540 TDDSGIVGD

-620 FSYVIDTI
+620 FSYVIDTV
-628 APVPPTVSLEDYV
+628 APVPPTISLEDYV

-806 DPLGRTSSVDYQ
+806 NPLGRTSSVDYQ

-922 TQKPTIEL
+922 TQKPTIEM

-1062 QVWDAMSDTQI
+1062 QVWDAASDTQI

-1105 IAGNKANSAIFDFT
+1105 IAGNKANSAVFDFT

-1181 LNGSWLFIPGNTWAD
+1181 LNGSWLFTPGNTWAD

-1277 PGVAGSWE
+1277 PGVAGS
-1285 YIWPTDLADG
+1285 
-1295 QYTLT
+1295 
-1300 VEATDK
+1300 
-1306 AGNTVTKTIDFAVD
+1306 
-1320 TTLSVPVIVLDSADD
+1320 
-1335 TGIQGD
+1335 
-1341 NMTNSTQPTF
+1341 
-1351 ALQHID
+1351 
-1357 DDAVRVTVSVE
+1357 
-1368 HGGVTTTFDATKG
+1368 
-1381 TGGWTF
+1381 
-1387 TPPTSW
+1387 
-1393 ADGDY
+1393 
-1398 TLSVSVEDKAGN
+1398 
-1410 TSHSASL
+1410 
-1417 TVTVDTQIA
+1417 
-1426 INNIELV
+1426 
-1433 NDSGIPDDNLTN
+1433 
-1445 NVRPH
+1445 
-1450 FQVTVPTDVNVV
+1450 
-1462 RLSIDGGK
+1462 
-1470 TWFNATQSATPGV
+1470 
-1483 WDYIWPDDVADGGYT
+1483 
-1498 LTVEATDEAG
+1498 
-1508 NKATQTLD
+1508 
-1516 FTIDTTLSVPTLSL
+1516 
-1530 DSADDSGI
+1530 
-1538 AGDNITNVKTPG
+1538 
-1550 FTLNN
+1550 
-1555 IDTDVSRVIVEV
+1555 
-1567 MHNGIKQEV
+1567 
-1576 PLVQTGGQWRFA
+1576 
-1588 PTSDW
+1588 
-1593 ADGDYILT
+1593 
-1601 VKVEDRAGN
+1601 
-1610 VKQSAPLTVTVDTHI
+1610 
-1625 AIDRIELVNDSGIP
+1625 
-1639 GDNLTNEAR
+1639 
-1648 PHFQV
+1648 
-1653 TVPADVNGVRLSIDG
+1653 
-1668 GKTWFDATQS
+1668 
-1678 ATSGV
+1678 
-1683 WDYTWL
+1683 
-1689 TNVANGPHTLM
+1689 
-1700 VEASDKAG
+1700 
-1708 NKTTQKL
+1708 
-1715 DFTIDTILSEPTIT
+1715 
-1729 LDSADDSA
+1729 
-1737 AGDNITN
+1737 
-1744 VKMPGFTLGNIDAD
+1744 
-1758 VTKVVVTVAHD
+1758 
-1769 GKNQQ
+1769 
-1774 IELIKNGGVWRF
+1774 
-1786 TPGAAWTDGD
+1786 
-1796 YTLTVK
+1796 
-1802 VEDKAGNTNYSAPLT
+1802 
-1817 VTIDTQT
+1817 
-1824 SIDRIELLNDT
+1824 
-1835 GIVGDNLTN
+1835 
-1844 EARPQFH
+1844 
-1851 ITVPTDVNSVQLS
+1851 
-1864 LDGGINWVNAT
+1864 
-1875 LTSDG
+1875 
-1880 VWEYIWPTDLV
+1880 WEYIWPTDLV

-2013 PLTVTIDTQITID
+2013 PLTVTIDTQIAID

-2037 DDNLTNN
+2037 DDNLTN
-2044 VRPHFQVTVP
+2044 
-2054 TDVNVVR
+2054 
-2061 LSIDGGK
+2061 
-2068 TWFNA
+2068 
-2073 TQSATPG
+2073 
-2080 VWDYTWLADVG
+2080 
-2091 EGKHTLTVEA
+2091 EA
-2101 TDKAGNK
+2101 
-2108 TTQQLDFIIDTL
+2108 
-2120 LSEPTIVL
+2120 
-2128 DNTDDSGTKGDHLT
+2128 
-2142 NVNKPT
+2142 
-2148 FLLGNIDAD
+2148 
-2157 ARYVTVEVQH
+2157 
-2167 GGTKEVLT
+2167 
-2175 ATKDATGNWSVTP
+2175 
-2188 TGTWADGD
+2188 
-2196 YTLTVRVE
+2196 
-2204 DEAGNEKHSAS
+2204 
-2215 LTVTVDTQITIDV
+2215 
-2228 IELVNDNGIP
+2228 
-2238 GDNMTNDAH
+2238 
-2247 PQFRVTVPGDVNE
+2247 
-2260 VSLSIDGGVTWVKA
+2260 
-2274 TQSATPG
+2274 
-2281 VWNYTWPG
+2281 
-2289 TVPDGDY
+2289 
-2296 TLNVKATDNAG
+2296 
-2307 NTVTETLHF
+2307 
-2316 TIDTTL
+2316 
-2322 STPVIVLDSA
+2322 
-2332 DDSGVHGDNMTN
+2332 
-2344 HTQPTFALQHI
+2344 
-2355 DDDAVRVTVSV
+2355 
-2366 EHGGVTT
+2366 
-2373 TFDATKDAGGWTF
+2373 
-2386 TPTGAW
+2386 
-2392 ADGDYTL
+2392 
-2399 SVSVEDK
+2399 
-2406 AGNTSHSAS
+2406 
-2415 LTVTVDTQI
+2415 
-2424 AINNI
+2424 
-2429 ELVNDSGIPDDN
+2429 
-2441 LTNNVRPHFQV
+2441 
-2452 TVPTDVNVVRLS
+2452 
-2464 IDGGKTWFNATQSA
+2464 
-2478 TPGVW
+2478 
-2483 DYIWPDDVADGGYTL
+2483 
-2498 TVEATD
+2498 
-2504 EAGNK
+2504 
-2509 ATQTLDFTI
+2509 
-2518 DTTLSVPTLSLD
+2518 
-2530 SADDSGIAGD
+2530 
-2540 NITNVKT
+2540 
-2547 PGFTLNNIDTDVS
+2547 
-2560 RVIVEV
+2560 
-2566 MHNGIKQEVP
+2566 
-2576 LVQTGGQWRFAP
+2576 
-2588 TSDWADGDY
+2588 
-2597 ILTVKVEDRAGN
+2597 
-2609 VKQSA
+2609 
-2614 PLTVTVDTH
+2614 
-2623 IAIDRIELVND
+2623 
-2634 SGIPGDNLTNEARPH
+2634 
-2649 FQVTVP
+2649 
-2655 ADVNGVR
+2655 
-2662 LSIDGGKTWFDAT
+2662 
-2675 QSATSGVWDYTWL
+2675 
-2688 TNVANGPHTLMVE
+2688 
-2701 ASDKAGNKTTQK
+2701 
-2713 LDFTIDTI
+2713 
-2721 LSEPTITL
+2721 
-2729 DSADDSAAGDNIT
+2729 
-2742 NVKMPGFTLGNIDAD
+2742 
-2757 VTKVV
+2757 
-2762 VTVAHDG
+2762 
-2769 KNQQIELI
+2769 
-2777 KNGGVWRFTPGA
+2777 
-2789 AWTDGDYTLTV
+2789 
-2800 KVEDKAGN
+2800 
-2808 TNYSAPLTVTI
+2808 
-2819 DTQTSIDRIEL
+2819 
-2830 LNDTGIVG
+2830 
-2838 DNLTN
+2838 
-2843 EARPQFH
+2843 
-2850 ITVPTDV
+2850 
-2857 NSVQLSLD
+2857 
-2865 GGINWVNATL
+2865 
-2875 TSDGVWE
+2875 
-2882 YIWPTDLVENT
+2882 
-2893 YTLTVKATDV
+2893 
-2903 AGNTA
+2903 
-2908 TETLNFIIDT
+2908 
-2918 TLSTPT
+2918 
-2924 ITLDSADDSGTAN
+2924 
-2937 DNKTNVKT
+2937 
-2945 PGFIIGGIDSDVTQV
+2945 
-2960 VVQVMRDGHS
+2960 
-2970 EEVELTQTN
+2970 
-2979 GQWRFVPGS
+2979 
-2988 AWTDGDYTLTVTV
+2988 
-3001 KDEAGNIRHSAP
+3001 
-3013 LTVTIDT
+3013 
-3020 QITIDHIELVN
+3020 
-3031 DSGIP
+3031 
-3036 DDNLTN
+3036 
-3042 NVRPHFQV
+3042 RPHFQV

-3172 LTATKGATGIW
+3172 LTATKDATGNWSVTPTGTWADGDYTLTVRVEDEAGNEKHSASLTVTVDTQITIDAIELVNDNGIPGDNMTNDAHPQFRVTVPGDVNEVSLSIDGGVTWVKATQSATPGVWNYTWPGTVPDGDYTLNVKATDNAGNTVTETLHFTIDTTLSTPVIVLDSADDTGIQGDNMTNRTQPTFNLQHIDDDAVRVTVSVEHGGVTTTFDATKGVGGWTFTPPTSWGAGDYTLSVSVEDKAGNTSHSASLTVTVDTQIAINNIELVNDSGIPDDNLTNNVRPQFQVKVPTDVNEVRLSIDGGKTWFNATQSATPGVWDYTWLADVGEGKHTLTVEATDKAGNQTTQKLDFIIDTLLSEPTIVLDSTDDSGTKGDNLTNANKPTFLLGNIDADARYVTVEVQHGSTKEVLTATKGATGIW

-3194 DYTLTVRVEDDA
+3194 DYTLTVRVEDEA

-3321 TPTIAMDSRDDTGA
+3321 TPTITMDSRDDTGA

-3394 YTLTVEVTD
+3394 YTLTVEVQD

-3410 STPLVVTVDTQ
+3410 STPLIVTVDTQ

-3471 ATQGIEG
+3471 AAQGIEG

-3621 AIDRIELVNDS
+3621 AIDHIELVNDS

-3689 EGQHTLTVEVTDGA
+3689 EGQHTLIVEVTDGA
-3703 GNKMTET
+3703 GNKMTGT
-3710 LNFTIDITLLT
+3710 LDFTIDITLLT

-3848 VFDIHQ
+3848 VFDIRQ

-3902 VEDLAGNVKESAPFE
+3902 VEDLAGNVKESAPLE

-3955 GDVVQVRVTLD
+3955 GDVIQVRVTLD

-4179 IFNVGSALPDGQHT
+4179 IFNVGSALPDGKHT

-4307 ELRIEIDTQVQIDSV
+4307 ELQIEIDTQVQIDSV

-4522 TGESAVDNITSVTTP
+4522 TGESAVDNITSVTKP

-4551 VIRINGVSYS
+4551 VIRINGVSYP

-4622 NSNSDNLTNKQNP
+4622 SSNSDNLTNKQNP

-4649 TIVDDKSGREVLKQT
+4649 TIVDDKSGREVLKHT

-4716 RLSDPSIDDQHEA
+4716 RLSDPSIDDQYEA
-4729 TSLRPEFKGFAEA
+4729 TSLRPEFKGLAEA

-4835 IGSTLPN
+4835 VGNTLPN
-4842 TIVSIYVDG
+4842 AIVSIYVDG

-4971 ELTFKVEDVAGNIRE
+4971 VLTFKVEDVAGNIRE

-5079 NSQQKEILIEH
+5079 NSQQKDILIEH

-5301 ITNHNKPVLV
+5301 ITSHNKPVLV

-5385 AMVAGSDNGI
+5385 VMMAGSDNGI

-5402 SQTRPTFSIFGEM
+5402 SQTRPAFSIYGEM

-5529 LNVGEVWVNEK
+5529 LNVGEVWVNDK

-5576 IWVDTHIKV
+5576 IWVDTHIQV

-5595 SSKTEWWS
+5595 SSKTDWWS
-5603 NSDLITMRGTGE
+5603 NSSTITMRGMGE

-5635 ATGRWELSTDKLPE
+5635 ANGQWELSTDQLPE
-5649 GTYDISLV
+5649 GKYDITLS
-5657 IEDSAGNRW
+5657 IEDNAGNRK
-5666 EDVREIFID
+5666 EEVHEIFID

-5705 LIITDSEGN
+5705 LIITDSNGN

-5759 EVPVISLSPDSD
+5759 ETPVISLSPDSD
-5771 SGTVGDNITRDKQP
+5771 SGTVGDNITRDNQP

-5863 ALAAGED
+5863 ALAAGEG
-5870 NGASDSDNVTNH
+5870 NGASDSDNVTNHNH

-5930 DGNYTLSVT
+5930 DGTYTLSVT
-5939 VVDRAGNSQQ
+5939 VVDRAGNSLQ
-5949 SASLAVTVDSTVTV
+5949 SASLEVTVDSTVTV

-5975 ATATAVTP
+5975 ATPTAVTP

-5999 EPSAAEE
+5999 VPSAAEE
-6006 SVVKVTAYS
+6006 SVVKETAYS

-6039 SVPENIVNVSIMFE
+6039 SVPENIVNVSVMFE

-6080 MDVKFI
+6080 MDVKFL
-6086 DKDNDFLIKE
+6086 DKDDDFLIKE

-6109 NAMNVRGKT
+6109 NAMNARGKT

-6137 AIDVFA
+6137 AIEVFA

>member
-243 LALAAES
+243 LALATES

-591 FNFTSDSVEGIN
+591 FNFTSDSVEGVN

-620 FSYVIDTI
+620 FSYVIDTV
-628 APVPPTVSLEDYV
+628 APVPPTVSLEDFV

-1062 QVWDAMSDTQI
+1062 QVWDAASDTQI

-1105 IAGNKANSAIFDFT
+1105 IAGNKANSAVFDFT

-1211 TNYSAPLT
+1211 TSYSAPLT

-1381 TGGWTF
+1381 TGGW
-1387 TPPTSW
+1387 S
-1393 ADGDY
+1393 
-1398 TLSVSVEDKAGN
+1398 
-1410 TSHSASL
+1410 
-1417 TVTVDTQIA
+1417 
-1426 INNIELV
+1426 
-1433 NDSGIPDDNLTN
+1433 
-1445 NVRPH
+1445 
-1450 FQVTVPTDVNVV
+1450 
-1462 RLSIDGGK
+1462 
-1470 TWFNATQSATPGV
+1470 
-1483 WDYIWPDDVADGGYT
+1483 
-1498 LTVEATDEAG
+1498 
-1508 NKATQTLD
+1508 
-1516 FTIDTTLSVPTLSL
+1516 
-1530 DSADDSGI
+1530 
-1538 AGDNITNVKTPG
+1538 
-1550 FTLNN
+1550 
-1555 IDTDVSRVIVEV
+1555 
-1567 MHNGIKQEV
+1567 
-1576 PLVQTGGQWRFA
+1576 
-1588 PTSDW
+1588 
-1593 ADGDYILT
+1593 
-1601 VKVEDRAGN
+1601 
-1610 VKQSAPLTVTVDTHI
+1610 
-1625 AIDRIELVNDSGIP
+1625 
-1639 GDNLTNEAR
+1639 
-1648 PHFQV
+1648 
-1653 TVPADVNGVRLSIDG
+1653 
-1668 GKTWFDATQS
+1668 
-1678 ATSGV
+1678 
-1683 WDYTWL
+1683 
-1689 TNVANGPHTLM
+1689 
-1700 VEASDKAG
+1700 
-1708 NKTTQKL
+1708 
-1715 DFTIDTILSEPTIT
+1715 
-1729 LDSADDSA
+1729 
-1737 AGDNITN
+1737 
-1744 VKMPGFTLGNIDAD
+1744 
-1758 VTKVVVTVAHD
+1758 
-1769 GKNQQ
+1769 
-1774 IELIKNGGVWRF
+1774 
-1786 TPGAAWTDGD
+1786 
-1796 YTLTVK
+1796 
-1802 VEDKAGNTNYSAPLT
+1802 
-1817 VTIDTQT
+1817 
-1824 SIDRIELLNDT
+1824 
-1835 GIVGDNLTN
+1835 
-1844 EARPQFH
+1844 
-1851 ITVPTDVNSVQLS
+1851 
-1864 LDGGINWVNAT
+1864 
-1875 LTSDG
+1875 
-1880 VWEYIWPTDLV
+1880 
-1891 ENTYTLTVKAT
+1891 
-1902 DVAGNTATETLNFI
+1902 
-1916 IDTTLSTP
+1916 
-1924 TITLD
+1924 
-1929 SADDSGTANDNKTN
+1929 
-1943 VKTPGFIIGGIDSD
+1943 
-1957 VTQVV
+1957 
-1962 VQVMRDGHSEEVEL
+1962 
-1976 TQTNG
+1976 
-1981 QWRFVPGS
+1981 
-1989 AWTDGDYTL
+1989 
-1998 TVTVKDEAGNIRHSA
+1998 
-2013 PLTVTIDTQITID
+2013 
-2026 HIELVNDSGIP
+2026 
-2037 DDNLTNN
+2037 
-2044 VRPHFQVTVP
+2044 
-2054 TDVNVVR
+2054 
-2061 LSIDGGK
+2061 
-2068 TWFNA
+2068 
-2073 TQSATPG
+2073 
-2080 VWDYTWLADVG
+2080 
-2091 EGKHTLTVEA
+2091 
-2101 TDKAGNK
+2101 
-2108 TTQQLDFIIDTL
+2108 
-2120 LSEPTIVL
+2120 
-2128 DNTDDSGTKGDHLT
+2128 
-2142 NVNKPT
+2142 
-2148 FLLGNIDAD
+2148 
-2157 ARYVTVEVQH
+2157 
-2167 GGTKEVLT
+2167 
-2175 ATKDATGNWSVTP
+2175 
-2188 TGTWADGD
+2188 
-2196 YTLTVRVE
+2196 
-2204 DEAGNEKHSAS
+2204 
-2215 LTVTVDTQITIDV
+2215 
-2228 IELVNDNGIP
+2228 
-2238 GDNMTNDAH
+2238 
-2247 PQFRVTVPGDVNE
+2247 
-2260 VSLSIDGGVTWVKA
+2260 
-2274 TQSATPG
+2274 
-2281 VWNYTWPG
+2281 
-2289 TVPDGDY
+2289 
-2296 TLNVKATDNAG
+2296 
-2307 NTVTETLHF
+2307 
-2316 TIDTTL
+2316 
-2322 STPVIVLDSA
+2322 
-2332 DDSGVHGDNMTN
+2332 
-2344 HTQPTFALQHI
+2344 
-2355 DDDAVRVTVSV
+2355 
-2366 EHGGVTT
+2366 
-2373 TFDATKDAGGWTF
+2373 F

-2452 TVPTDVNVVRLS
+2452 RVPTDVN
-2464 IDGGKTWFNATQSA
+2464 
-2478 TPGVW
+2478 
-2483 DYIWPDDVADGGYTL
+2483 
-2498 TVEATD
+2498 E
-2504 EAGNK
+2504 
-2509 ATQTLDFTI
+2509 
-2518 DTTLSVPTLSLD
+2518 
-2530 SADDSGIAGD
+2530 
-2540 NITNVKT
+2540 
-2547 PGFTLNNIDTDVS
+2547 
-2560 RVIVEV
+2560 
-2566 MHNGIKQEVP
+2566 
-2576 LVQTGGQWRFAP
+2576 
-2588 TSDWADGDY
+2588 
-2597 ILTVKVEDRAGN
+2597 
-2609 VKQSA
+2609 
-2614 PLTVTVDTH
+2614 
-2623 IAIDRIELVND
+2623 
-2634 SGIPGDNLTNEARPH
+2634 
-2649 FQVTVP
+2649 
-2655 ADVNGVR
+2655 
-2662 LSIDGGKTWFDAT
+2662 
-2675 QSATSGVWDYTWL
+2675 
-2688 TNVANGPHTLMVE
+2688 
-2701 ASDKAGNKTTQK
+2701 
-2713 LDFTIDTI
+2713 
-2721 LSEPTITL
+2721 
-2729 DSADDSAAGDNIT
+2729 
-2742 NVKMPGFTLGNIDAD
+2742 
-2757 VTKVV
+2757 
-2762 VTVAHDG
+2762 
-2769 KNQQIELI
+2769 
-2777 KNGGVWRFTPGA
+2777 
-2789 AWTDGDYTLTV
+2789 
-2800 KVEDKAGN
+2800 
-2808 TNYSAPLTVTI
+2808 
-2819 DTQTSIDRIEL
+2819 
-2830 LNDTGIVG
+2830 
-2838 DNLTN
+2838 
-2843 EARPQFH
+2843 
-2850 ITVPTDV
+2850 
-2857 NSVQLSLD
+2857 
-2865 GGINWVNATL
+2865 
-2875 TSDGVWE
+2875 
-2882 YIWPTDLVENT
+2882 
-2893 YTLTVKATDV
+2893 
-2903 AGNTA
+2903 
-2908 TETLNFIIDT
+2908 
-2918 TLSTPT
+2918 
-2924 ITLDSADDSGTAN
+2924 
-2937 DNKTNVKT
+2937 
-2945 PGFIIGGIDSDVTQV
+2945 
-2960 VVQVMRDGHS
+2960 
-2970 EEVELTQTN
+2970 
-2979 GQWRFVPGS
+2979 
-2988 AWTDGDYTLTVTV
+2988 
-3001 KDEAGNIRHSAP
+3001 
-3013 LTVTIDT
+3013 
-3020 QITIDHIELVN
+3020 
-3031 DSGIP
+3031 
-3036 DDNLTN
+3036 
-3042 NVRPHFQV
+3042 
-3050 TVPTDVNV
+3050 

-3103 AGNKTTQQ
+3103 AGNQTTQK

-3123 TIVLDNTDDSG
+3123 TIVLDSTDDSG

-3139 LTNVNKPTFLLGNID
+3139 LTNANKPTFILGNID

-3164 QHGGTKEV
+3164 QYGGTKEV

-3194 DYTLTVRVEDDA
+3194 DYMLTVRVEDDA

-3321 TPTIAMDSRDDTGA
+3321 TPTITMDSRDDTGA

-3347 FTIGNIDADAHS
+3347 FTIGNIDSDAQS

-3410 STPLVVTVDTQ
+3410 STPLIVTVDTQ

-3471 ATQGIEG
+3471 AAQGIEG

-3621 AIDRIELVNDS
+3621 AIDHIELVNDS

-3710 LNFTIDITLLT
+3710 LNFTIDITLMT

-3739 LTSVTQPVFVL
+3739 LTSVTQPLFVL
-3750 GSIDKDV
+3750 GHIDKDV
-3757 RHVELSIE
+3757 QHVVLNIE

-3777 SADGWRYRPDS
+3777 SADGWRYRPDA
-3788 ALADGSY
+3788 ALGDGSY
-3795 TFTVT
+3795 KLTVT

-3813 LKVTIDGTLTTPVIE
+3813 LTVTIDGTLTTPTIE
-3828 LAAGEDSGTVGDRL
+3828 LAAGEDSGTVGDGL
-3842 TNHDRP
+3842 TNHTRP

-4097 TVEDKAGNTAT
+4097 TVEDKAGNIAT

-4307 ELRIEIDTQVQIDSV
+4307 ELKIEIDTQVQIDSV

-4522 TGESAVDNITSVTTP
+4522 TGESAVDNITSVTKP

-4551 VIRINGVSYS
+4551 VIRINGVSYP

-4835 IGSTLPN
+4835 VGNTLPN
-4842 TIVSIYVDG
+4842 AIVSIYVDG

-4898 VTIDT
+4898 LTIDT

-5402 SQTRPTFSIFGEM
+5402 SQTRPTFSISGEM

-5576 IWVDTHIKV
+5576 IWVDTHIQV

-5595 SSKTEWWS
+5595 SSKTDWWS
-5603 NSDLITMRGTGE
+5603 NSSTITMRGMGE

-5635 ATGRWELSTDKLPE
+5635 ANGQWELSTDQLPE
-5649 GTYDISLV
+5649 GKYDITLS
-5657 IEDSAGNRW
+5657 IEDNAGNRK
-5666 EDVREIFID
+5666 EEVHEIFID

-5705 LIITDSEGN
+5705 LIITDSNGN

-5748 RSDDVPLDIMK
+5748 RSDDVSLDIMK

-5870 NGASDSDNVTNH
+5870 NGVSDSDNVTNH

-5907 VTDIYQATQGADGW
+5907 VTDTYQATQGADGW

-5930 DGNYTLSVT
+5930 DGTYTLSVT

-5999 EPSAAEE
+5999 VPSAAEE
-6006 SVVKVTAYS
+6006 SVVKETAYS

-6109 NAMNVRGKT
+6109 NAMNARGKT

>member
-2128 DNTDDSGTKGDHLT
+2128 DSTDDSGTKGDHLT

-2424 AINNI
+2424 AINN
-2429 ELVNDSGIPDDN
+2429 
-2441 LTNNVRPHFQV
+2441 
-2452 TVPTDVNVVRLS
+2452 
-2464 IDGGKTWFNATQSA
+2464 
-2478 TPGVW
+2478 
-2483 DYIWPDDVADGGYTL
+2483 
-2498 TVEATD
+2498 
-2504 EAGNK
+2504 
-2509 ATQTLDFTI
+2509 
-2518 DTTLSVPTLSLD
+2518 
-2530 SADDSGIAGD
+2530 
-2540 NITNVKT
+2540 
-2547 PGFTLNNIDTDVS
+2547 
-2560 RVIVEV
+2560 
-2566 MHNGIKQEVP
+2566 
-2576 LVQTGGQWRFAP
+2576 
-2588 TSDWADGDY
+2588 
-2597 ILTVKVEDRAGN
+2597 
-2609 VKQSA
+2609 
-2614 PLTVTVDTH
+2614 
-2623 IAIDRIELVND
+2623 
-2634 SGIPGDNLTNEARPH
+2634 
-2649 FQVTVP
+2649 
-2655 ADVNGVR
+2655 
-2662 LSIDGGKTWFDAT
+2662 
-2675 QSATSGVWDYTWL
+2675 
-2688 TNVANGPHTLMVE
+2688 
-2701 ASDKAGNKTTQK
+2701 
-2713 LDFTIDTI
+2713 
-2721 LSEPTITL
+2721 
-2729 DSADDSAAGDNIT
+2729 
-2742 NVKMPGFTLGNIDAD
+2742 
-2757 VTKVV
+2757 
-2762 VTVAHDG
+2762 
-2769 KNQQIELI
+2769 
-2777 KNGGVWRFTPGA
+2777 
-2789 AWTDGDYTLTV
+2789 
-2800 KVEDKAGN
+2800 
-2808 TNYSAPLTVTI
+2808 
-2819 DTQTSIDRIEL
+2819 
-2830 LNDTGIVG
+2830 
-2838 DNLTN
+2838 
-2843 EARPQFH
+2843 
-2850 ITVPTDV
+2850 
-2857 NSVQLSLD
+2857 
-2865 GGINWVNATL
+2865 
-2875 TSDGVWE
+2875 
-2882 YIWPTDLVENT
+2882 
-2893 YTLTVKATDV
+2893 
-2903 AGNTA
+2903 
-2908 TETLNFIIDT
+2908 
-2918 TLSTPT
+2918 
-2924 ITLDSADDSGTAN
+2924 
-2937 DNKTNVKT
+2937 
-2945 PGFIIGGIDSDVTQV
+2945 
-2960 VVQVMRDGHS
+2960 
-2970 EEVELTQTN
+2970 
-2979 GQWRFVPGS
+2979 
-2988 AWTDGDYTLTVTV
+2988 
-3001 KDEAGNIRHSAP
+3001 
-3013 LTVTIDT
+3013 
-3020 QITIDHIELVN
+3020 IELVN

-4551 VIRINGVSYS
+4551 VIRINGVSYP

-4750 DGKVVGS
+4750 DGKEVGS

>member
-39 ITTPRGSV
+39 ITTPHGSV

-120 QLDDAENAKK
+120 QLDEAENAKK

-442 SSDSGIKNDNI
+442 SSDSGIKNDSI

-540 TNDSGIVGD
+540 TDDSGIVGD

-591 FNFTSDSVEGIN
+591 FNFTSDSVEGVN

-620 FSYVIDTI
+620 FSYVIDTV
-628 APVPPTVSLEDYV
+628 APVPPTVSLEDFV

-1062 QVWDAMSDTQI
+1062 QVWDAASDTQI

-1105 IAGNKANSAIFDFT
+1105 IAGNKANSAVFDFT

-1181 LNGSWLFIPGNTWAD
+1181 LNGSWLFTPGNTWAD

-1320 TTLSVPVIVLDSADD
+1320 TTLSVPVIVLNSADD
-1335 TGIQGD
+1335 TGVQGD

-1381 TGGWTF
+1381 VGGWSF
-1387 TPPTSW
+1387 TPTGAW

-1433 NDSGIPDDNLTN
+1433 NDSGIPNDNLTN

-1470 TWFNATQSATPGV
+1470 TWFNATQNATPGV

-1508 NKATQTLD
+1508 NKTTQTLD

-1555 IDTDVSRVIVEV
+1555 IDTDVSRVTVEV

-1639 GDNLTNEAR
+1639 DDNLTNEAR

-1678 ATSGV
+1678 ATPGV

-1715 DFTIDTILSEPTIT
+1715 DFIIDTMLSEPTIT

-2013 PLTVTIDTQITID
+2013 PLTVTIDTQIAID

-2128 DNTDDSGTKGDHLT
+2128 DNTDDSGTKGDNLT

-2332 DDSGVHGDNMTN
+2332 DDTGIQGDNMTN
-2344 HTQPTFALQHI
+2344 RTQPTFNLQHI

-2373 TFDATKDAGGWTF
+2373 TFDATKGVGGWTF
-2386 TPTGAW
+2386 TPPTSWGA
-2392 ADGDYTL
+2392 GDYTL

-2441 LTNNVRPHFQV
+2441 LTNNVRPQFQV
-2452 TVPTDVNVVRLS
+2452 KVPTDVN
-2464 IDGGKTWFNATQSA
+2464 
-2478 TPGVW
+2478 
-2483 DYIWPDDVADGGYTL
+2483 
-2498 TVEATD
+2498 E
-2504 EAGNK
+2504 
-2509 ATQTLDFTI
+2509 
-2518 DTTLSVPTLSLD
+2518 
-2530 SADDSGIAGD
+2530 
-2540 NITNVKT
+2540 
-2547 PGFTLNNIDTDVS
+2547 
-2560 RVIVEV
+2560 
-2566 MHNGIKQEVP
+2566 
-2576 LVQTGGQWRFAP
+2576 
-2588 TSDWADGDY
+2588 
-2597 ILTVKVEDRAGN
+2597 
-2609 VKQSA
+2609 
-2614 PLTVTVDTH
+2614 
-2623 IAIDRIELVND
+2623 
-2634 SGIPGDNLTNEARPH
+2634 
-2649 FQVTVP
+2649 
-2655 ADVNGVR
+2655 
-2662 LSIDGGKTWFDAT
+2662 
-2675 QSATSGVWDYTWL
+2675 
-2688 TNVANGPHTLMVE
+2688 
-2701 ASDKAGNKTTQK
+2701 
-2713 LDFTIDTI
+2713 
-2721 LSEPTITL
+2721 
-2729 DSADDSAAGDNIT
+2729 
-2742 NVKMPGFTLGNIDAD
+2742 
-2757 VTKVV
+2757 
-2762 VTVAHDG
+2762 
-2769 KNQQIELI
+2769 
-2777 KNGGVWRFTPGA
+2777 
-2789 AWTDGDYTLTV
+2789 
-2800 KVEDKAGN
+2800 
-2808 TNYSAPLTVTI
+2808 
-2819 DTQTSIDRIEL
+2819 
-2830 LNDTGIVG
+2830 
-2838 DNLTN
+2838 
-2843 EARPQFH
+2843 
-2850 ITVPTDV
+2850 
-2857 NSVQLSLD
+2857 
-2865 GGINWVNATL
+2865 
-2875 TSDGVWE
+2875 
-2882 YIWPTDLVENT
+2882 
-2893 YTLTVKATDV
+2893 
-2903 AGNTA
+2903 
-2908 TETLNFIIDT
+2908 
-2918 TLSTPT
+2918 
-2924 ITLDSADDSGTAN
+2924 
-2937 DNKTNVKT
+2937 
-2945 PGFIIGGIDSDVTQV
+2945 
-2960 VVQVMRDGHS
+2960 
-2970 EEVELTQTN
+2970 
-2979 GQWRFVPGS
+2979 
-2988 AWTDGDYTLTVTV
+2988 
-3001 KDEAGNIRHSAP
+3001 
-3013 LTVTIDT
+3013 
-3020 QITIDHIELVN
+3020 
-3031 DSGIP
+3031 
-3036 DDNLTN
+3036 
-3042 NVRPHFQV
+3042 
-3050 TVPTDVNV
+3050 

-3103 AGNKTTQQ
+3103 AGNQTTQK
-3111 LDFIIDTLLSEP
+3111 LDFIIDTMLSEP
-3123 TIVLDNTDDSG
+3123 TIVLDSTDDSG

-3139 LTNVNKPTFLLGNID
+3139 LTNANKPTFILGNID

-3194 DYTLTVRVEDDA
+3194 DYTLTVRVEDEA

-3321 TPTIAMDSRDDTGA
+3321 TPTITMDSRDDTGA

-3347 FTIGNIDADAHS
+3347 FTIGNIDSDAQS

-3410 STPLVVTVDTQ
+3410 STPLIVTVDTQ

-3471 ATQGIEG
+3471 AAQGIEG

-3621 AIDRIELVNDS
+3621 AIDHIELVNDS
-3632 GVPGDNVTKHVRP
+3632 GVPGDNITKHVRP

-3689 EGQHTLTVEVTDGA
+3689 EGQHTLIVEVTDGA
-3703 GNKMTET
+3703 GNKMTGT
-3710 LNFTIDITLLT
+3710 LDFTIDITLLT

-3848 VFDIHQ
+3848 VFDIRQ

-3902 VEDLAGNVKESAPFE
+3902 VEDLAGNVKESAPLE

-3955 GDVVQVRVTLD
+3955 GDVIQVRVTLD

-4179 IFNVGSALPDGQHT
+4179 IFNVGSALPDGKHT

-4248 IGNVDNDVSH
+4248 IGNVDNDISH

-4307 ELRIEIDTQVQIDSV
+4307 ELQIEIDTQVQIDSV

-4522 TGESAVDNITSVTTP
+4522 TGESAVDNITSVTKP

-4551 VIRINGVSYS
+4551 VIRINGVSYP

-4622 NSNSDNLTNKQNP
+4622 SSNSDNLTNKQNP

-4649 TIVDDKSGREVLKQT
+4649 TIVDDKSGREVLKHT

-4716 RLSDPSIDDQHEA
+4716 RLSDPSIDDQYEA
-4729 TSLRPEFKGFAEA
+4729 TSLRPEFKGLAEA

-4835 IGSTLPN
+4835 VGNTLPN
-4842 TIVSIYVDG
+4842 AIVSIYVDG

-4971 ELTFKVEDVAGNIRE
+4971 VLTFKVEDVAGNIRE

-5079 NSQQKEILIEH
+5079 NSQQKDILIEH

-5301 ITNHNKPVLV
+5301 ITSHNKPVLV

-5385 AMVAGSDNGI
+5385 VMMAGSDNGI

-5402 SQTRPTFSIFGEM
+5402 SQTRPAFSIYGEM

-5529 LNVGEVWVNEK
+5529 LNVGEVWVNDK

-5576 IWVDTHIKV
+5576 IWVDTHIQV

-5595 SSKTEWWS
+5595 SSKTDWWS
-5603 NSDLITMRGTGE
+5603 NSSTITMRGMGE

-5635 ATGRWELSTDKLPE
+5635 ANGQWELSTDQLPE
-5649 GTYDISLV
+5649 GKYDITLS
-5657 IEDSAGNRW
+5657 IEDNAGNRK
-5666 EDVREIFID
+5666 EEVHEIFID

-5705 LIITDSEGN
+5705 LIITDSNGN

-5759 EVPVISLSPDSD
+5759 ETPVISLSPDSD
-5771 SGTVGDNITRDKQP
+5771 SGTVGDNITRDNQP

-5863 ALAAGED
+5863 ALAAGEG
-5870 NGASDSDNVTNH
+5870 NGASDSDNVTNHNH

-5930 DGNYTLSVT
+5930 DGTYTLSVT
-5939 VVDRAGNSQQ
+5939 VVDRAGNSLQ
-5949 SASLAVTVDSTVTV
+5949 SASLEVTVDSTVTV

-5975 ATATAVTP
+5975 ATPTAVTP

-5999 EPSAAEE
+5999 VPSAAEE
-6006 SVVKVTAYS
+6006 SVVKETAYS

-6039 SVPENIVNVSIMFE
+6039 SVPENIVNVSVMFE

-6080 MDVKFI
+6080 MDVKFL
-6086 DKDNDFLIKE
+6086 DKDDDFLIKE

-6109 NAMNVRGKT
+6109 NAMNARGKT

-6137 AIDVFA
+6137 AIEVFA

>member
-243 LALAAES
+243 LALATES

-620 FSYVIDTI
+620 FSYVIDTV
-628 APVPPTVSLEDYV
+628 APVPPTVSLEDFV

-1033 DSGISDDNLTNI
+1033 DSGVSDDNLTNI

-1062 QVWDAMSDTQI
+1062 QVWDAASDTQI

-1105 IAGNKANSAIFDFT
+1105 IAGNKANSAVFDFT

-1211 TNYSAPLT
+1211 TSYSAPLT

-1381 TGGWTF
+1381 TGGWSF
-1387 TPPTSW
+1387 TPTGAW

-1433 NDSGIPDDNLTN
+1433 NDSGIPNDNLTN

-1470 TWFNATQSATPGV
+1470 TWFNATQSATPGA

-1498 LTVEATDEAG
+1498 LTVEATDKAG
-1508 NKATQTLD
+1508 NKTTQELD

-2128 DNTDDSGTKGDHLT
+2128 DSTDDSGTKGDNLT

-2322 STPVIVLDSA
+2322 SVPVIVLNSA
-2332 DDSGVHGDNMTN
+2332 DDTGVQGDNMTN
-2344 HTQPTFALQHI
+2344 STQPTFALQHI

-2373 TFDATKDAGGWTF
+2373 TFDATKGTGGWSF

-2452 TVPTDVNVVRLS
+2452 KVPMDVN
-2464 IDGGKTWFNATQSA
+2464 
-2478 TPGVW
+2478 
-2483 DYIWPDDVADGGYTL
+2483 
-2498 TVEATD
+2498 E
-2504 EAGNK
+2504 
-2509 ATQTLDFTI
+2509 
-2518 DTTLSVPTLSLD
+2518 
-2530 SADDSGIAGD
+2530 
-2540 NITNVKT
+2540 
-2547 PGFTLNNIDTDVS
+2547 
-2560 RVIVEV
+2560 
-2566 MHNGIKQEVP
+2566 
-2576 LVQTGGQWRFAP
+2576 
-2588 TSDWADGDY
+2588 
-2597 ILTVKVEDRAGN
+2597 
-2609 VKQSA
+2609 
-2614 PLTVTVDTH
+2614 
-2623 IAIDRIELVND
+2623 
-2634 SGIPGDNLTNEARPH
+2634 
-2649 FQVTVP
+2649 
-2655 ADVNGVR
+2655 
-2662 LSIDGGKTWFDAT
+2662 
-2675 QSATSGVWDYTWL
+2675 
-2688 TNVANGPHTLMVE
+2688 
-2701 ASDKAGNKTTQK
+2701 
-2713 LDFTIDTI
+2713 
-2721 LSEPTITL
+2721 
-2729 DSADDSAAGDNIT
+2729 
-2742 NVKMPGFTLGNIDAD
+2742 
-2757 VTKVV
+2757 
-2762 VTVAHDG
+2762 
-2769 KNQQIELI
+2769 
-2777 KNGGVWRFTPGA
+2777 
-2789 AWTDGDYTLTV
+2789 
-2800 KVEDKAGN
+2800 
-2808 TNYSAPLTVTI
+2808 
-2819 DTQTSIDRIEL
+2819 
-2830 LNDTGIVG
+2830 
-2838 DNLTN
+2838 
-2843 EARPQFH
+2843 
-2850 ITVPTDV
+2850 
-2857 NSVQLSLD
+2857 
-2865 GGINWVNATL
+2865 
-2875 TSDGVWE
+2875 
-2882 YIWPTDLVENT
+2882 
-2893 YTLTVKATDV
+2893 
-2903 AGNTA
+2903 
-2908 TETLNFIIDT
+2908 
-2918 TLSTPT
+2918 
-2924 ITLDSADDSGTAN
+2924 
-2937 DNKTNVKT
+2937 
-2945 PGFIIGGIDSDVTQV
+2945 
-2960 VVQVMRDGHS
+2960 
-2970 EEVELTQTN
+2970 
-2979 GQWRFVPGS
+2979 
-2988 AWTDGDYTLTVTV
+2988 
-3001 KDEAGNIRHSAP
+3001 
-3013 LTVTIDT
+3013 
-3020 QITIDHIELVN
+3020 
-3031 DSGIP
+3031 
-3036 DDNLTN
+3036 
-3042 NVRPHFQV
+3042 
-3050 TVPTDVNV
+3050 

-3103 AGNKTTQQ
+3103 AGNQTTQK

-3123 TIVLDNTDDSG
+3123 TIVLDSTDDSG

-3139 LTNVNKPTFLLGNID
+3139 LTNANKPTFILGNID

-3164 QHGGTKEV
+3164 QYGGTKEV

-3321 TPTIAMDSRDDTGA
+3321 TPTITMDSRDDTGA

-3347 FTIGNIDADAHS
+3347 FTIGNIDSDAQS

-3410 STPLVVTVDTQ
+3410 STPLIVTVDTQ

-3471 ATQGIEG
+3471 AAQGIEG

-3621 AIDRIELVNDS
+3621 AIDHIELVNDS

-3710 LNFTIDITLLT
+3710 LNFTIDITLMT

-3848 VFDIHQ
+3848 VFDIRQ

-4522 TGESAVDNITSVTTP
+4522 TGESAVDNITSVTKP

-4551 VIRINGVSYS
+4551 VIRINGVSYP

-4835 IGSTLPN
+4835 VGNTLPN
-4842 TIVSIYVDG
+4842 AIVSIYVDG

-4971 ELTFKVEDVAGNIRE
+4971 VLTFKVEDVAGNIRE

-5301 ITNHNKPVLV
+5301 ITSHNKPVLV

-5385 AMVAGSDNGI
+5385 VMMAGSDNGI

-5402 SQTRPTFSIFGEM
+5402 SQTRPAFSIYGEM

-5426 LVDTIT
+5426 LADTIT

-5474 DTFNTTPVAIDSIG
+5474 DTLNTTPVAIDSIG

-5529 LNVGEVWVNEK
+5529 LNVGEVWVNDK

-5576 IWVDTHIKV
+5576 IWVDTHIQV

-5595 SSKTEWWS
+5595 SSKTDWWS
-5603 NSDLITMRGTGE
+5603 NSSTITMRGMGE

-5635 ATGRWELSTDKLPE
+5635 ANGQWELSTDQLPE
-5649 GTYDISLV
+5649 GKYDITLS
-5657 IEDSAGNRW
+5657 IEDNAGNRK
-5666 EDVREIFID
+5666 EEVHEIFID

-5705 LIITDSEGN
+5705 LIITDSNGN

-5748 RSDDVPLDIMK
+5748 RSDDVSLDIMK

-5870 NGASDSDNVTNH
+5870 NGVSDSDNVTNH

-5907 VTDIYQATQGADGW
+5907 VTDTYQATQGADGW

-5930 DGNYTLSVT
+5930 DGTYTLSVT

-5999 EPSAAEE
+5999 VPSAAEE
-6006 SVVKVTAYS
+6006 SVVKETAYS

-6109 NAMNVRGKT
+6109 NAMNARGKT

>member
-2128 DNTDDSGTKGDHLT
+2128 DSTDDSGTKGDHLT

-2424 AINNI
+2424 AINN
-2429 ELVNDSGIPDDN
+2429 
-2441 LTNNVRPHFQV
+2441 
-2452 TVPTDVNVVRLS
+2452 
-2464 IDGGKTWFNATQSA
+2464 
-2478 TPGVW
+2478 
-2483 DYIWPDDVADGGYTL
+2483 
-2498 TVEATD
+2498 
-2504 EAGNK
+2504 
-2509 ATQTLDFTI
+2509 
-2518 DTTLSVPTLSLD
+2518 
-2530 SADDSGIAGD
+2530 
-2540 NITNVKT
+2540 
-2547 PGFTLNNIDTDVS
+2547 
-2560 RVIVEV
+2560 
-2566 MHNGIKQEVP
+2566 
-2576 LVQTGGQWRFAP
+2576 
-2588 TSDWADGDY
+2588 
-2597 ILTVKVEDRAGN
+2597 
-2609 VKQSA
+2609 
-2614 PLTVTVDTH
+2614 
-2623 IAIDRIELVND
+2623 
-2634 SGIPGDNLTNEARPH
+2634 
-2649 FQVTVP
+2649 
-2655 ADVNGVR
+2655 
-2662 LSIDGGKTWFDAT
+2662 
-2675 QSATSGVWDYTWL
+2675 
-2688 TNVANGPHTLMVE
+2688 
-2701 ASDKAGNKTTQK
+2701 
-2713 LDFTIDTI
+2713 
-2721 LSEPTITL
+2721 
-2729 DSADDSAAGDNIT
+2729 
-2742 NVKMPGFTLGNIDAD
+2742 
-2757 VTKVV
+2757 
-2762 VTVAHDG
+2762 
-2769 KNQQIELI
+2769 
-2777 KNGGVWRFTPGA
+2777 
-2789 AWTDGDYTLTV
+2789 
-2800 KVEDKAGN
+2800 
-2808 TNYSAPLTVTI
+2808 
-2819 DTQTSIDRIEL
+2819 
-2830 LNDTGIVG
+2830 
-2838 DNLTN
+2838 
-2843 EARPQFH
+2843 
-2850 ITVPTDV
+2850 
-2857 NSVQLSLD
+2857 
-2865 GGINWVNATL
+2865 
-2875 TSDGVWE
+2875 
-2882 YIWPTDLVENT
+2882 
-2893 YTLTVKATDV
+2893 
-2903 AGNTA
+2903 
-2908 TETLNFIIDT
+2908 
-2918 TLSTPT
+2918 
-2924 ITLDSADDSGTAN
+2924 
-2937 DNKTNVKT
+2937 
-2945 PGFIIGGIDSDVTQV
+2945 
-2960 VVQVMRDGHS
+2960 
-2970 EEVELTQTN
+2970 
-2979 GQWRFVPGS
+2979 
-2988 AWTDGDYTLTVTV
+2988 
-3001 KDEAGNIRHSAP
+3001 
-3013 LTVTIDT
+3013 
-3020 QITIDHIELVN
+3020 IELVN

-4551 VIRINGVSYS
+4551 VIRINGVSYP

-5446 GDGSHSIYYV
+5446 GDGSHS
-5456 ITDKAGNTATSKT
+5456 
-5469 LNFTI
+5469 
-5474 DTFNTTPVAIDSIG
+5474 
-5488 GQTLAEMTGSDG
+5488 
-5500 KIYITDT
+5500 
-5507 TRNLLFSGS
+5507 
-5516 AEPNSKIEIIING
+5516 
-5529 LNVGEVWVNEK
+5529 
-5540 GHWQMPVNPLYF
+5540 
-5552 TEGQLDITV
+5552 
-5561 KSTDRAGNVNQEKYS
+5561 
-5576 IWVDTHIKV
+5576 
-5585 FTSELDDNKS
+5585 
-5595 SSKTEWWS
+5595 
-5603 NSDLITMRGTGE
+5603 
-5615 IGATVSLIVAGVT
+5615 
-5628 LATAVVA
+5628 
-5635 ATGRWELSTDKLPE
+5635 
-5649 GTYDISLV
+5649 
-5657 IEDSAGNRW
+5657 
-5666 EDVREIFID
+5666 
-5675 RTPPNAP
+5675 
-5682 VVTYSDIVNDLII
+5682 
-5695 MQGTA
+5695 
-5700 EAKSQ
+5700 
-5705 LIITDSEGN
+5705 
-5714 TYTLTVPDN
+5714 
-5723 GKWSMAIPYP
+5723 
-5733 SEGKFTITSVDAIGN
+5733 
-5748 RSDDVPLDIMK
+5748 
-5759 EVPVISLSPDSD
+5759 
-5771 SGTVGDNITRDKQP
+5771 
-5785 TFIIGNL
+5785 
-5792 ESDVVVVQVDING
+5792 
-5805 TVYNAEK
+5805 
-5812 NADGV
+5812 
-5817 WFFTPGTPLADG
+5817 
-5829 SYTISVIAS
+5829 
-5838 DAAGNQKNSLPITV
+5838 
-5852 TIDSTLTVPEI
+5852 
-5863 ALAAGED
+5863 
-5870 NGASDSDNVTNH
+5870 
-5882 TQPKFTLQHID
+5882 
-5893 ADVTGVTVNVTHNG
+5893 
-5907 VTDIYQATQGADGW
+5907 
-5921 TFTPPAAWN
+5921 
-5930 DGNYTLSVT
+5930 
-5939 VVDRAGNSQQ
+5939 
-5949 SASLAVTVDSTVTV
+5949 
-5963 TADSQ
+5963 
-5968 HDDASDD
+5968 
-5975 ATATAVTP
+5975 
-5983 PESETVNAE
+5983 
-5992 SATHLRT
+5992 
-5999 EPSAAEE
+5999 
-6006 SVVKVTAYS
+6006 
-6015 ITLLNADS
+6015 
-6023 GDEIDRSI
+6023 
-6031 SQTPSFEI
+6031 
-6039 SVPENIVNVSIMFE
+6039 
-6053 GEEFTLPITNQKAIF
+6053 
-6068 EVPLS
+6068 
-6073 LEDGEYT
+6073 
-6080 MDVKFI
+6080 
-6086 DKDNDFLIKE
+6086 
-6096 KTFSVDHSSADIV
+6096 
-6109 NAMNVRGKT
+6109 
-6118 EDDIND
+6118 
-6124 SPSTSSV
+6124 
-6131 GHNNNG
+6131 
-6137 AIDVFA
+6137 
-6143 VNEVTLPV
+6143 
-6151 DNQEEHA
+6151 

>member
-427 TDTIAPEKPTIELDD
+427 TDTIPPEKPTIELDD

-1062 QVWDAMSDTQI
+1062 QVWDAASDTQI

-1105 IAGNKANSAIFDFT
+1105 IAGNKANSAVFDFT

-1381 TGGWTF
+1381 VGGWSF
-1387 TPPTSW
+1387 TPTGAW

-1470 TWFNATQSATPGV
+1470 TWFNATQSATPGA

-1498 LTVEATDEAG
+1498 LTVEATDKAG
-1508 NKATQTLD
+1508 NKTTQELD

-2013 PLTVTIDTQITID
+2013 PLTVTIDTQIAID

-2037 DDNLTNN
+2037 DDNLTNEA
-2044 VRPHFQVTVP
+2044 RPHFQVTVP

-2108 TTQQLDFIIDTL
+2108 TTQQLDFIIDTM

-2128 DNTDDSGTKGDHLT
+2128 DNTDDSGTKGDNLT

-2215 LTVTVDTQITIDV
+2215 LTVTVDTQITIDA

-2322 STPVIVLDSA
+2322 SVPVIVLNSA
-2332 DDSGVHGDNMTN
+2332 DDTGVQGDNMTN
-2344 HTQPTFALQHI
+2344 SSQPTFALQHI

-2373 TFDATKDAGGWTF
+2373 TFDATKGVGGWSF

-2452 TVPTDVNVVRLS
+2452 
-2464 IDGGKTWFNATQSA
+2464 K
-2478 TPGVW
+2478 
-2483 DYIWPDDVADGGYTL
+2483 
-2498 TVEATD
+2498 
-2504 EAGNK
+2504 
-2509 ATQTLDFTI
+2509 
-2518 DTTLSVPTLSLD
+2518 
-2530 SADDSGIAGD
+2530 
-2540 NITNVKT
+2540 
-2547 PGFTLNNIDTDVS
+2547 
-2560 RVIVEV
+2560 
-2566 MHNGIKQEVP
+2566 
-2576 LVQTGGQWRFAP
+2576 
-2588 TSDWADGDY
+2588 
-2597 ILTVKVEDRAGN
+2597 
-2609 VKQSA
+2609 
-2614 PLTVTVDTH
+2614 
-2623 IAIDRIELVND
+2623 
-2634 SGIPGDNLTNEARPH
+2634 
-2649 FQVTVP
+2649 
-2655 ADVNGVR
+2655 
-2662 LSIDGGKTWFDAT
+2662 
-2675 QSATSGVWDYTWL
+2675 
-2688 TNVANGPHTLMVE
+2688 
-2701 ASDKAGNKTTQK
+2701 
-2713 LDFTIDTI
+2713 
-2721 LSEPTITL
+2721 
-2729 DSADDSAAGDNIT
+2729 
-2742 NVKMPGFTLGNIDAD
+2742 
-2757 VTKVV
+2757 
-2762 VTVAHDG
+2762 
-2769 KNQQIELI
+2769 
-2777 KNGGVWRFTPGA
+2777 
-2789 AWTDGDYTLTV
+2789 
-2800 KVEDKAGN
+2800 
-2808 TNYSAPLTVTI
+2808 
-2819 DTQTSIDRIEL
+2819 
-2830 LNDTGIVG
+2830 
-2838 DNLTN
+2838 
-2843 EARPQFH
+2843 
-2850 ITVPTDV
+2850 
-2857 NSVQLSLD
+2857 
-2865 GGINWVNATL
+2865 
-2875 TSDGVWE
+2875 
-2882 YIWPTDLVENT
+2882 
-2893 YTLTVKATDV
+2893 
-2903 AGNTA
+2903 
-2908 TETLNFIIDT
+2908 
-2918 TLSTPT
+2918 
-2924 ITLDSADDSGTAN
+2924 
-2937 DNKTNVKT
+2937 
-2945 PGFIIGGIDSDVTQV
+2945 
-2960 VVQVMRDGHS
+2960 
-2970 EEVELTQTN
+2970 
-2979 GQWRFVPGS
+2979 
-2988 AWTDGDYTLTVTV
+2988 
-3001 KDEAGNIRHSAP
+3001 
-3013 LTVTIDT
+3013 
-3020 QITIDHIELVN
+3020 
-3031 DSGIP
+3031 
-3036 DDNLTN
+3036 
-3042 NVRPHFQV
+3042 
-3050 TVPTDVNV
+3050 VPTDVNV

-3103 AGNKTTQQ
+3103 AGNQTTQK
-3111 LDFIIDTLLSEP
+3111 LDFIIDTMLSEP
-3123 TIVLDNTDDSG
+3123 TIVLDSTDDSG

-3139 LTNVNKPTFLLGNID
+3139 LTNANKPTFILGNID

-3164 QHGGTKEV
+3164 QYGGTKEV

-3194 DYTLTVRVEDDA
+3194 DYMLTVRVEDDA

-3321 TPTIAMDSRDDTGA
+3321 TPTITMDSRDDTGA

-3347 FTIGNIDADAHS
+3347 FTIGNIDSDAQS

-3410 STPLVVTVDTQ
+3410 STPLIVTVDTQ

-3471 ATQGIEG
+3471 AAQGIEG

-3621 AIDRIELVNDS
+3621 AIDHIELVNDS

-3710 LNFTIDITLLT
+3710 LNFTIDITLMT

-4307 ELRIEIDTQVQIDSV
+4307 ELKIEIDTQVQIDSV

-4522 TGESAVDNITSVTTP
+4522 TGESAVDNITSVTKP

-4551 VIRINGVSYS
+4551 VIRINGVSYP

-4898 VTIDT
+4898 LTIDT

-5301 ITNHNKPVLV
+5301 ITSHNKPVLV

-5385 AMVAGSDNGI
+5385 VMMAGSDNGI

-5402 SQTRPTFSIFGEM
+5402 SQTRPAFSIYGEM

-5474 DTFNTTPVAIDSIG
+5474 DTLNTTPVAIDSIG

-5576 IWVDTHIKV
+5576 IWVDTHIQV

-5595 SSKTEWWS
+5595 SSKTDWWS
-5603 NSDLITMRGTGE
+5603 NSSTITMRGMGE

-5635 ATGRWELSTDKLPE
+5635 ANGQWELSTDQLPE
-5649 GTYDISLV
+5649 GKYDITLS
-5657 IEDSAGNRW
+5657 IEDNAGNRK
-5666 EDVREIFID
+5666 EEVHEIFID

-5705 LIITDSEGN
+5705 LIITDSNGN

-5748 RSDDVPLDIMK
+5748 RSDDVSLDIMK

-5870 NGASDSDNVTNH
+5870 NGVSDSDNVTNH

-5907 VTDIYQATQGADGW
+5907 VTDTYQATQGADGW

-5930 DGNYTLSVT
+5930 DGTYTLSVT

-5975 ATATAVTP
+5975 ATPTAVTP
-5983 PESETVNAE
+5983 LESETVNAE
-5992 SATHLRT
+5992 SDTHLRT
-5999 EPSAAEE
+5999 VPSAAEE
-6006 SVVKVTAYS
+6006 SVVKETAYS

-6039 SVPENIVNVSIMFE
+6039 SVPENIVNVSVMFE

-6109 NAMNVRGKT
+6109 NAMNARGKA

>member
-120 QLDDAENAKK
+120 QLDEAENAKK

-150 NEAFEVQNSSKQIEE
+150 NEAFEVQNSSKQMEE
-165 MLQNFL
+165 MLQEFL

-442 SSDSGIKNDNI
+442 SSDSGIKNDSI

-540 TNDSGIVGD
+540 TDDSGIVGD

-591 FNFTSDSVEGIN
+591 FNFTSDSVEGVN

-620 FSYVIDTI
+620 FSYVIDTV
-628 APVPPTVSLEDYV
+628 APVPPTVSLEDFV

-1033 DSGISDDNLTNI
+1033 DSGIADDNLTNI

-1105 IAGNKANSAIFDFT
+1105 IAGNKANSAVFDFT

-1181 LNGSWLFIPGNTWAD
+1181 LNGSWLFTPGNTWAD

-1381 TGGWTF
+1381 TGGWSF
-1387 TPPTSW
+1387 TPTGAW

-1433 NDSGIPDDNLTN
+1433 NDSGIPNDNLTN

-1470 TWFNATQSATPGV
+1470 TWFNATQSATPGA

-1498 LTVEATDEAG
+1498 LTVEATDKAG
-1508 NKATQTLD
+1508 NKTTQELD

-1555 IDTDVSRVIVEV
+1555 IDTDVSRVTVEV

-1678 ATSGV
+1678 ATPGV

-1715 DFTIDTILSEPTIT
+1715 DFIIDTMLSEPTIT

-2013 PLTVTIDTQITID
+2013 PLTVTIDTQIAID

-2037 DDNLTNN
+2037 DDNLTN
-2044 VRPHFQVTVP
+2044 
-2054 TDVNVVR
+2054 
-2061 LSIDGGK
+2061 
-2068 TWFNA
+2068 
-2073 TQSATPG
+2073 
-2080 VWDYTWLADVG
+2080 
-2091 EGKHTLTVEA
+2091 EA
-2101 TDKAGNK
+2101 
-2108 TTQQLDFIIDTL
+2108 
-2120 LSEPTIVL
+2120 
-2128 DNTDDSGTKGDHLT
+2128 
-2142 NVNKPT
+2142 
-2148 FLLGNIDAD
+2148 
-2157 ARYVTVEVQH
+2157 
-2167 GGTKEVLT
+2167 
-2175 ATKDATGNWSVTP
+2175 
-2188 TGTWADGD
+2188 
-2196 YTLTVRVE
+2196 
-2204 DEAGNEKHSAS
+2204 
-2215 LTVTVDTQITIDV
+2215 
-2228 IELVNDNGIP
+2228 
-2238 GDNMTNDAH
+2238 
-2247 PQFRVTVPGDVNE
+2247 
-2260 VSLSIDGGVTWVKA
+2260 
-2274 TQSATPG
+2274 
-2281 VWNYTWPG
+2281 
-2289 TVPDGDY
+2289 
-2296 TLNVKATDNAG
+2296 
-2307 NTVTETLHF
+2307 
-2316 TIDTTL
+2316 
-2322 STPVIVLDSA
+2322 
-2332 DDSGVHGDNMTN
+2332 
-2344 HTQPTFALQHI
+2344 
-2355 DDDAVRVTVSV
+2355 
-2366 EHGGVTT
+2366 
-2373 TFDATKDAGGWTF
+2373 
-2386 TPTGAW
+2386 
-2392 ADGDYTL
+2392 
-2399 SVSVEDK
+2399 
-2406 AGNTSHSAS
+2406 
-2415 LTVTVDTQI
+2415 
-2424 AINNI
+2424 
-2429 ELVNDSGIPDDN
+2429 
-2441 LTNNVRPHFQV
+2441 
-2452 TVPTDVNVVRLS
+2452 
-2464 IDGGKTWFNATQSA
+2464 
-2478 TPGVW
+2478 
-2483 DYIWPDDVADGGYTL
+2483 
-2498 TVEATD
+2498 
-2504 EAGNK
+2504 
-2509 ATQTLDFTI
+2509 
-2518 DTTLSVPTLSLD
+2518 
-2530 SADDSGIAGD
+2530 
-2540 NITNVKT
+2540 
-2547 PGFTLNNIDTDVS
+2547 
-2560 RVIVEV
+2560 
-2566 MHNGIKQEVP
+2566 
-2576 LVQTGGQWRFAP
+2576 
-2588 TSDWADGDY
+2588 
-2597 ILTVKVEDRAGN
+2597 
-2609 VKQSA
+2609 
-2614 PLTVTVDTH
+2614 
-2623 IAIDRIELVND
+2623 
-2634 SGIPGDNLTNEARPH
+2634 
-2649 FQVTVP
+2649 
-2655 ADVNGVR
+2655 
-2662 LSIDGGKTWFDAT
+2662 
-2675 QSATSGVWDYTWL
+2675 
-2688 TNVANGPHTLMVE
+2688 
-2701 ASDKAGNKTTQK
+2701 
-2713 LDFTIDTI
+2713 
-2721 LSEPTITL
+2721 
-2729 DSADDSAAGDNIT
+2729 
-2742 NVKMPGFTLGNIDAD
+2742 
-2757 VTKVV
+2757 
-2762 VTVAHDG
+2762 
-2769 KNQQIELI
+2769 
-2777 KNGGVWRFTPGA
+2777 
-2789 AWTDGDYTLTV
+2789 
-2800 KVEDKAGN
+2800 
-2808 TNYSAPLTVTI
+2808 
-2819 DTQTSIDRIEL
+2819 
-2830 LNDTGIVG
+2830 
-2838 DNLTN
+2838 
-2843 EARPQFH
+2843 
-2850 ITVPTDV
+2850 
-2857 NSVQLSLD
+2857 
-2865 GGINWVNATL
+2865 
-2875 TSDGVWE
+2875 
-2882 YIWPTDLVENT
+2882 
-2893 YTLTVKATDV
+2893 
-2903 AGNTA
+2903 
-2908 TETLNFIIDT
+2908 
-2918 TLSTPT
+2918 
-2924 ITLDSADDSGTAN
+2924 
-2937 DNKTNVKT
+2937 
-2945 PGFIIGGIDSDVTQV
+2945 
-2960 VVQVMRDGHS
+2960 
-2970 EEVELTQTN
+2970 
-2979 GQWRFVPGS
+2979 
-2988 AWTDGDYTLTVTV
+2988 
-3001 KDEAGNIRHSAP
+3001 
-3013 LTVTIDT
+3013 
-3020 QITIDHIELVN
+3020 
-3031 DSGIP
+3031 
-3036 DDNLTN
+3036 
-3042 NVRPHFQV
+3042 RPHFQV

-3172 LTATKGATGIW
+3172 LTATKDATGNWSVTPTGTWADGDYTLTVRVEDEAGNEKHSASLTVTVDTQITIDAIELVNDNGIPGDNMTNDAHPQFRVTVPGDVNEVSLSIDGGVTWVKATQSATPGVWNYTWPGTVPDGDYTLNVKATDNAGNTVTETLHFTIDTTLSTPVIVLDSADDTGIQGDNMTNRTQPTFNLQHIDDDAVRVTVSVEHGGVTTTFDATKGTGGWSFTPTGAWADGDYTLSVSVEDKAGNTSHSASLTVTVDTQIAINNIELVNDSGIPNDNLTNNVRPHFQVTVPTDVNVVRLSIDGGKTWFNATQSATPGAWDYIWPDDVADGGYTLTVEATDKAGNKTTQELDFIIDTLLSEPTIVLDSTDDSGTKGDNLTNANKPTFLLGNIDADARYVTVEVQHGSTKEVLTATKGATGIW

-3194 DYTLTVRVEDDA
+3194 DYTLTVRVEDEA

-3218 VDTQITIDVIEL
+3218 VDTQITIDAIEL

-3321 TPTIAMDSRDDTGA
+3321 TPTITMDSRDDTGA

-3347 FTIGNIDADAHS
+3347 FTIGNIDSDAQS

-3410 STPLVVTVDTQ
+3410 STPLIVTVDTQ

-3471 ATQGIEG
+3471 AAQGIEG

-3488 GDGKHTLTVMVT
+3488 GDGKHILTVMVT

-3621 AIDRIELVNDS
+3621 AIDHIELVNDS

-3689 EGQHTLTVEVTDGA
+3689 EGQHTLIVEVTDGA
-3703 GNKMTET
+3703 GNKMTGT
-3710 LNFTIDITLLT
+3710 LDFTIDITLLT

-3739 LTSVTQPVFVL
+3739 LTSVTQPIFVL

-3848 VFDIHQ
+3848 VFDIRQ

-3955 GDVVQVRVTLD
+3955 GDVIQVRVTLD

-3994 YTLRVEATDEAGNIA
+3994 YTLRVEATDQAGNIA

-4179 IFNVGSALPDGQHT
+4179 IFNVGSALPDGKHT

-4307 ELRIEIDTQVQIDSV
+4307 ELQIEIDTQVQIDSV

-4522 TGESAVDNITSVTTP
+4522 TGESAVDNITSVTKP

-4551 VIRINGVSYS
+4551 VIRINGVSYP

-4622 NSNSDNLTNKQNP
+4622 SSNSDNLTNKQNP

-4649 TIVDDKSGREVLKQT
+4649 TIVDDKSGREVLKHT

-4716 RLSDPSIDDQHEA
+4716 RLSDPSIDDQYEA
-4729 TSLRPEFKGFAEA
+4729 TSLRPEFKGLAEA

-4835 IGSTLPN
+4835 VGNTLPN
-4842 TIVSIYVDG
+4842 AIVSIYVDG

-4971 ELTFKVEDVAGNIRE
+4971 VLTFKVEDVAGNIRE

-5079 NSQQKEILIEH
+5079 NSQQKDILIEH

-5301 ITNHNKPVLV
+5301 ITSHNKPVLV

-5385 AMVAGSDNGI
+5385 VMMAGSDNGI

-5402 SQTRPTFSIFGEM
+5402 SQTRPAFSIYGEM

-5529 LNVGEVWVNEK
+5529 LNVGEVWVNDK

-5576 IWVDTHIKV
+5576 IWVDTHIQV

-5595 SSKTEWWS
+5595 SSKTDWWS
-5603 NSDLITMRGTGE
+5603 NSSTITMRGMGE

-5635 ATGRWELSTDKLPE
+5635 ANGQWELSTDQLPE
-5649 GTYDISLV
+5649 GKYDITLS
-5657 IEDSAGNRW
+5657 IEDNAGNRK
-5666 EDVREIFID
+5666 EEVHEIFID

-5705 LIITDSEGN
+5705 LIITDSNGN

-5759 EVPVISLSPDSD
+5759 ETPVISLSPDSD
-5771 SGTVGDNITRDKQP
+5771 SGTVGDNITRDNQP

-5863 ALAAGED
+5863 ALAAGEG
-5870 NGASDSDNVTNH
+5870 NGASDSDNVTNHNH

-5930 DGNYTLSVT
+5930 DGTYTLSVT
-5939 VVDRAGNSQQ
+5939 VVDRAGNSLQ
-5949 SASLAVTVDSTVTV
+5949 SASLEVTVDSTVTV

-5999 EPSAAEE
+5999 VPSAAEE
-6006 SVVKVTAYS
+6006 SVVKETAYS

-6039 SVPENIVNVSIMFE
+6039 SVPENIVNVSVMFE

-6086 DKDNDFLIKE
+6086 DKDDDFLIKE

-6109 NAMNVRGKT
+6109 NAMNARGKT

>member
-150 NEAFEVQNSSKQIEE
+150 NEAFEVQNSSKQMEE
-165 MLQNFL
+165 MLQEFL

-427 TDTIAPEKPTIELDD
+427 TDTIPPEKPTIELDD

-628 APVPPTVSLEDYV
+628 APVPPTVSLEDFV

-698 AYDIEIISQDAAGN
+698 SYDIEIISQDAAGN

-1062 QVWDAMSDTQI
+1062 QVWDAASDTQI

-1105 IAGNKANSAIFDFT
+1105 IAGNKANSAVFDFT

-1269 GNSWVQAT
+1269 GHSWVQAT

-1381 TGGWTF
+1381 TGGWSF
-1387 TPPTSW
+1387 TPTGAW

-1433 NDSGIPDDNLTN
+1433 NDSGIPNDNLTN

-1470 TWFNATQSATPGV
+1470 TWFNATQGATPGA

-1498 LTVEATDEAG
+1498 LTVEATDKAG
-1508 NKATQTLD
+1508 NQTTQELD

-1593 ADGDYILT
+1593 GDGDYILT

-1700 VEASDKAG
+1700 VEATDKAG
-1708 NKTTQKL
+1708 NQTTQKL
-1715 DFTIDTILSEPTIT
+1715 DFIIDTLLSEPTIT

-2013 PLTVTIDTQITID
+2013 PLTVTIDTQIAID

-2044 VRPHFQVTVP
+2044 VRPQFQVTVP

-2080 VWDYTWLADVG
+2080 VWDYTWLTDVANG
-2091 EGKHTLTVEA
+2091 SHTLTVEA
-2101 TDKAGNK
+2101 TDAAGNK
-2108 TTQQLDFIIDTL
+2108 ATQNLEFNIDTL
-2120 LSEPTIVL
+2120 LSEPTIAL
-2128 DNTDDSGTKGDHLT
+2128 DSTDDSGTKGDNLT

-2148 FLLGNIDAD
+2148 FILGNIDAD

-2175 ATKDATGNWSVTP
+2175 ATKGATGIWSVTP
-2188 TGTWADGD
+2188 TGMWADGSH
-2196 YTLTVRVE
+2196 TLTVRVE
-2204 DEAGNEKHSAS
+2204 DEAGNVKYSVP
-2215 LTVTVDTQITIDV
+2215 LTITVDTQITIDD
-2228 IELVNDNGIP
+2228 IELVNDSGTK
-2238 GDNMTNDAH
+2238 GDNLTNDANPH
-2247 PQFRVTVPGDVNE
+2247 FRITVPGDVNE

-2274 TQSATPG
+2274 MQSSTSG
-2281 VWNYTWPG
+2281 VWNYTWPK
-2289 TVPDGDY
+2289 TLADDDY
-2296 TLNVKATDNAG
+2296 TLTVKATDNAG
-2307 NTVTETLHF
+2307 NTVTRTLDF

-2332 DDSGVHGDNMTN
+2332 DDTGIQGDNMTN
-2344 HTQPTFALQHI
+2344 RTQPTFNLQHI

-2373 TFDATKDAGGWTF
+2373 TFDVTKDAGGWTF
-2386 TPTGAW
+2386 TPPTSWGA
-2392 ADGDYTL
+2392 GDYTL

-2441 LTNNVRPHFQV
+2441 LTNNVRPQFQV
-2452 TVPTDVNVVRLS
+2452 KVPTDVN
-2464 IDGGKTWFNATQSA
+2464 
-2478 TPGVW
+2478 
-2483 DYIWPDDVADGGYTL
+2483 
-2498 TVEATD
+2498 E
-2504 EAGNK
+2504 
-2509 ATQTLDFTI
+2509 
-2518 DTTLSVPTLSLD
+2518 
-2530 SADDSGIAGD
+2530 
-2540 NITNVKT
+2540 
-2547 PGFTLNNIDTDVS
+2547 
-2560 RVIVEV
+2560 
-2566 MHNGIKQEVP
+2566 
-2576 LVQTGGQWRFAP
+2576 
-2588 TSDWADGDY
+2588 
-2597 ILTVKVEDRAGN
+2597 
-2609 VKQSA
+2609 
-2614 PLTVTVDTH
+2614 
-2623 IAIDRIELVND
+2623 
-2634 SGIPGDNLTNEARPH
+2634 
-2649 FQVTVP
+2649 
-2655 ADVNGVR
+2655 
-2662 LSIDGGKTWFDAT
+2662 
-2675 QSATSGVWDYTWL
+2675 
-2688 TNVANGPHTLMVE
+2688 
-2701 ASDKAGNKTTQK
+2701 
-2713 LDFTIDTI
+2713 
-2721 LSEPTITL
+2721 
-2729 DSADDSAAGDNIT
+2729 
-2742 NVKMPGFTLGNIDAD
+2742 
-2757 VTKVV
+2757 
-2762 VTVAHDG
+2762 
-2769 KNQQIELI
+2769 
-2777 KNGGVWRFTPGA
+2777 
-2789 AWTDGDYTLTV
+2789 
-2800 KVEDKAGN
+2800 
-2808 TNYSAPLTVTI
+2808 
-2819 DTQTSIDRIEL
+2819 
-2830 LNDTGIVG
+2830 
-2838 DNLTN
+2838 
-2843 EARPQFH
+2843 
-2850 ITVPTDV
+2850 
-2857 NSVQLSLD
+2857 
-2865 GGINWVNATL
+2865 
-2875 TSDGVWE
+2875 
-2882 YIWPTDLVENT
+2882 
-2893 YTLTVKATDV
+2893 
-2903 AGNTA
+2903 
-2908 TETLNFIIDT
+2908 
-2918 TLSTPT
+2918 
-2924 ITLDSADDSGTAN
+2924 
-2937 DNKTNVKT
+2937 
-2945 PGFIIGGIDSDVTQV
+2945 
-2960 VVQVMRDGHS
+2960 
-2970 EEVELTQTN
+2970 
-2979 GQWRFVPGS
+2979 
-2988 AWTDGDYTLTVTV
+2988 
-3001 KDEAGNIRHSAP
+3001 
-3013 LTVTIDT
+3013 
-3020 QITIDHIELVN
+3020 
-3031 DSGIP
+3031 
-3036 DDNLTN
+3036 
-3042 NVRPHFQV
+3042 
-3050 TVPTDVNV
+3050 

-3103 AGNKTTQQ
+3103 AGNQTTQK

-3123 TIVLDNTDDSG
+3123 TIALDSTDDSG

-3139 LTNVNKPTFLLGNID
+3139 LTSVNKPTFILGNID

-3183 SVTPTGTWADG
+3183 SVTPTGMWADG
-3194 DYTLTVRVEDDA
+3194 SHTLTVRVEDDA

-3218 VDTQITIDVIEL
+3218 VDTHIAIDDIEL

-3298 EATDKAGNKTT
+3298 EATDKAGNQTT

-3394 YTLTVEVTD
+3394 YTLTVEVQD

-3410 STPLVVTVDTQ
+3410 STPLIVTVDTQ

-3471 ATQGIEG
+3471 AAQGIEG

-3813 LKVTIDGTLTTPVIE
+3813 LKVTIDGSLTTPVIE

-3842 TNHDRP
+3842 TKHDRP
-3848 VFDIHQ
+3848 VFDIRQ

-3902 VEDLAGNVKESAPFE
+3902 VEDLAGNVKESAPLE

-3955 GDVVQVRVTLD
+3955 GDVIQVRVTLD

-3983 FDSPN
+3983 FDTPN

-3994 YTLRVEATDEAGNIA
+3994 YTLRVEATDQAGNIA

-4307 ELRIEIDTQVQIDSV
+4307 ELKIEIDTQVQIDSV

-4365 PISKN
+4365 PVSKN
-4370 AAGQWEF
+4370 AAGQWQF
-4377 TAGSALPDGHYTLHV
+4377 TAGSALSDGHYTLHV

-4504 TIDTI
+4504 TIDTV
-4509 VSDPSI
+4509 VSDPRI

-4522 TGESAVDNITSVTTP
+4522 TGESAVDNITSVTKP

-4551 VIRINGVSYS
+4551 VIRINGVSYP

-4622 NSNSDNLTNKQNP
+4622 SSNSDNLTNKQNP

-4649 TIVDDKSGREVLKQT
+4649 TIVDDKSGREVLKHT

-4716 RLSDPSIDDQHEA
+4716 RLSDPSIDDQYEA
-4729 TSLRPEFKGFAEA
+4729 TSLRPEFKGLAEA

-4835 IGSTLPN
+4835 VGNTLPN
-4842 TIVSIYVDG
+4842 AIVSIYVDG

-5041 QGVVIATLVVGN
+5041 QGGVIATLVVGN

-5079 NSQQKEILIEH
+5079 NSQQKDILIEH

-5247 LLQDDGTFNI
+5247 LLQDDGKFNI

-5301 ITNHNKPVLV
+5301 ITSHNKPVLV

-5385 AMVAGSDNGI
+5385 VMMAGSDNGI

-5402 SQTRPTFSIFGEM
+5402 SQTRPAFSIYGEM

-5529 LNVGEVWVNEK
+5529 LNVGEVWVNDK

-5576 IWVDTHIKV
+5576 IWVDTHIQV

-5595 SSKTEWWS
+5595 SSKTDWWS
-5603 NSDLITMRGTGE
+5603 NSSTITMRGMGE

-5635 ATGRWELSTDKLPE
+5635 ANGQWELSTDQLPE
-5649 GTYDISLV
+5649 GKYDITLS
-5657 IEDSAGNRW
+5657 IEDNAGNRK
-5666 EDVREIFID
+5666 EEVHEIFID

-5705 LIITDSEGN
+5705 LIITDSNGN

-5759 EVPVISLSPDSD
+5759 ETPVISLSPDSD
-5771 SGTVGDNITRDKQP
+5771 SGTAGDNITRDNQP

-5882 TQPKFTLQHID
+5882 NHTQPKFTLQHID

-5907 VTDIYQATQGADGW
+5907 VTDTYQATQGADGW

-5930 DGNYTLSVT
+5930 DGTYTLSVT
-5939 VVDRAGNSQQ
+5939 VVDRAGNSLQ
-5949 SASLAVTVDSTVTV
+5949 SASLEVTVDSTVTV

-5975 ATATAVTP
+5975 ATPTAVTP

-5999 EPSAAEE
+5999 VPSAAEE
-6006 SVVKVTAYS
+6006 SVVKETAYS

-6039 SVPENIVNVSIMFE
+6039 SVPENIVNVSVIFE

-6086 DKDNDFLIKE
+6086 DKDDDFLIKE

-6109 NAMNVRGKT
+6109 NAMNARGKT

>member
-39 ITTPRGSV
+39 ITTPHGSV

-540 TNDSGIVGD
+540 TDDSGIVGD

-591 FNFTSDSVEGIN
+591 FNFTSDSVEGVN

-620 FSYVIDTI
+620 FSYVIDTV
-628 APVPPTVSLEDYV
+628 APVPPTVSLEDFV

-968 IAEVRTN
+968 ISEVRTN

-1033 DSGISDDNLTNI
+1033 DSGIADDNLTNI

-1105 IAGNKANSAIFDFT
+1105 IAGNKANSAVFDFT

-1381 TGGWTF
+1381 TGGWSF
-1387 TPPTSW
+1387 TPTGAW

-1433 NDSGIPDDNLTN
+1433 NDSGIPNDNLTN

-1470 TWFNATQSATPGV
+1470 TWFNATQSATPGA

-1498 LTVEATDEAG
+1498 LTVEATDKAG
-1508 NKATQTLD
+1508 NKTTQELD

-2128 DNTDDSGTKGDHLT
+2128 DSTDDSGTKGDNLT

-2322 STPVIVLDSA
+2322 SVPVIVLNSA
-2332 DDSGVHGDNMTN
+2332 DDTGVQGDNMTN
-2344 HTQPTFALQHI
+2344 STQPTFALQHI

-2373 TFDATKDAGGWTF
+2373 TFDATKGVGGWSF

-2452 TVPTDVNVVRLS
+2452 KVPTDVN
-2464 IDGGKTWFNATQSA
+2464 
-2478 TPGVW
+2478 
-2483 DYIWPDDVADGGYTL
+2483 
-2498 TVEATD
+2498 E
-2504 EAGNK
+2504 
-2509 ATQTLDFTI
+2509 
-2518 DTTLSVPTLSLD
+2518 
-2530 SADDSGIAGD
+2530 
-2540 NITNVKT
+2540 
-2547 PGFTLNNIDTDVS
+2547 
-2560 RVIVEV
+2560 
-2566 MHNGIKQEVP
+2566 
-2576 LVQTGGQWRFAP
+2576 
-2588 TSDWADGDY
+2588 
-2597 ILTVKVEDRAGN
+2597 
-2609 VKQSA
+2609 
-2614 PLTVTVDTH
+2614 
-2623 IAIDRIELVND
+2623 
-2634 SGIPGDNLTNEARPH
+2634 
-2649 FQVTVP
+2649 
-2655 ADVNGVR
+2655 
-2662 LSIDGGKTWFDAT
+2662 
-2675 QSATSGVWDYTWL
+2675 
-2688 TNVANGPHTLMVE
+2688 
-2701 ASDKAGNKTTQK
+2701 
-2713 LDFTIDTI
+2713 
-2721 LSEPTITL
+2721 
-2729 DSADDSAAGDNIT
+2729 
-2742 NVKMPGFTLGNIDAD
+2742 
-2757 VTKVV
+2757 
-2762 VTVAHDG
+2762 
-2769 KNQQIELI
+2769 
-2777 KNGGVWRFTPGA
+2777 
-2789 AWTDGDYTLTV
+2789 
-2800 KVEDKAGN
+2800 
-2808 TNYSAPLTVTI
+2808 
-2819 DTQTSIDRIEL
+2819 
-2830 LNDTGIVG
+2830 
-2838 DNLTN
+2838 
-2843 EARPQFH
+2843 
-2850 ITVPTDV
+2850 
-2857 NSVQLSLD
+2857 
-2865 GGINWVNATL
+2865 
-2875 TSDGVWE
+2875 
-2882 YIWPTDLVENT
+2882 
-2893 YTLTVKATDV
+2893 
-2903 AGNTA
+2903 
-2908 TETLNFIIDT
+2908 
-2918 TLSTPT
+2918 
-2924 ITLDSADDSGTAN
+2924 
-2937 DNKTNVKT
+2937 
-2945 PGFIIGGIDSDVTQV
+2945 
-2960 VVQVMRDGHS
+2960 
-2970 EEVELTQTN
+2970 
-2979 GQWRFVPGS
+2979 
-2988 AWTDGDYTLTVTV
+2988 
-3001 KDEAGNIRHSAP
+3001 
-3013 LTVTIDT
+3013 
-3020 QITIDHIELVN
+3020 
-3031 DSGIP
+3031 
-3036 DDNLTN
+3036 
-3042 NVRPHFQV
+3042 
-3050 TVPTDVNV
+3050 

-3103 AGNKTTQQ
+3103 AGNQTTQK
-3111 LDFIIDTLLSEP
+3111 LDFIIDTMLSEP
-3123 TIVLDNTDDSG
+3123 TIVLDSTDDSG

-3139 LTNVNKPTFLLGNID
+3139 LTNANKPTFILGNID

-3164 QHGGTKEV
+3164 QYGGTKEV

-3321 TPTIAMDSRDDTGA
+3321 TPTITMDSRDDTGA

-3347 FTIGNIDADAHS
+3347 FTIGNIDSDAQS

-3410 STPLVVTVDTQ
+3410 STPLIVTVDTQ

-3471 ATQGIEG
+3471 AAQGIEG

-3621 AIDRIELVNDS
+3621 AIDHIELVNDS

-3710 LNFTIDITLLT
+3710 LNFTIDITLMT

-3848 VFDIHQ
+3848 VFDIRQ

-4271 NTGGNLTFTPDQPL
+4271 NTGENLTFTPDQPL

-4307 ELRIEIDTQVQIDSV
+4307 ELKIEIDTQVQIDSV

-4522 TGESAVDNITSVTTP
+4522 TGESAVDNITSVTKP

-4551 VIRINGVSYS
+4551 VIRINGVSYP

-4898 VTIDT
+4898 LTIDT

-5059 ELDLRE
+5059 KLDLRE

-5301 ITNHNKPVLV
+5301 ITSHNKPVLV

-5385 AMVAGSDNGI
+5385 VMMAGSDNGI

-5402 SQTRPTFSIFGEM
+5402 SQTRPAFSIYGEM

-5474 DTFNTTPVAIDSIG
+5474 DTLNTTPVAIDSIG

-5529 LNVGEVWVNEK
+5529 LNVGEVWVNDK

-5576 IWVDTHIKV
+5576 IWVDTHIQV

-5595 SSKTEWWS
+5595 SSKTDWWS
-5603 NSDLITMRGTGE
+5603 NSSTITMRGMGE

-5635 ATGRWELSTDKLPE
+5635 ANGQWELSTDQLPE
-5649 GTYDISLV
+5649 GKYDITLS
-5657 IEDSAGNRW
+5657 IEDNAGNRK
-5666 EDVREIFID
+5666 EEVHEIFID

-5705 LIITDSEGN
+5705 LIITDSNGN

-5930 DGNYTLSVT
+5930 DGTYTLSVT

-5968 HDDASDD
+5968 HNDASDD

-5999 EPSAAEE
+5999 VPSVAEE
-6006 SVVKVTAYS
+6006 SVVKETAYS

-6039 SVPENIVNVSIMFE
+6039 SVPENIVNVSVMFE

-6086 DKDNDFLIKE
+6086 DKDDDFLIKE

-6109 NAMNVRGKT
+6109 NAMNARGKA

>member
-183 SDASQQNT
+183 SDASQQNK

-427 TDTIAPEKPTIELDD
+427 TDTIPPEKPTIELDD

-1062 QVWDAMSDTQI
+1062 QVWDAASDTQI

-1105 IAGNKANSAIFDFT
+1105 IAGNKANSAVFDFT

-1381 TGGWTF
+1381 TGGWSF
-1387 TPPTSW
+1387 TPTGAW

-1433 NDSGIPDDNLTN
+1433 NDSGIPNDNLTN

-1470 TWFNATQSATPGV
+1470 TWFNATQSATPGA

-1498 LTVEATDEAG
+1498 LTVEATDKAG
-1508 NKATQTLD
+1508 NKTTQELD

-2013 PLTVTIDTQITID
+2013 PLTVTIDTQIAID

-2037 DDNLTNN
+2037 DDNLTNEA
-2044 VRPHFQVTVP
+2044 RPHFQVTVP

-2108 TTQQLDFIIDTL
+2108 TTQQLDFIIDTM

-2128 DNTDDSGTKGDHLT
+2128 DNTDDSGTKGDNLT

-2215 LTVTVDTQITIDV
+2215 LTVTVDTQITIDA

-2274 TQSATPG
+2274 TQSATLG

-2322 STPVIVLDSA
+2322 SVPVIVLNSA
-2332 DDSGVHGDNMTN
+2332 DDTGVQGDNMTN
-2344 HTQPTFALQHI
+2344 SSQPTFALQHI

-2373 TFDATKDAGGWTF
+2373 TFDATKGVGGWSF

-2452 TVPTDVNVVRLS
+2452 KVPTDVN
-2464 IDGGKTWFNATQSA
+2464 
-2478 TPGVW
+2478 
-2483 DYIWPDDVADGGYTL
+2483 
-2498 TVEATD
+2498 E
-2504 EAGNK
+2504 
-2509 ATQTLDFTI
+2509 
-2518 DTTLSVPTLSLD
+2518 
-2530 SADDSGIAGD
+2530 
-2540 NITNVKT
+2540 
-2547 PGFTLNNIDTDVS
+2547 
-2560 RVIVEV
+2560 
-2566 MHNGIKQEVP
+2566 
-2576 LVQTGGQWRFAP
+2576 
-2588 TSDWADGDY
+2588 
-2597 ILTVKVEDRAGN
+2597 
-2609 VKQSA
+2609 
-2614 PLTVTVDTH
+2614 
-2623 IAIDRIELVND
+2623 
-2634 SGIPGDNLTNEARPH
+2634 
-2649 FQVTVP
+2649 
-2655 ADVNGVR
+2655 
-2662 LSIDGGKTWFDAT
+2662 
-2675 QSATSGVWDYTWL
+2675 
-2688 TNVANGPHTLMVE
+2688 
-2701 ASDKAGNKTTQK
+2701 
-2713 LDFTIDTI
+2713 
-2721 LSEPTITL
+2721 
-2729 DSADDSAAGDNIT
+2729 
-2742 NVKMPGFTLGNIDAD
+2742 
-2757 VTKVV
+2757 
-2762 VTVAHDG
+2762 
-2769 KNQQIELI
+2769 
-2777 KNGGVWRFTPGA
+2777 
-2789 AWTDGDYTLTV
+2789 
-2800 KVEDKAGN
+2800 
-2808 TNYSAPLTVTI
+2808 
-2819 DTQTSIDRIEL
+2819 
-2830 LNDTGIVG
+2830 
-2838 DNLTN
+2838 
-2843 EARPQFH
+2843 
-2850 ITVPTDV
+2850 
-2857 NSVQLSLD
+2857 
-2865 GGINWVNATL
+2865 
-2875 TSDGVWE
+2875 
-2882 YIWPTDLVENT
+2882 
-2893 YTLTVKATDV
+2893 
-2903 AGNTA
+2903 
-2908 TETLNFIIDT
+2908 
-2918 TLSTPT
+2918 
-2924 ITLDSADDSGTAN
+2924 
-2937 DNKTNVKT
+2937 
-2945 PGFIIGGIDSDVTQV
+2945 
-2960 VVQVMRDGHS
+2960 
-2970 EEVELTQTN
+2970 
-2979 GQWRFVPGS
+2979 
-2988 AWTDGDYTLTVTV
+2988 
-3001 KDEAGNIRHSAP
+3001 
-3013 LTVTIDT
+3013 
-3020 QITIDHIELVN
+3020 
-3031 DSGIP
+3031 
-3036 DDNLTN
+3036 
-3042 NVRPHFQV
+3042 
-3050 TVPTDVNV
+3050 

-3103 AGNKTTQQ
+3103 AGNQTTQK
-3111 LDFIIDTLLSEP
+3111 LDFIIDTMLSEP
-3123 TIVLDNTDDSG
+3123 TIVLDSTDDSG

-3139 LTNVNKPTFLLGNID
+3139 LTNANKPTFILGNID

-3164 QHGGTKEV
+3164 QYGGTKEV

-3194 DYTLTVRVEDDA
+3194 DYMLTVRVEDDA

-3321 TPTIAMDSRDDTGA
+3321 TPTITMDSRDDTGA

-3347 FTIGNIDADAHS
+3347 FTIGNIDSDAQS

-3410 STPLVVTVDTQ
+3410 STPLIVTVDTQ

-3471 ATQGIEG
+3471 AAQGIEG

-3621 AIDRIELVNDS
+3621 AIDHIELVNDS

-3710 LNFTIDITLLT
+3710 LNFTIDITLMT

-4307 ELRIEIDTQVQIDSV
+4307 ELKIEIDTQVQIDSV

-4458 KSSTLTQGAGNKWL
+4458 KSSTLTQGADNKWL

-4522 TGESAVDNITSVTTP
+4522 TGESAVDNITSVTKP

-4551 VIRINGVSYS
+4551 VIRINGVSYP

-4898 VTIDT
+4898 LTIDT

-5301 ITNHNKPVLV
+5301 ITSHNKPVLV

-5385 AMVAGSDNGI
+5385 VMMAGSDNGI

-5402 SQTRPTFSIFGEM
+5402 SQTRPAFSIYGEM

-5474 DTFNTTPVAIDSIG
+5474 DTLNTTPVAIDSIG

-5576 IWVDTHIKV
+5576 IWVDTHIQV

-5595 SSKTEWWS
+5595 SSKTDWWS
-5603 NSDLITMRGTGE
+5603 NSSTITMRGMGE

-5635 ATGRWELSTDKLPE
+5635 ANGQWELSTDQLPE
-5649 GTYDISLV
+5649 GKYDITLS
-5657 IEDSAGNRW
+5657 IEDNAGNRK
-5666 EDVREIFID
+5666 EEVHEIFID

-5705 LIITDSEGN
+5705 LIITDSNGN

-5748 RSDDVPLDIMK
+5748 RSDDVSLDIMK

-5870 NGASDSDNVTNH
+5870 NGVSDSDNVTNH

-5907 VTDIYQATQGADGW
+5907 VTDTYQATQGADGW

-5930 DGNYTLSVT
+5930 DGTYTLSVT

-5975 ATATAVTP
+5975 ATPTAVTP
-5983 PESETVNAE
+5983 LESETVNAE
-5992 SATHLRT
+5992 SDTHLRT
-5999 EPSAAEE
+5999 VPSAAEE
-6006 SVVKVTAYS
+6006 SVVKETAYS

-6039 SVPENIVNVSIMFE
+6039 SVPENIVNVSVMFE

-6109 NAMNVRGKT
+6109 NAMNARGKA

>member
-39 ITTPRGSV
+39 ITTPHGSV

-442 SSDSGIKNDNI
+442 SSDSGIKNDSI

-1033 DSGISDDNLTNI
+1033 DSGIADDNLTNI

-1062 QVWDAMSDTQI
+1062 QVWDAASDTQI

-1105 IAGNKANSAIFDFT
+1105 IAGNKANSAVFDFT

-1381 TGGWTF
+1381 TGGWSF
-1387 TPPTSW
+1387 TPTGAW

-1433 NDSGIPDDNLTN
+1433 NDSGIPNDNLTN

-1450 FQVTVPTDVNVV
+1450 FQVTVPKDVNVV

-1470 TWFNATQSATPGV
+1470 TWFNATQSATPGA

-1498 LTVEATDEAG
+1498 LTVEATDKAG
-1508 NKATQTLD
+1508 NKTTQTLD

-1715 DFTIDTILSEPTIT
+1715 DFIIDTMLSEPTIT

-2013 PLTVTIDTQITID
+2013 PLTVTIDTQIAID

-2037 DDNLTNN
+2037 N
-2044 VRPHFQVTVP
+2044 
-2054 TDVNVVR
+2054 
-2061 LSIDGGK
+2061 
-2068 TWFNA
+2068 
-2073 TQSATPG
+2073 
-2080 VWDYTWLADVG
+2080 
-2091 EGKHTLTVEA
+2091 
-2101 TDKAGNK
+2101 
-2108 TTQQLDFIIDTL
+2108 
-2120 LSEPTIVL
+2120 
-2128 DNTDDSGTKGDHLT
+2128 
-2142 NVNKPT
+2142 
-2148 FLLGNIDAD
+2148 
-2157 ARYVTVEVQH
+2157 
-2167 GGTKEVLT
+2167 
-2175 ATKDATGNWSVTP
+2175 
-2188 TGTWADGD
+2188 
-2196 YTLTVRVE
+2196 
-2204 DEAGNEKHSAS
+2204 
-2215 LTVTVDTQITIDV
+2215 
-2228 IELVNDNGIP
+2228 
-2238 GDNMTNDAH
+2238 
-2247 PQFRVTVPGDVNE
+2247 
-2260 VSLSIDGGVTWVKA
+2260 
-2274 TQSATPG
+2274 
-2281 VWNYTWPG
+2281 
-2289 TVPDGDY
+2289 
-2296 TLNVKATDNAG
+2296 
-2307 NTVTETLHF
+2307 
-2316 TIDTTL
+2316 
-2322 STPVIVLDSA
+2322 
-2332 DDSGVHGDNMTN
+2332 
-2344 HTQPTFALQHI
+2344 
-2355 DDDAVRVTVSV
+2355 
-2366 EHGGVTT
+2366 
-2373 TFDATKDAGGWTF
+2373 
-2386 TPTGAW
+2386 
-2392 ADGDYTL
+2392 
-2399 SVSVEDK
+2399 
-2406 AGNTSHSAS
+2406 
-2415 LTVTVDTQI
+2415 
-2424 AINNI
+2424 
-2429 ELVNDSGIPDDN
+2429 
-2441 LTNNVRPHFQV
+2441 
-2452 TVPTDVNVVRLS
+2452 
-2464 IDGGKTWFNATQSA
+2464 
-2478 TPGVW
+2478 
-2483 DYIWPDDVADGGYTL
+2483 
-2498 TVEATD
+2498 
-2504 EAGNK
+2504 
-2509 ATQTLDFTI
+2509 
-2518 DTTLSVPTLSLD
+2518 
-2530 SADDSGIAGD
+2530 
-2540 NITNVKT
+2540 
-2547 PGFTLNNIDTDVS
+2547 
-2560 RVIVEV
+2560 
-2566 MHNGIKQEVP
+2566 
-2576 LVQTGGQWRFAP
+2576 
-2588 TSDWADGDY
+2588 
-2597 ILTVKVEDRAGN
+2597 
-2609 VKQSA
+2609 
-2614 PLTVTVDTH
+2614 
-2623 IAIDRIELVND
+2623 
-2634 SGIPGDNLTNEARPH
+2634 DNLTNEA
-2649 FQVTVP
+2649 
-2655 ADVNGVR
+2655 
-2662 LSIDGGKTWFDAT
+2662 
-2675 QSATSGVWDYTWL
+2675 
-2688 TNVANGPHTLMVE
+2688 
-2701 ASDKAGNKTTQK
+2701 
-2713 LDFTIDTI
+2713 
-2721 LSEPTITL
+2721 
-2729 DSADDSAAGDNIT
+2729 
-2742 NVKMPGFTLGNIDAD
+2742 
-2757 VTKVV
+2757 
-2762 VTVAHDG
+2762 
-2769 KNQQIELI
+2769 
-2777 KNGGVWRFTPGA
+2777 
-2789 AWTDGDYTLTV
+2789 
-2800 KVEDKAGN
+2800 
-2808 TNYSAPLTVTI
+2808 
-2819 DTQTSIDRIEL
+2819 
-2830 LNDTGIVG
+2830 
-2838 DNLTN
+2838 
-2843 EARPQFH
+2843 
-2850 ITVPTDV
+2850 
-2857 NSVQLSLD
+2857 
-2865 GGINWVNATL
+2865 
-2875 TSDGVWE
+2875 
-2882 YIWPTDLVENT
+2882 
-2893 YTLTVKATDV
+2893 
-2903 AGNTA
+2903 
-2908 TETLNFIIDT
+2908 
-2918 TLSTPT
+2918 
-2924 ITLDSADDSGTAN
+2924 
-2937 DNKTNVKT
+2937 
-2945 PGFIIGGIDSDVTQV
+2945 
-2960 VVQVMRDGHS
+2960 
-2970 EEVELTQTN
+2970 
-2979 GQWRFVPGS
+2979 
-2988 AWTDGDYTLTVTV
+2988 
-3001 KDEAGNIRHSAP
+3001 
-3013 LTVTIDT
+3013 
-3020 QITIDHIELVN
+3020 
-3031 DSGIP
+3031 
-3036 DDNLTN
+3036 
-3042 NVRPHFQV
+3042 RPHFQV

-3164 QHGGTKEV
+3164 QHGGTKEVLTATKDATGNWSVTPTGTWADGDYTLTVRVEDEAGNEKHSASLTVTVDTQITIDAIELVNDNGIPGDNMTNDAHPQFRVTVPGDVNEVSLSIDGGVTWVKATQSATPGVWNYTWPGTVPDGDYTLNVKATDNAGNTVTETLHFTIDTTLSTPVIVLDSADDTGIQGDNMTNRTQPTFNLQHIDDDAVRVTVSVEHGGVTTTFDATKGVGGWTFTPPTSWGAGDYTLSVSVEDKAGNTSHSASLTVTVDTQIAINNIELVNDSGIPDDNLTNNVRPHFQVKVPTDVNEVRLSIDGGKTWFNATQSATPGVWDYTWLADVGEGKHTLTVEATDKAGNQTTQKLDFIIDTMLSEPTIVLDSTDDSGTKGDNLTNANKPTFILGNIDADARYVTVEVQYGGTKEV

-3321 TPTIAMDSRDDTGA
+3321 TPTITMDSRDDTGA

-3410 STPLVVTVDTQ
+3410 STPLIVTVDTQ

-3471 ATQGIEG
+3471 AAQGIEG

-3621 AIDRIELVNDS
+3621 AIDHIELVNDS

-3689 EGQHTLTVEVTDGA
+3689 EGQHTLIVEVTDGA
-3703 GNKMTET
+3703 GNKMTGT
-3710 LNFTIDITLLT
+3710 LDFTIDITLLT

-3848 VFDIHQ
+3848 VFDIRQ

-4307 ELRIEIDTQVQIDSV
+4307 ELKIEIDTQVQIDSV

-4414 DGLSVVMLDDAGKDS
+4414 DGLSVVMLDDAGKDA

-4522 TGESAVDNITSVTTP
+4522 TGESAVDNITSVTKP

-4551 VIRINGVSYS
+4551 VIRINGVSYP

-4898 VTIDT
+4898 LTIDT

-4971 ELTFKVEDVAGNIRE
+4971 VLTFKVEDVAGNIRE

-5301 ITNHNKPVLV
+5301 ITSHNKPVLV

-5385 AMVAGSDNGI
+5385 VMMAGSDNGI

-5402 SQTRPTFSIFGEM
+5402 SQTRPAFSIYGEM

-5474 DTFNTTPVAIDSIG
+5474 DTLNTTPVAIDSIG

-5529 LNVGEVWVNEK
+5529 LNVGEVWANDK

-5552 TEGQLDITV
+5552 TEGQLDINV

-5576 IWVDTHIKV
+5576 IWVDTHIQV

-5595 SSKTEWWS
+5595 SSKTDWWS
-5603 NSDLITMRGTGE
+5603 NSSTITMRGMGE

-5635 ATGRWELSTDKLPE
+5635 ANGKWELSTDQLPE
-5649 GTYDISLV
+5649 GKYDITLS
-5657 IEDSAGNRW
+5657 IEDNAGNRK
-5666 EDVREIFID
+5666 EEVHEIFID

-5705 LIITDSEGN
+5705 LIITDSNGN

-5907 VTDIYQATQGADGW
+5907 VTDTYQATQGADGW
-5921 TFTPPAAWN
+5921 TFTPPAAWS
-5930 DGNYTLSVT
+5930 DGTYTLSVT

-5968 HDDASDD
+5968 HNDANDD
-5975 ATATAVTP
+5975 ATPTAVTP

-5999 EPSAAEE
+5999 VPSVAEE
-6006 SVVKVTAYS
+6006 SVVKETAYS

-6039 SVPENIVNVSIMFE
+6039 SVPENIVNVSVMFE
-6053 GEEFTLPITNQKAIF
+6053 GEEFNLPITNQKAIF

-6086 DKDNDFLIKE
+6086 DKDDDFLIKE

-6109 NAMNVRGKT
+6109 NAMNARGKT

>member
-150 NEAFEVQNSSKQIEE
+150 NEAFEVQNSSKQMEE
-165 MLQNFL
+165 MLQEFL

-427 TDTIAPEKPTIELDD
+427 TDTIPPEKPTIELDD

-712 KSSTVKYSFTIQTEV
+712 KSSIVKYSFTIQTEV

-1062 QVWDAMSDTQI
+1062 QVWDAASDTQI

-1105 IAGNKANSAIFDFT
+1105 IAGNKANSAVFDFT

-1181 LNGSWLFIPGNTWAD
+1181 LNGSWLFTPGNTWAD

-1211 TNYSAPLT
+1211 TNYSTPLT

-1269 GNSWVQAT
+1269 GHSWVQAT

-1320 TTLSVPVIVLDSADD
+1320 STLSVPVIVLNNADD

-1341 NMTNSTQPTF
+1341 NLTNRTQPTF
-1351 ALQHID
+1351 ALQQID

-1387 TPPTSW
+1387 TPPALW

-1470 TWFNATQSATPGV
+1470 TWFNATQGATPGA

-1498 LTVEATDEAG
+1498 LTVEATDKAG
-1508 NKATQTLD
+1508 NQTTQELD

-1593 ADGDYILT
+1593 GDGDYILT

-1700 VEASDKAG
+1700 VEATDKAG
-1708 NKTTQKL
+1708 NQTTQKL
-1715 DFTIDTILSEPTIT
+1715 DFIIDTLLSEPTIT

-2013 PLTVTIDTQITID
+2013 PLTVTIDTQIAID

-2044 VRPHFQVTVP
+2044 VRPQFQVTVP

-2080 VWDYTWLADVG
+2080 VWDYTWLTDVANG
-2091 EGKHTLTVEA
+2091 SHTLTVEA
-2101 TDKAGNK
+2101 TDAAGNK
-2108 TTQQLDFIIDTL
+2108 ATQNLEFNIDTL
-2120 LSEPTIVL
+2120 LSEPTIAL
-2128 DNTDDSGTKGDHLT
+2128 DSTDDSGTKGDNLT
-2142 NVNKPT
+2142 SVNKPT
-2148 FLLGNIDAD
+2148 FILGNIDAD

-2175 ATKDATGNWSVTP
+2175 ATKGATGIWSVTP
-2188 TGTWADGD
+2188 TGMWADGSH
-2196 YTLTVRVE
+2196 TLTVRVE
-2204 DEAGNEKHSAS
+2204 DDAGNVKYSAP
-2215 LTVTVDTQITIDV
+2215 LTITVDTQITIDD
-2228 IELVNDNGIP
+2228 IELVNDSGTK
-2238 GDNMTNDAH
+2238 GDNLTNDANPH
-2247 PQFRVTVPGDVNE
+2247 FRITVPGDVNE

-2274 TQSATPG
+2274 MQSSTSG
-2281 VWNYTWPG
+2281 VWNYTWPK
-2289 TVPDGDY
+2289 TLADDDY
-2296 TLNVKATDNAG
+2296 TLTVKATDNAG
-2307 NTVTETLHF
+2307 NTVTRTLDF

-2332 DDSGVHGDNMTN
+2332 DDTGVQGDNMTN
-2344 HTQPTFALQHI
+2344 RTQPTFNLQHI

-2373 TFDATKDAGGWTF
+2373 TFDVTKDAGGWTF
-2386 TPTGAW
+2386 TPPTSWGA
-2392 ADGDYTL
+2392 GDYTL

-2441 LTNNVRPHFQV
+2441 LTNNVRPQFQV
-2452 TVPTDVNVVRLS
+2452 KVPTDVN
-2464 IDGGKTWFNATQSA
+2464 
-2478 TPGVW
+2478 
-2483 DYIWPDDVADGGYTL
+2483 
-2498 TVEATD
+2498 E
-2504 EAGNK
+2504 
-2509 ATQTLDFTI
+2509 
-2518 DTTLSVPTLSLD
+2518 
-2530 SADDSGIAGD
+2530 
-2540 NITNVKT
+2540 
-2547 PGFTLNNIDTDVS
+2547 
-2560 RVIVEV
+2560 
-2566 MHNGIKQEVP
+2566 
-2576 LVQTGGQWRFAP
+2576 
-2588 TSDWADGDY
+2588 
-2597 ILTVKVEDRAGN
+2597 
-2609 VKQSA
+2609 
-2614 PLTVTVDTH
+2614 
-2623 IAIDRIELVND
+2623 
-2634 SGIPGDNLTNEARPH
+2634 
-2649 FQVTVP
+2649 
-2655 ADVNGVR
+2655 
-2662 LSIDGGKTWFDAT
+2662 
-2675 QSATSGVWDYTWL
+2675 
-2688 TNVANGPHTLMVE
+2688 
-2701 ASDKAGNKTTQK
+2701 
-2713 LDFTIDTI
+2713 
-2721 LSEPTITL
+2721 
-2729 DSADDSAAGDNIT
+2729 
-2742 NVKMPGFTLGNIDAD
+2742 
-2757 VTKVV
+2757 
-2762 VTVAHDG
+2762 
-2769 KNQQIELI
+2769 
-2777 KNGGVWRFTPGA
+2777 
-2789 AWTDGDYTLTV
+2789 
-2800 KVEDKAGN
+2800 
-2808 TNYSAPLTVTI
+2808 
-2819 DTQTSIDRIEL
+2819 
-2830 LNDTGIVG
+2830 
-2838 DNLTN
+2838 
-2843 EARPQFH
+2843 
-2850 ITVPTDV
+2850 
-2857 NSVQLSLD
+2857 
-2865 GGINWVNATL
+2865 
-2875 TSDGVWE
+2875 
-2882 YIWPTDLVENT
+2882 
-2893 YTLTVKATDV
+2893 
-2903 AGNTA
+2903 
-2908 TETLNFIIDT
+2908 
-2918 TLSTPT
+2918 
-2924 ITLDSADDSGTAN
+2924 
-2937 DNKTNVKT
+2937 
-2945 PGFIIGGIDSDVTQV
+2945 
-2960 VVQVMRDGHS
+2960 
-2970 EEVELTQTN
+2970 
-2979 GQWRFVPGS
+2979 
-2988 AWTDGDYTLTVTV
+2988 
-3001 KDEAGNIRHSAP
+3001 
-3013 LTVTIDT
+3013 
-3020 QITIDHIELVN
+3020 
-3031 DSGIP
+3031 
-3036 DDNLTN
+3036 
-3042 NVRPHFQV
+3042 
-3050 TVPTDVNV
+3050 

-3103 AGNKTTQQ
+3103 AGNQTTQK

-3123 TIVLDNTDDSG
+3123 TIALDSTDDSG

-3139 LTNVNKPTFLLGNID
+3139 LTSVNKPTFILGNID

-3183 SVTPTGTWADG
+3183 SVTPTGMWADG
-3194 DYTLTVRVEDDA
+3194 SHTLTVRVEDDA

-3218 VDTQITIDVIEL
+3218 VDTHIAIDDIEL

-3298 EATDKAGNKTT
+3298 EATDKAGNQTT

-3394 YTLTVEVTD
+3394 YTLTVEVQD

-3410 STPLVVTVDTQ
+3410 STPLIVTVDTQ

-3471 ATQGIEG
+3471 AAQGIEG

-3813 LKVTIDGTLTTPVIE
+3813 LKVTIDGSLTTPVIE

-3842 TNHDRP
+3842 TKHDRP
-3848 VFDIHQ
+3848 VFDIRQ

-3902 VEDLAGNVKESAPFE
+3902 VEDLAGNVKESAPLE

-3955 GDVVQVRVTLD
+3955 GDVIQVRVTLD

-3983 FDSPN
+3983 FDTPN

-3994 YTLRVEATDEAGNIA
+3994 YTLRVEATDQAGNIA

-4307 ELRIEIDTQVQIDSV
+4307 ELKIEIDTQVQIDSV

-4365 PISKN
+4365 PVSKN
-4370 AAGQWEF
+4370 AAGQWQF
-4377 TAGSALPDGHYTLHV
+4377 TAGSALSDGHYTLHV

-4493 AGNKISKEVSF
+4493 AGNRISKEVSF
-4504 TIDTI
+4504 TIDTV
-4509 VSDPSI
+4509 VSDPRI

-4522 TGESAVDNITSVTTP
+4522 TGESAVDNITSVTKP

-4551 VIRINGVSYS
+4551 VIRINGVSYP

-4622 NSNSDNLTNKQNP
+4622 SSNSDNLTNKQNP

-4649 TIVDDKSGREVLKQT
+4649 TIVDDKSGREVLKHT

-4716 RLSDPSIDDQHEA
+4716 RLSDPSIDDQYEA
-4729 TSLRPEFKGFAEA
+4729 TSLRPEFKGLAEA

-4835 IGSTLPN
+4835 VGNTLPN
-4842 TIVSIYVDG
+4842 AIVSIYVDG

-5385 AMVAGSDNGI
+5385 VMMAGSDNGI

-5402 SQTRPTFSIFGEM
+5402 SQTRPAFSIYGEM

-5474 DTFNTTPVAIDSIG
+5474 DTLNTTPVAIDSIG

-5529 LNVGEVWVNEK
+5529 LNVGEVWVNDK

-5576 IWVDTHIKV
+5576 IWVDTHIQV

-5595 SSKTEWWS
+5595 SSKTDWWS
-5603 NSDLITMRGTGE
+5603 NSSTITMRGMGE

-5635 ATGRWELSTDKLPE
+5635 ANGQWELSTDQLPE
-5649 GTYDISLV
+5649 GKYDITLS
-5657 IEDSAGNRW
+5657 IEDNAGNRK
-5666 EDVREIFID
+5666 EEVHEIFID

-5705 LIITDSEGN
+5705 LIITDSNGN

-5771 SGTVGDNITRDKQP
+5771 SGTVGDNITRDNQP

-5792 ESDVVVVQVDING
+5792 ESDVVIVQVDING

-5882 TQPKFTLQHID
+5882 NHTQPKFTLQHID

-5930 DGNYTLSVT
+5930 DGTYTLSVT
-5939 VVDRAGNSQQ
+5939 VVDRAGNSLQ
-5949 SASLAVTVDSTVTV
+5949 SASLEVTVDSTVTV

-5999 EPSAAEE
+5999 VPSAAEE
-6006 SVVKVTAYS
+6006 SVVKETAYS

-6039 SVPENIVNVSIMFE
+6039 SVPENIVNVSVMFE

-6086 DKDNDFLIKE
+6086 DKDDDFLIKE

-6109 NAMNVRGKT
+6109 NAMNARGKT

>member
-427 TDTIAPEKPTIELDD
+427 TDTIPPEKPTIELDD

-540 TNDSGIVGD
+540 TDDSGIVGD

-591 FNFTSDSVEGIN
+591 FNFTSDSVEGVN

-620 FSYVIDTI
+620 FSYVIDTV
-628 APVPPTVSLEDYV
+628 APVPPTVSLEDFV

-1033 DSGISDDNLTNI
+1033 DSGIADDNLTNI

-1105 IAGNKANSAIFDFT
+1105 IAGNKANSAVFDFT

-1381 TGGWTF
+1381 TGGWSF
-1387 TPPTSW
+1387 TPTGAW

-1433 NDSGIPDDNLTN
+1433 NDSGIPNDNLTN

-1470 TWFNATQSATPGV
+1470 TWFNATQSATPGA

-1498 LTVEATDEAG
+1498 LTVEATDKAG
-1508 NKATQTLD
+1508 NKTTQELD

-2128 DNTDDSGTKGDHLT
+2128 DSTDDSGTKGDNLT

-2204 DEAGNEKHSAS
+2204 DDAGNEKHSAS

-2332 DDSGVHGDNMTN
+2332 DDTGIQGDNMTN
-2344 HTQPTFALQHI
+2344 RTQPTFNLQHI

-2373 TFDATKDAGGWTF
+2373 TFDATKGTGGWTF
-2386 TPTGAW
+2386 TPPTSWGA
-2392 ADGDYTL
+2392 GDYTL

-2452 TVPTDVNVVRLS
+2452 TVPTDVNEVRLS
-2464 IDGGKTWFNATQSA
+2464 IDGGKTWFNATQS
-2478 TPGVW
+2478 V
-2483 DYIWPDDVADGGYTL
+2483 
-2498 TVEATD
+2498 
-2504 EAGNK
+2504 
-2509 ATQTLDFTI
+2509 
-2518 DTTLSVPTLSLD
+2518 
-2530 SADDSGIAGD
+2530 
-2540 NITNVKT
+2540 
-2547 PGFTLNNIDTDVS
+2547 
-2560 RVIVEV
+2560 
-2566 MHNGIKQEVP
+2566 
-2576 LVQTGGQWRFAP
+2576 
-2588 TSDWADGDY
+2588 
-2597 ILTVKVEDRAGN
+2597 
-2609 VKQSA
+2609 
-2614 PLTVTVDTH
+2614 
-2623 IAIDRIELVND
+2623 
-2634 SGIPGDNLTNEARPH
+2634 
-2649 FQVTVP
+2649 
-2655 ADVNGVR
+2655 
-2662 LSIDGGKTWFDAT
+2662 
-2675 QSATSGVWDYTWL
+2675 
-2688 TNVANGPHTLMVE
+2688 
-2701 ASDKAGNKTTQK
+2701 
-2713 LDFTIDTI
+2713 
-2721 LSEPTITL
+2721 
-2729 DSADDSAAGDNIT
+2729 
-2742 NVKMPGFTLGNIDAD
+2742 
-2757 VTKVV
+2757 
-2762 VTVAHDG
+2762 
-2769 KNQQIELI
+2769 
-2777 KNGGVWRFTPGA
+2777 
-2789 AWTDGDYTLTV
+2789 
-2800 KVEDKAGN
+2800 
-2808 TNYSAPLTVTI
+2808 
-2819 DTQTSIDRIEL
+2819 
-2830 LNDTGIVG
+2830 
-2838 DNLTN
+2838 
-2843 EARPQFH
+2843 
-2850 ITVPTDV
+2850 
-2857 NSVQLSLD
+2857 
-2865 GGINWVNATL
+2865 
-2875 TSDGVWE
+2875 
-2882 YIWPTDLVENT
+2882 
-2893 YTLTVKATDV
+2893 
-2903 AGNTA
+2903 
-2908 TETLNFIIDT
+2908 
-2918 TLSTPT
+2918 
-2924 ITLDSADDSGTAN
+2924 
-2937 DNKTNVKT
+2937 
-2945 PGFIIGGIDSDVTQV
+2945 
-2960 VVQVMRDGHS
+2960 
-2970 EEVELTQTN
+2970 
-2979 GQWRFVPGS
+2979 
-2988 AWTDGDYTLTVTV
+2988 
-3001 KDEAGNIRHSAP
+3001 
-3013 LTVTIDT
+3013 
-3020 QITIDHIELVN
+3020 
-3031 DSGIP
+3031 
-3036 DDNLTN
+3036 
-3042 NVRPHFQV
+3042 
-3050 TVPTDVNV
+3050 
-3058 VRLSID
+3058 
-3064 GGKTWFNATQSAT
+3064 T

-3103 AGNKTTQQ
+3103 AGNQTTQK

-3123 TIVLDNTDDSG
+3123 TIVLDSTDDSG

-3139 LTNVNKPTFLLGNID
+3139 LTNANKPTFILGNID

-3271 RATQGTAGIW
+3271 RATQGTAGTW

-3321 TPTIAMDSRDDTGA
+3321 TPTITMDSRDDTGA

-3410 STPLVVTVDTQ
+3410 STPLIVTVDTQ

-3471 ATQGIEG
+3471 AAQGIEG

-3848 VFDIHQ
+3848 VFDIRQ

-4307 ELRIEIDTQVQIDSV
+4307 ELKIEIDTQVQIDSV

-4522 TGESAVDNITSVTTP
+4522 TGESAVDNITSVTKP

-4551 VIRINGVSYS
+4551 VIRINGVSYP

-4898 VTIDT
+4898 LTIDT

-5301 ITNHNKPVLV
+5301 ITSHNKPVLV

-5385 AMVAGSDNGI
+5385 VMMAGSDNGI

-5402 SQTRPTFSIFGEM
+5402 SQTRPAFSIYGEM

-5474 DTFNTTPVAIDSIG
+5474 DTLNTTPVAIDSIG

-5529 LNVGEVWVNEK
+5529 LNVGEVWVNDK

-5576 IWVDTHIKV
+5576 IWVDTHIQV

-5595 SSKTEWWS
+5595 SSKTDWWS
-5603 NSDLITMRGTGE
+5603 NSSTITMRGMGE

-5635 ATGRWELSTDKLPE
+5635 ANGQWELSTDQLPE
-5649 GTYDISLV
+5649 GKYDITLS
-5657 IEDSAGNRW
+5657 IEDNAGNRK
-5666 EDVREIFID
+5666 EEVHEIFID

-5705 LIITDSEGN
+5705 LIITDSNGN

-5792 ESDVVVVQVDING
+5792 ESDVVIVQVDING

-5930 DGNYTLSVT
+5930 DGTYTLSVT

-5968 HDDASDD
+5968 HNDASDD

-5999 EPSAAEE
+5999 VPSVAEE
-6006 SVVKVTAYS
+6006 SVVKETAYS

-6039 SVPENIVNVSIMFE
+6039 SVPENIVNVSVMFE

-6086 DKDNDFLIKE
+6086 DKDDDFLIKE

-6109 NAMNVRGKT
+6109 NAMNARGKT

>member
-427 TDTIAPEKPTIELDD
+427 TDTIPPEKPTIELDD

-1062 QVWDAMSDTQI
+1062 QVWDAASDTQI

-1105 IAGNKANSAIFDFT
+1105 IAGNKANSAVFDFT

-1261 EVRLSIDG
+1261 EVRLSIDA

-1320 TTLSVPVIVLDSADD
+1320 TTLSVPVIVLNSADD
-1335 TGIQGD
+1335 TGVQGD

-1381 TGGWTF
+1381 TGGWSF
-1387 TPPTSW
+1387 TPTGAW

-1433 NDSGIPDDNLTN
+1433 NDSGIPNDNLTN

-1470 TWFNATQSATPGV
+1470 TWFNATQSATPGA

-1498 LTVEATDEAG
+1498 LTVEATDKAG
-1508 NKATQTLD
+1508 NKTTQELD

-2013 PLTVTIDTQITID
+2013 PLTVTIDTQI
-2026 HIELVNDSGIP
+2026 
-2037 DDNLTNN
+2037 
-2044 VRPHFQVTVP
+2044 
-2054 TDVNVVR
+2054 
-2061 LSIDGGK
+2061 
-2068 TWFNA
+2068 A
-2073 TQSATPG
+2073 
-2080 VWDYTWLADVG
+2080 
-2091 EGKHTLTVEA
+2091 
-2101 TDKAGNK
+2101 
-2108 TTQQLDFIIDTL
+2108 
-2120 LSEPTIVL
+2120 
-2128 DNTDDSGTKGDHLT
+2128 
-2142 NVNKPT
+2142 
-2148 FLLGNIDAD
+2148 
-2157 ARYVTVEVQH
+2157 
-2167 GGTKEVLT
+2167 
-2175 ATKDATGNWSVTP
+2175 
-2188 TGTWADGD
+2188 
-2196 YTLTVRVE
+2196 
-2204 DEAGNEKHSAS
+2204 
-2215 LTVTVDTQITIDV
+2215 
-2228 IELVNDNGIP
+2228 
-2238 GDNMTNDAH
+2238 
-2247 PQFRVTVPGDVNE
+2247 
-2260 VSLSIDGGVTWVKA
+2260 
-2274 TQSATPG
+2274 
-2281 VWNYTWPG
+2281 
-2289 TVPDGDY
+2289 
-2296 TLNVKATDNAG
+2296 
-2307 NTVTETLHF
+2307 
-2316 TIDTTL
+2316 
-2322 STPVIVLDSA
+2322 
-2332 DDSGVHGDNMTN
+2332 
-2344 HTQPTFALQHI
+2344 
-2355 DDDAVRVTVSV
+2355 
-2366 EHGGVTT
+2366 
-2373 TFDATKDAGGWTF
+2373 
-2386 TPTGAW
+2386 
-2392 ADGDYTL
+2392 
-2399 SVSVEDK
+2399 
-2406 AGNTSHSAS
+2406 
-2415 LTVTVDTQI
+2415 
-2424 AINNI
+2424 
-2429 ELVNDSGIPDDN
+2429 
-2441 LTNNVRPHFQV
+2441 
-2452 TVPTDVNVVRLS
+2452 
-2464 IDGGKTWFNATQSA
+2464 
-2478 TPGVW
+2478 
-2483 DYIWPDDVADGGYTL
+2483 
-2498 TVEATD
+2498 
-2504 EAGNK
+2504 
-2509 ATQTLDFTI
+2509 
-2518 DTTLSVPTLSLD
+2518 
-2530 SADDSGIAGD
+2530 
-2540 NITNVKT
+2540 
-2547 PGFTLNNIDTDVS
+2547 
-2560 RVIVEV
+2560 
-2566 MHNGIKQEVP
+2566 
-2576 LVQTGGQWRFAP
+2576 
-2588 TSDWADGDY
+2588 
-2597 ILTVKVEDRAGN
+2597 
-2609 VKQSA
+2609 
-2614 PLTVTVDTH
+2614 
-2623 IAIDRIELVND
+2623 
-2634 SGIPGDNLTNEARPH
+2634 
-2649 FQVTVP
+2649 
-2655 ADVNGVR
+2655 
-2662 LSIDGGKTWFDAT
+2662 
-2675 QSATSGVWDYTWL
+2675 
-2688 TNVANGPHTLMVE
+2688 
-2701 ASDKAGNKTTQK
+2701 
-2713 LDFTIDTI
+2713 
-2721 LSEPTITL
+2721 
-2729 DSADDSAAGDNIT
+2729 
-2742 NVKMPGFTLGNIDAD
+2742 
-2757 VTKVV
+2757 
-2762 VTVAHDG
+2762 
-2769 KNQQIELI
+2769 
-2777 KNGGVWRFTPGA
+2777 
-2789 AWTDGDYTLTV
+2789 
-2800 KVEDKAGN
+2800 
-2808 TNYSAPLTVTI
+2808 
-2819 DTQTSIDRIEL
+2819 
-2830 LNDTGIVG
+2830 
-2838 DNLTN
+2838 
-2843 EARPQFH
+2843 
-2850 ITVPTDV
+2850 
-2857 NSVQLSLD
+2857 
-2865 GGINWVNATL
+2865 
-2875 TSDGVWE
+2875 
-2882 YIWPTDLVENT
+2882 
-2893 YTLTVKATDV
+2893 
-2903 AGNTA
+2903 
-2908 TETLNFIIDT
+2908 
-2918 TLSTPT
+2918 
-2924 ITLDSADDSGTAN
+2924 
-2937 DNKTNVKT
+2937 
-2945 PGFIIGGIDSDVTQV
+2945 
-2960 VVQVMRDGHS
+2960 
-2970 EEVELTQTN
+2970 
-2979 GQWRFVPGS
+2979 
-2988 AWTDGDYTLTVTV
+2988 
-3001 KDEAGNIRHSAP
+3001 
-3013 LTVTIDT
+3013 
-3020 QITIDHIELVN
+3020 IDHIELVN

-3172 LTATKGATGIW
+3172 LTATKDATGNWSVTPTGTWADGDYTLTVRVEDEAGNEKHSASLTVTVDTQITIDAIELVNDNGIPGDNMTNDAHPQFRVTVPGDVNEVSLSIDGGVTWVKATQSATPGVWNYTWPGTVPDGDYTLNVKATDNAGNTVTETLHFTIDTTLSVPVIVLNSADDTGVQGDNMTNSTQPTFALQHIDDDAVRVTVSVEHGGVTTTFDATKGTGGWSFTPTGAWADGDYTLSVSVEDKAGNTSHSASLTVTVDTQIAINNIELVNDSGIPDDNLTNNVRPHFQVKVPTDVNEVRLSIDGGKTWFNATQSATPGVWDYTWLADVGEGKHTLTVEATDKAGNQTTQKLDFIIDTMLSEPTIVLDSTDDSGTKGDNLTNANKPTFILGNIDADARYVTVEVQYGGTKKVLTATKGATGIW

-3194 DYTLTVRVEDDA
+3194 DYMLTVRVEDDA

-3321 TPTIAMDSRDDTGA
+3321 TPTITMDSRDDTGA

-3347 FTIGNIDADAHS
+3347 FTIGNIDSDAQS

-3410 STPLVVTVDTQ
+3410 STPLIVTVDTQ

-3471 ATQGIEG
+3471 AAQGIEG

-3621 AIDRIELVNDS
+3621 AIDHIELVNDS

-3710 LNFTIDITLLT
+3710 LNFTIDITLMT

-3848 VFDIHQ
+3848 VFDIRQ

-4307 ELRIEIDTQVQIDSV
+4307 ELKIEIDTQVQIDSV

-4522 TGESAVDNITSVTTP
+4522 TGESAVDNITSVTKP
-4537 RFVIGNVPADIDTV
+4537 RFVIGNVSADIDTV
-4551 VIRINGVSYS
+4551 VIRINGVSYP

-4971 ELTFKVEDVAGNIRE
+4971 VLTFKVEDVAGNIRE

-5027 GTAEAGSTLTIRNP
+5027 GTAEAGSTLTIRSP

-5079 NSQQKEILIEH
+5079 NSQQKDILIEH

-5402 SQTRPTFSIFGEM
+5402 SQTRPTFSISGEM

-5469 LNFTI
+5469 LKFTI

-5576 IWVDTHIKV
+5576 IWVDTHIQV

-5595 SSKTEWWS
+5595 SSKTDWWS
-5603 NSDLITMRGTGE
+5603 NSSTITMRGMGE

-5635 ATGRWELSTDKLPE
+5635 ANGQWELSTDQLPE
-5649 GTYDISLV
+5649 GKYDITLS
-5657 IEDSAGNRW
+5657 IEDNAGNRK
-5666 EDVREIFID
+5666 EEVHEIFID

-5705 LIITDSEGN
+5705 LIITDSNGN

-5870 NGASDSDNVTNH
+5870 NGVSDSDNVTNH

-5907 VTDIYQATQGADGW
+5907 VTDTYQATQGADGW

-5930 DGNYTLSVT
+5930 DGTYTLSVT

-5999 EPSAAEE
+5999 VPSAAEE
-6006 SVVKVTAYS
+6006 SVVKETAYS

-6109 NAMNVRGKT
+6109 NAMNARGKT

>member
-1 MGNKSIQKFFADQN
+1 FADQN

-39 ITTPRGSV
+39 ITTPHGSV

-540 TNDSGIVGD
+540 TDDSGIVGD

-591 FNFTSDSVEGIN
+591 FNFTSDSVEGVN

-620 FSYVIDTI
+620 FSYVIDTV
-628 APVPPTVSLEDYV
+628 APVPPTVSLEDFV

-698 AYDIEIISQDAAGN
+698 SYDIEIISQDAAGN

-1033 DSGISDDNLTNI
+1033 DSGIADDNLTNI

-1105 IAGNKANSAIFDFT
+1105 IAGNKANSAVFDFT

-1181 LNGSWLFIPGNTWAD
+1181 LNGSWLFTPGNTWAD

-1211 TNYSAPLT
+1211 TSYSAPLT

-1381 TGGWTF
+1381 TGGWSF
-1387 TPPTSW
+1387 TPTGAW

-1433 NDSGIPDDNLTN
+1433 NDSGIPNDNLTN

-1470 TWFNATQSATPGV
+1470 TWFNATQSATPGA

-1498 LTVEATDEAG
+1498 LTVEATDKAG
-1508 NKATQTLD
+1508 NKTTQELD

-2128 DNTDDSGTKGDHLT
+2128 DSTDDSGTKGDHLT

-2322 STPVIVLDSA
+2322 SVPVIVLNSA
-2332 DDSGVHGDNMTN
+2332 DDTGVQGDNMTN
-2344 HTQPTFALQHI
+2344 STQPTFALQHI

-2373 TFDATKDAGGWTF
+2373 TFDATKGVGGWSF

-2452 TVPTDVNVVRLS
+2452 KVPTDVN
-2464 IDGGKTWFNATQSA
+2464 
-2478 TPGVW
+2478 
-2483 DYIWPDDVADGGYTL
+2483 
-2498 TVEATD
+2498 E
-2504 EAGNK
+2504 
-2509 ATQTLDFTI
+2509 
-2518 DTTLSVPTLSLD
+2518 
-2530 SADDSGIAGD
+2530 
-2540 NITNVKT
+2540 
-2547 PGFTLNNIDTDVS
+2547 
-2560 RVIVEV
+2560 
-2566 MHNGIKQEVP
+2566 
-2576 LVQTGGQWRFAP
+2576 
-2588 TSDWADGDY
+2588 
-2597 ILTVKVEDRAGN
+2597 
-2609 VKQSA
+2609 
-2614 PLTVTVDTH
+2614 
-2623 IAIDRIELVND
+2623 
-2634 SGIPGDNLTNEARPH
+2634 
-2649 FQVTVP
+2649 
-2655 ADVNGVR
+2655 
-2662 LSIDGGKTWFDAT
+2662 
-2675 QSATSGVWDYTWL
+2675 
-2688 TNVANGPHTLMVE
+2688 
-2701 ASDKAGNKTTQK
+2701 
-2713 LDFTIDTI
+2713 
-2721 LSEPTITL
+2721 
-2729 DSADDSAAGDNIT
+2729 
-2742 NVKMPGFTLGNIDAD
+2742 
-2757 VTKVV
+2757 
-2762 VTVAHDG
+2762 
-2769 KNQQIELI
+2769 
-2777 KNGGVWRFTPGA
+2777 
-2789 AWTDGDYTLTV
+2789 
-2800 KVEDKAGN
+2800 
-2808 TNYSAPLTVTI
+2808 
-2819 DTQTSIDRIEL
+2819 
-2830 LNDTGIVG
+2830 
-2838 DNLTN
+2838 
-2843 EARPQFH
+2843 
-2850 ITVPTDV
+2850 
-2857 NSVQLSLD
+2857 
-2865 GGINWVNATL
+2865 
-2875 TSDGVWE
+2875 
-2882 YIWPTDLVENT
+2882 
-2893 YTLTVKATDV
+2893 
-2903 AGNTA
+2903 
-2908 TETLNFIIDT
+2908 
-2918 TLSTPT
+2918 
-2924 ITLDSADDSGTAN
+2924 
-2937 DNKTNVKT
+2937 
-2945 PGFIIGGIDSDVTQV
+2945 
-2960 VVQVMRDGHS
+2960 
-2970 EEVELTQTN
+2970 
-2979 GQWRFVPGS
+2979 
-2988 AWTDGDYTLTVTV
+2988 
-3001 KDEAGNIRHSAP
+3001 
-3013 LTVTIDT
+3013 
-3020 QITIDHIELVN
+3020 
-3031 DSGIP
+3031 
-3036 DDNLTN
+3036 
-3042 NVRPHFQV
+3042 
-3050 TVPTDVNV
+3050 

-3103 AGNKTTQQ
+3103 AGNQTTQK
-3111 LDFIIDTLLSEP
+3111 LDFIIDTMLSEP
-3123 TIVLDNTDDSG
+3123 TIVLDSTDDSG

-3139 LTNVNKPTFLLGNID
+3139 LTNANKPTFILGNID

-3164 QHGGTKEV
+3164 QYGGTKEV

-3394 YTLTVEVTD
+3394 YTLTVEVQD

-3519 STPTIALDSTDDTG
+3519 STPTIELDSTDDTG

-3710 LNFTIDITLLT
+3710 LNFTIDITLMT

-3848 VFDIHQ
+3848 VFDIRQ

-4307 ELRIEIDTQVQIDSV
+4307 ELKIEIDTQVQIDSV

-4522 TGESAVDNITSVTTP
+4522 TGESAVDNITSVTKP

-4551 VIRINGVSYS
+4551 VIRINGVSYP

-4835 IGSTLPN
+4835 VGNTLPN
-4842 TIVSIYVDG
+4842 AIVSIYVDG

-4971 ELTFKVEDVAGNIRE
+4971 VLTFKVEDVAGNIRE

-5027 GTAEAGSTLTIRNP
+5027 GTAEAGSTLTIRSP

-5079 NSQQKEILIEH
+5079 NSQQKDILIEH

-5402 SQTRPTFSIFGEM
+5402 SQTRPTFSISGEM

-5576 IWVDTHIKV
+5576 IWVDTHIQV

-5595 SSKTEWWS
+5595 SSKTDWWS
-5603 NSDLITMRGTGE
+5603 NSSTITMRGMGE

-5635 ATGRWELSTDKLPE
+5635 ANGQWELSTDQLPE
-5649 GTYDISLV
+5649 GKYDITLS
-5657 IEDSAGNRW
+5657 IEDNAGNRK
-5666 EDVREIFID
+5666 EEVHEIFID

-5705 LIITDSEGN
+5705 LIITDSNGN

-5817 WFFTPGTPLADG
+5817 WFFTPGTPLTDG

-5930 DGNYTLSVT
+5930 DGTYTLSVT

-5999 EPSAAEE
+5999 VPSAAEE
-6006 SVVKVTAYS
+6006 SVVKETAYS

-6039 SVPENIVNVSIMFE
+6039 SVPENIVNVSVMFE

>member
-39 ITTPRGSV
+39 ITTPHGSV

-540 TNDSGIVGD
+540 TDDSGIVGD

-591 FNFTSDSVEGIN
+591 FNFTSDSVEGVN

-620 FSYVIDTI
+620 FSYVIDTV
-628 APVPPTVSLEDYV
+628 APVPPTVSLEDFV

-1033 DSGISDDNLTNI
+1033 DSGIADDNLTNI
-1045 VKPTLHLK
+1045 VKSTLHLK

-1105 IAGNKANSAIFDFT
+1105 IAGNKANSAVFDFT

-1381 TGGWTF
+1381 TGGWSF
-1387 TPPTSW
+1387 TPTGAW

-1433 NDSGIPDDNLTN
+1433 NDSGIPNDNLTN

-1470 TWFNATQSATPGV
+1470 TWFNATQSATPGA

-1498 LTVEATDEAG
+1498 LTVEATDKAG
-1508 NKATQTLD
+1508 NKTTQELD

-2128 DNTDDSGTKGDHLT
+2128 DSTDDSGTKGDNLT

-2322 STPVIVLDSA
+2322 SVPVIVLNSA
-2332 DDSGVHGDNMTN
+2332 DDTGVQGDNMTN
-2344 HTQPTFALQHI
+2344 STQPTFALQHI

-2373 TFDATKDAGGWTF
+2373 TFDATKGVGGWSF

-2452 TVPTDVNVVRLS
+2452 KVPTDVN
-2464 IDGGKTWFNATQSA
+2464 
-2478 TPGVW
+2478 
-2483 DYIWPDDVADGGYTL
+2483 
-2498 TVEATD
+2498 E
-2504 EAGNK
+2504 
-2509 ATQTLDFTI
+2509 
-2518 DTTLSVPTLSLD
+2518 
-2530 SADDSGIAGD
+2530 
-2540 NITNVKT
+2540 
-2547 PGFTLNNIDTDVS
+2547 
-2560 RVIVEV
+2560 
-2566 MHNGIKQEVP
+2566 
-2576 LVQTGGQWRFAP
+2576 
-2588 TSDWADGDY
+2588 
-2597 ILTVKVEDRAGN
+2597 
-2609 VKQSA
+2609 
-2614 PLTVTVDTH
+2614 
-2623 IAIDRIELVND
+2623 
-2634 SGIPGDNLTNEARPH
+2634 
-2649 FQVTVP
+2649 
-2655 ADVNGVR
+2655 
-2662 LSIDGGKTWFDAT
+2662 
-2675 QSATSGVWDYTWL
+2675 
-2688 TNVANGPHTLMVE
+2688 
-2701 ASDKAGNKTTQK
+2701 
-2713 LDFTIDTI
+2713 
-2721 LSEPTITL
+2721 
-2729 DSADDSAAGDNIT
+2729 
-2742 NVKMPGFTLGNIDAD
+2742 
-2757 VTKVV
+2757 
-2762 VTVAHDG
+2762 
-2769 KNQQIELI
+2769 
-2777 KNGGVWRFTPGA
+2777 
-2789 AWTDGDYTLTV
+2789 
-2800 KVEDKAGN
+2800 
-2808 TNYSAPLTVTI
+2808 
-2819 DTQTSIDRIEL
+2819 
-2830 LNDTGIVG
+2830 
-2838 DNLTN
+2838 
-2843 EARPQFH
+2843 
-2850 ITVPTDV
+2850 
-2857 NSVQLSLD
+2857 
-2865 GGINWVNATL
+2865 
-2875 TSDGVWE
+2875 
-2882 YIWPTDLVENT
+2882 
-2893 YTLTVKATDV
+2893 
-2903 AGNTA
+2903 
-2908 TETLNFIIDT
+2908 
-2918 TLSTPT
+2918 
-2924 ITLDSADDSGTAN
+2924 
-2937 DNKTNVKT
+2937 
-2945 PGFIIGGIDSDVTQV
+2945 
-2960 VVQVMRDGHS
+2960 
-2970 EEVELTQTN
+2970 
-2979 GQWRFVPGS
+2979 
-2988 AWTDGDYTLTVTV
+2988 
-3001 KDEAGNIRHSAP
+3001 
-3013 LTVTIDT
+3013 
-3020 QITIDHIELVN
+3020 
-3031 DSGIP
+3031 
-3036 DDNLTN
+3036 
-3042 NVRPHFQV
+3042 
-3050 TVPTDVNV
+3050 

-3094 TLTVEATDK
+3094 ILTVEATDK
-3103 AGNKTTQQ
+3103 AGNQTTQK
-3111 LDFIIDTLLSEP
+3111 LDFIIDTMLSEP
-3123 TIVLDNTDDSG
+3123 TIVLDSTDDSG

-3139 LTNVNKPTFLLGNID
+3139 LTNANKPTFILGNID

-3164 QHGGTKEV
+3164 QYGGTKEV

-3321 TPTIAMDSRDDTGA
+3321 TPTITMDSRDDTGA

-3347 FTIGNIDADAHS
+3347 FTIGNIDSDAQS

-3410 STPLVVTVDTQ
+3410 STPLIVTVDTQ

-3471 ATQGIEG
+3471 AAQGIEG

-3621 AIDRIELVNDS
+3621 AIDHIELVNDS

-3710 LNFTIDITLLT
+3710 LNFTIDITLMT

-3848 VFDIHQ
+3848 VFDIRQ

-4271 NTGGNLTFTPDQPL
+4271 NTGENLTFTPDQPL

-4307 ELRIEIDTQVQIDSV
+4307 ELKIEIDTQVQIDSV

-4522 TGESAVDNITSVTTP
+4522 TGESAVDNITSVTKP

-4551 VIRINGVSYS
+4551 VIRINGVSYP

-4898 VTIDT
+4898 LTIDT

-5301 ITNHNKPVLV
+5301 ITSHNKPVLV

-5385 AMVAGSDNGI
+5385 VMMAGSDNGI

-5402 SQTRPTFSIFGEM
+5402 SQTRPAFSIYGEM

-5474 DTFNTTPVAIDSIG
+5474 DTLNTTPVAIDSIG

-5529 LNVGEVWVNEK
+5529 LNVGEVWVNDK

-5576 IWVDTHIKV
+5576 IWVDTHIQV

-5595 SSKTEWWS
+5595 SSKTDWWS
-5603 NSDLITMRGTGE
+5603 NSSTITMRGMGE

-5635 ATGRWELSTDKLPE
+5635 ANGQWELSTDQLPE
-5649 GTYDISLV
+5649 GKYDITLS
-5657 IEDSAGNRW
+5657 IEDNAGNRK
-5666 EDVREIFID
+5666 EEVHEIFID

-5705 LIITDSEGN
+5705 LIITDSNGN

-5930 DGNYTLSVT
+5930 DGTYTLSVT

-5968 HDDASDD
+5968 HNDASDD

-5999 EPSAAEE
+5999 VPSVAEE
-6006 SVVKVTAYS
+6006 SVVKETAYS

-6039 SVPENIVNVSIMFE
+6039 SVPENIVNVSVMFE

-6086 DKDNDFLIKE
+6086 DKDDDFLIKE

-6109 NAMNVRGKT
+6109 NAMNARGKA

>member
-150 NEAFEVQNSSKQIEE
+150 NEAFEVQNSSKQMEE
-165 MLQNFL
+165 MLQEFL

-427 TDTIAPEKPTIELDD
+427 TDTIPPEKPTIELDD

-712 KSSTVKYSFTIQTEV
+712 KSSIVKYSFTIQTEV

-1062 QVWDAMSDTQI
+1062 QVWDAASDTQI

-1105 IAGNKANSAIFDFT
+1105 IAGNKANSAVFDFT

-1181 LNGSWLFIPGNTWAD
+1181 LNGSWLFTPGNTWAD

-1211 TNYSAPLT
+1211 TNYSTPLT

-1269 GNSWVQAT
+1269 GHSWVQAT

-1320 TTLSVPVIVLDSADD
+1320 STLSVPVIVLNNADD

-1341 NMTNSTQPTF
+1341 NLTNRTQPTF
-1351 ALQHID
+1351 ALQQID

-1387 TPPTSW
+1387 TPPALW

-1470 TWFNATQSATPGV
+1470 TWFNATQGATPGA

-1498 LTVEATDEAG
+1498 LTVEATDKAG
-1508 NKATQTLD
+1508 NQTTQELD

-1593 ADGDYILT
+1593 GDGDYILT

-1700 VEASDKAG
+1700 VEATDKAG
-1708 NKTTQKL
+1708 NQTTQKL
-1715 DFTIDTILSEPTIT
+1715 DFIIDTLLSEPTIT

-2013 PLTVTIDTQITID
+2013 PLTVTIDTQIAID

-2044 VRPHFQVTVP
+2044 VRPQFQVTVP

-2080 VWDYTWLADVG
+2080 VWDYTWLTDVANG
-2091 EGKHTLTVEA
+2091 SHTLTVEA
-2101 TDKAGNK
+2101 TDAAGNK
-2108 TTQQLDFIIDTL
+2108 ATQNLEFNIDTL
-2120 LSEPTIVL
+2120 LSEPTIAL
-2128 DNTDDSGTKGDHLT
+2128 DSTDDSGTKGDNLT

-2148 FLLGNIDAD
+2148 FILGNIDAD

-2175 ATKDATGNWSVTP
+2175 ATKGATGIWSVTP
-2188 TGTWADGD
+2188 TGMWADGSH
-2196 YTLTVRVE
+2196 TLTVRVE
-2204 DEAGNEKHSAS
+2204 DDAGNVKYSAP
-2215 LTVTVDTQITIDV
+2215 LTITVDTQITIDD
-2228 IELVNDNGIP
+2228 IELVNDSGTK
-2238 GDNMTNDAH
+2238 GDNLTNDANPH
-2247 PQFRVTVPGDVNE
+2247 FRITVPGDVNE

-2274 TQSATPG
+2274 MQSSTSG
-2281 VWNYTWPG
+2281 VWNYTWPK
-2289 TVPDGDY
+2289 TLADDDY
-2296 TLNVKATDNAG
+2296 TLTVKATDNAG
-2307 NTVTETLHF
+2307 NTVTRTLDF

-2332 DDSGVHGDNMTN
+2332 DDTGVQGDNMTN
-2344 HTQPTFALQHI
+2344 RTQPTFNLQHI

-2373 TFDATKDAGGWTF
+2373 TFDVTKDAGGWTF
-2386 TPTGAW
+2386 TPPTSWGA
-2392 ADGDYTL
+2392 GDYTL

-2441 LTNNVRPHFQV
+2441 LTNNVRPQFQV
-2452 TVPTDVNVVRLS
+2452 KVPTDVN
-2464 IDGGKTWFNATQSA
+2464 
-2478 TPGVW
+2478 
-2483 DYIWPDDVADGGYTL
+2483 
-2498 TVEATD
+2498 E
-2504 EAGNK
+2504 
-2509 ATQTLDFTI
+2509 
-2518 DTTLSVPTLSLD
+2518 
-2530 SADDSGIAGD
+2530 
-2540 NITNVKT
+2540 
-2547 PGFTLNNIDTDVS
+2547 
-2560 RVIVEV
+2560 
-2566 MHNGIKQEVP
+2566 
-2576 LVQTGGQWRFAP
+2576 
-2588 TSDWADGDY
+2588 
-2597 ILTVKVEDRAGN
+2597 
-2609 VKQSA
+2609 
-2614 PLTVTVDTH
+2614 
-2623 IAIDRIELVND
+2623 
-2634 SGIPGDNLTNEARPH
+2634 
-2649 FQVTVP
+2649 
-2655 ADVNGVR
+2655 
-2662 LSIDGGKTWFDAT
+2662 
-2675 QSATSGVWDYTWL
+2675 
-2688 TNVANGPHTLMVE
+2688 
-2701 ASDKAGNKTTQK
+2701 
-2713 LDFTIDTI
+2713 
-2721 LSEPTITL
+2721 
-2729 DSADDSAAGDNIT
+2729 
-2742 NVKMPGFTLGNIDAD
+2742 
-2757 VTKVV
+2757 
-2762 VTVAHDG
+2762 
-2769 KNQQIELI
+2769 
-2777 KNGGVWRFTPGA
+2777 
-2789 AWTDGDYTLTV
+2789 
-2800 KVEDKAGN
+2800 
-2808 TNYSAPLTVTI
+2808 
-2819 DTQTSIDRIEL
+2819 
-2830 LNDTGIVG
+2830 
-2838 DNLTN
+2838 
-2843 EARPQFH
+2843 
-2850 ITVPTDV
+2850 
-2857 NSVQLSLD
+2857 
-2865 GGINWVNATL
+2865 
-2875 TSDGVWE
+2875 
-2882 YIWPTDLVENT
+2882 
-2893 YTLTVKATDV
+2893 
-2903 AGNTA
+2903 
-2908 TETLNFIIDT
+2908 
-2918 TLSTPT
+2918 
-2924 ITLDSADDSGTAN
+2924 
-2937 DNKTNVKT
+2937 
-2945 PGFIIGGIDSDVTQV
+2945 
-2960 VVQVMRDGHS
+2960 
-2970 EEVELTQTN
+2970 
-2979 GQWRFVPGS
+2979 
-2988 AWTDGDYTLTVTV
+2988 
-3001 KDEAGNIRHSAP
+3001 
-3013 LTVTIDT
+3013 
-3020 QITIDHIELVN
+3020 
-3031 DSGIP
+3031 
-3036 DDNLTN
+3036 
-3042 NVRPHFQV
+3042 
-3050 TVPTDVNV
+3050 

-3103 AGNKTTQQ
+3103 AGNQTTQK

-3123 TIVLDNTDDSG
+3123 TIALDSTDDSG

-3139 LTNVNKPTFLLGNID
+3139 LTSVNKPTFILGNID

-3183 SVTPTGTWADG
+3183 SVTPTGMWADG
-3194 DYTLTVRVEDDA
+3194 SHTLTVRVEDDA

-3218 VDTQITIDVIEL
+3218 VDTHIAIDDIEL

-3298 EATDKAGNKTT
+3298 EATDKAGNQTT

-3321 TPTIAMDSRDDTGA
+3321 TPTIAMDIRDDTGA

-3394 YTLTVEVTD
+3394 YTLTVEVQD

-3410 STPLVVTVDTQ
+3410 STPLIVTVDTQ

-3471 ATQGIEG
+3471 AAQGIEG

-3813 LKVTIDGTLTTPVIE
+3813 LKVTIDGSLTTPVIE

-3842 TNHDRP
+3842 TKHDRP
-3848 VFDIHQ
+3848 VFDIRQ

-3902 VEDLAGNVKESAPFE
+3902 VEDLAGNVKESAPLE

-3955 GDVVQVRVTLD
+3955 GDVIQVRVTLD

-3983 FDSPN
+3983 FDTPN

-3994 YTLRVEATDEAGNIA
+3994 YTLRVEATDQAGNIA

-4307 ELRIEIDTQVQIDSV
+4307 ELKIEIDTQVQIDSV

-4365 PISKN
+4365 PVSKN
-4370 AAGQWEF
+4370 AAGQWQF
-4377 TAGSALPDGHYTLHV
+4377 TAGSALSDGHYTLHV

-4493 AGNKISKEVSF
+4493 AGNRISKEVSF
-4504 TIDTI
+4504 TIDTV
-4509 VSDPSI
+4509 VSDPRI

-4522 TGESAVDNITSVTTP
+4522 TGESAVDNITSVTKP

-4551 VIRINGVSYS
+4551 VIRINGVSYP

-4622 NSNSDNLTNKQNP
+4622 SSNSDNLTNKQNP

-4649 TIVDDKSGREVLKQT
+4649 TIVDDKSGREVLKHT

-4716 RLSDPSIDDQHEA
+4716 RLSDPSIDDQYEA
-4729 TSLRPEFKGFAEA
+4729 TSLRPEFKGLAEA

-4835 IGSTLPN
+4835 VGNTLPN
-4842 TIVSIYVDG
+4842 AIVSIYVDG

-5385 AMVAGSDNGI
+5385 VMMAGSDNGI

-5402 SQTRPTFSIFGEM
+5402 SQTRPAFSIYGEM

-5474 DTFNTTPVAIDSIG
+5474 DTLNTTPVAIDSIG

-5529 LNVGEVWVNEK
+5529 LNVGEVWVNDK

-5576 IWVDTHIKV
+5576 IWVDTHIQV

-5595 SSKTEWWS
+5595 SSKTDWWS
-5603 NSDLITMRGTGE
+5603 NSSTITMRGMGE

-5635 ATGRWELSTDKLPE
+5635 ANGQWELSTDQLPE
-5649 GTYDISLV
+5649 GKYDITLS
-5657 IEDSAGNRW
+5657 IEDNAGNRK
-5666 EDVREIFID
+5666 EEVHEIFID

-5705 LIITDSEGN
+5705 LIITDSNGN

-5771 SGTVGDNITRDKQP
+5771 SGTVGDNITRDNQP

-5792 ESDVVVVQVDING
+5792 ESDVVIVQVDING

-5882 TQPKFTLQHID
+5882 NHTQPKFTLQHID

-5930 DGNYTLSVT
+5930 DGTYTLSVT
-5939 VVDRAGNSQQ
+5939 VVDRAGNSLQ
-5949 SASLAVTVDSTVTV
+5949 SASLEVTVDSTVTV

-5999 EPSAAEE
+5999 VPSAAEE
-6006 SVVKVTAYS
+6006 SVVKETAYS

-6039 SVPENIVNVSIMFE
+6039 SVPENIVNVSVMFE

-6086 DKDNDFLIKE
+6086 DKDDDFLIKE

-6109 NAMNVRGKT
+6109 NAMNARGKT

>member
-1033 DSGISDDNLTNI
+1033 DSGIADDNLTNI

-1062 QVWDAMSDTQI
+1062 QVWDAASDTQI

-1105 IAGNKANSAIFDFT
+1105 IAGNKANSAVFDFT

-1381 TGGWTF
+1381 TGGWSF
-1387 TPPTSW
+1387 TPTGAW

-1470 TWFNATQSATPGV
+1470 TWFNATQSATPGA

-1498 LTVEATDEAG
+1498 LTVEATDKAG
-1508 NKATQTLD
+1508 NKTTQELD

-1639 GDNLTNEAR
+1639 DDNLTNEAR

-1700 VEASDKAG
+1700 VEATDKAG

-1786 TPGAAWTDGD
+1786 TPGAAWTDGN

-2013 PLTVTIDTQITID
+2013 PLTVTIDTQI
-2026 HIELVNDSGIP
+2026 
-2037 DDNLTNN
+2037 
-2044 VRPHFQVTVP
+2044 
-2054 TDVNVVR
+2054 
-2061 LSIDGGK
+2061 
-2068 TWFNA
+2068 A
-2073 TQSATPG
+2073 
-2080 VWDYTWLADVG
+2080 
-2091 EGKHTLTVEA
+2091 
-2101 TDKAGNK
+2101 
-2108 TTQQLDFIIDTL
+2108 
-2120 LSEPTIVL
+2120 
-2128 DNTDDSGTKGDHLT
+2128 
-2142 NVNKPT
+2142 
-2148 FLLGNIDAD
+2148 
-2157 ARYVTVEVQH
+2157 
-2167 GGTKEVLT
+2167 
-2175 ATKDATGNWSVTP
+2175 
-2188 TGTWADGD
+2188 
-2196 YTLTVRVE
+2196 
-2204 DEAGNEKHSAS
+2204 
-2215 LTVTVDTQITIDV
+2215 
-2228 IELVNDNGIP
+2228 
-2238 GDNMTNDAH
+2238 
-2247 PQFRVTVPGDVNE
+2247 
-2260 VSLSIDGGVTWVKA
+2260 
-2274 TQSATPG
+2274 
-2281 VWNYTWPG
+2281 
-2289 TVPDGDY
+2289 
-2296 TLNVKATDNAG
+2296 
-2307 NTVTETLHF
+2307 
-2316 TIDTTL
+2316 
-2322 STPVIVLDSA
+2322 
-2332 DDSGVHGDNMTN
+2332 
-2344 HTQPTFALQHI
+2344 
-2355 DDDAVRVTVSV
+2355 
-2366 EHGGVTT
+2366 
-2373 TFDATKDAGGWTF
+2373 
-2386 TPTGAW
+2386 
-2392 ADGDYTL
+2392 
-2399 SVSVEDK
+2399 
-2406 AGNTSHSAS
+2406 
-2415 LTVTVDTQI
+2415 
-2424 AINNI
+2424 
-2429 ELVNDSGIPDDN
+2429 
-2441 LTNNVRPHFQV
+2441 
-2452 TVPTDVNVVRLS
+2452 
-2464 IDGGKTWFNATQSA
+2464 
-2478 TPGVW
+2478 
-2483 DYIWPDDVADGGYTL
+2483 
-2498 TVEATD
+2498 
-2504 EAGNK
+2504 
-2509 ATQTLDFTI
+2509 
-2518 DTTLSVPTLSLD
+2518 
-2530 SADDSGIAGD
+2530 
-2540 NITNVKT
+2540 
-2547 PGFTLNNIDTDVS
+2547 
-2560 RVIVEV
+2560 
-2566 MHNGIKQEVP
+2566 
-2576 LVQTGGQWRFAP
+2576 
-2588 TSDWADGDY
+2588 
-2597 ILTVKVEDRAGN
+2597 
-2609 VKQSA
+2609 
-2614 PLTVTVDTH
+2614 
-2623 IAIDRIELVND
+2623 
-2634 SGIPGDNLTNEARPH
+2634 
-2649 FQVTVP
+2649 
-2655 ADVNGVR
+2655 
-2662 LSIDGGKTWFDAT
+2662 
-2675 QSATSGVWDYTWL
+2675 
-2688 TNVANGPHTLMVE
+2688 
-2701 ASDKAGNKTTQK
+2701 
-2713 LDFTIDTI
+2713 
-2721 LSEPTITL
+2721 
-2729 DSADDSAAGDNIT
+2729 
-2742 NVKMPGFTLGNIDAD
+2742 
-2757 VTKVV
+2757 
-2762 VTVAHDG
+2762 
-2769 KNQQIELI
+2769 
-2777 KNGGVWRFTPGA
+2777 
-2789 AWTDGDYTLTV
+2789 
-2800 KVEDKAGN
+2800 
-2808 TNYSAPLTVTI
+2808 
-2819 DTQTSIDRIEL
+2819 
-2830 LNDTGIVG
+2830 
-2838 DNLTN
+2838 
-2843 EARPQFH
+2843 
-2850 ITVPTDV
+2850 
-2857 NSVQLSLD
+2857 
-2865 GGINWVNATL
+2865 
-2875 TSDGVWE
+2875 
-2882 YIWPTDLVENT
+2882 
-2893 YTLTVKATDV
+2893 
-2903 AGNTA
+2903 
-2908 TETLNFIIDT
+2908 
-2918 TLSTPT
+2918 
-2924 ITLDSADDSGTAN
+2924 
-2937 DNKTNVKT
+2937 
-2945 PGFIIGGIDSDVTQV
+2945 
-2960 VVQVMRDGHS
+2960 
-2970 EEVELTQTN
+2970 
-2979 GQWRFVPGS
+2979 
-2988 AWTDGDYTLTVTV
+2988 
-3001 KDEAGNIRHSAP
+3001 
-3013 LTVTIDT
+3013 
-3020 QITIDHIELVN
+3020 IDHIELVN

-3172 LTATKGATGIW
+3172 LTATKDATGNWSVTPTGTWADGDYTLTVRVEDEAGNEKHSASLTVTVDTQITIDAIELVNDNGIPGDNMTNDAHPQFRVTVPGDVNEVSLSIDGGVTWVKATQSATPGVWNYTWPGTVPDGDYTLNVKATDNAGNTVTETLHFTIDTTLSVPVIVLNSADDTGVQGDNMTNSTQPTFALQHIDDDAVRVTVSVEHGGVTTTFDATKGVGGWSFTPTGAWADGDYTLSVSVEDKAGNTSHSASLTVTVDTQIAINNIELVNDSGIPDDNLTNNVRPHFQVKVPTDVNEVRLSIDGGKTWFNATQSATPGVWDYTWLADVGEGKHTLTVEATDKAGNQTTQKLDFIIDTMLSEPTIVLDSTDDSGTKGDNLTNANKPTFILGNIDADARYVTVEVQYGGTKEVLTATKGATGIW

-3194 DYTLTVRVEDDA
+3194 DYMLTVRVEDDA

-3321 TPTIAMDSRDDTGA
+3321 TPTITMDSRDDTGA

-3347 FTIGNIDADAHS
+3347 FTIGNIDSDAQS

-3410 STPLVVTVDTQ
+3410 STPLIVTVDTQ

-3471 ATQGIEG
+3471 AAQGIEG

-3621 AIDRIELVNDS
+3621 AIDHIELVNDS

-3710 LNFTIDITLLT
+3710 LNFTIDITLMT

-3848 VFDIHQ
+3848 VFDIRQ

-4307 ELRIEIDTQVQIDSV
+4307 ELKIEIDTQVQIDSV

-4522 TGESAVDNITSVTTP
+4522 TGESAVDNITSVTKP

-4551 VIRINGVSYS
+4551 VIRINGVSYP

-4835 IGSTLPN
+4835 VGNTLPN
-4842 TIVSIYVDG
+4842 AIVSIYVDG

-4971 ELTFKVEDVAGNIRE
+4971 VLTFKVEDVAGNIRE

-5027 GTAEAGSTLTIRNP
+5027 GTAEAGSTLTIRSP

-5079 NSQQKEILIEH
+5079 NSQQKDILIEH

-5402 SQTRPTFSIFGEM
+5402 SQTRPTFSISGEM

-5529 LNVGEVWVNEK
+5529 LNVGEVWVNDK

-5576 IWVDTHIKV
+5576 IWVDTHIQV

-5595 SSKTEWWS
+5595 SSKTDWWS
-5603 NSDLITMRGTGE
+5603 NSSTITMRGMGE

-5635 ATGRWELSTDKLPE
+5635 ANGQWELSTDQLPE
-5649 GTYDISLV
+5649 GKYDITLS
-5657 IEDSAGNRW
+5657 IEDNAGNRK
-5666 EDVREIFID
+5666 EEVHEIFID

-5705 LIITDSEGN
+5705 LIITDSNGN

-5999 EPSAAEE
+5999 VPSAAEE
-6006 SVVKVTAYS
+6006 SVVKETAYS

-6023 GDEIDRSI
+6023 GDEIDRST

-6109 NAMNVRGKT
+6109 NAMNARGKT

>member
-150 NEAFEVQNSSKQIEE
+150 NEAFEVQNSSKQMEE
-165 MLQNFL
+165 MLQEFL

-427 TDTIAPEKPTIELDD
+427 TDTIPPEKPTIELDD

-620 FSYVIDTI
+620 FSYVIDTV
-628 APVPPTVSLEDYV
+628 APVPPTVSLEDFV

-959 VKLYIDGAL
+959 VKLYVDGAL

-1033 DSGISDDNLTNI
+1033 DSGIADDNLTNI

-1105 IAGNKANSAIFDFT
+1105 IAGNKANSAVFDFT

-1181 LNGSWLFIPGNTWAD
+1181 LNGSWLFTPGNTWAD

-1211 TNYSAPLT
+1211 TSYSAPLT

-1381 TGGWTF
+1381 TGGWSF
-1387 TPPTSW
+1387 TPTGAW

-1433 NDSGIPDDNLTN
+1433 NDSGIPNDNLTN

-1483 WDYIWPDDVADGGYT
+1483 WDYTWLADVGEGKHT
-1498 LTVEATDEAG
+1498 LTVEATDKAG
-1508 NKATQTLD
+1508 NKTTQELD

-1639 GDNLTNEAR
+1639 DDNLTNEAR

-2037 DDNLTNN
+2037 NDNLTNN

-2128 DNTDDSGTKGDHLT
+2128 DSTDDSGTKGDNLT

-2332 DDSGVHGDNMTN
+2332 DDTGIQGDNMTN
-2344 HTQPTFALQHI
+2344 RTQPTFNLQHI

-2386 TPTGAW
+2386 TPPTSWGA
-2392 ADGDYTL
+2392 GDYTL

-2452 TVPTDVNVVRLS
+2452 KVPTDVN
-2464 IDGGKTWFNATQSA
+2464 
-2478 TPGVW
+2478 
-2483 DYIWPDDVADGGYTL
+2483 
-2498 TVEATD
+2498 E
-2504 EAGNK
+2504 
-2509 ATQTLDFTI
+2509 
-2518 DTTLSVPTLSLD
+2518 
-2530 SADDSGIAGD
+2530 
-2540 NITNVKT
+2540 
-2547 PGFTLNNIDTDVS
+2547 
-2560 RVIVEV
+2560 
-2566 MHNGIKQEVP
+2566 
-2576 LVQTGGQWRFAP
+2576 
-2588 TSDWADGDY
+2588 
-2597 ILTVKVEDRAGN
+2597 
-2609 VKQSA
+2609 
-2614 PLTVTVDTH
+2614 
-2623 IAIDRIELVND
+2623 
-2634 SGIPGDNLTNEARPH
+2634 
-2649 FQVTVP
+2649 
-2655 ADVNGVR
+2655 
-2662 LSIDGGKTWFDAT
+2662 
-2675 QSATSGVWDYTWL
+2675 
-2688 TNVANGPHTLMVE
+2688 
-2701 ASDKAGNKTTQK
+2701 
-2713 LDFTIDTI
+2713 
-2721 LSEPTITL
+2721 
-2729 DSADDSAAGDNIT
+2729 
-2742 NVKMPGFTLGNIDAD
+2742 
-2757 VTKVV
+2757 
-2762 VTVAHDG
+2762 
-2769 KNQQIELI
+2769 
-2777 KNGGVWRFTPGA
+2777 
-2789 AWTDGDYTLTV
+2789 
-2800 KVEDKAGN
+2800 
-2808 TNYSAPLTVTI
+2808 
-2819 DTQTSIDRIEL
+2819 
-2830 LNDTGIVG
+2830 
-2838 DNLTN
+2838 
-2843 EARPQFH
+2843 
-2850 ITVPTDV
+2850 
-2857 NSVQLSLD
+2857 
-2865 GGINWVNATL
+2865 
-2875 TSDGVWE
+2875 
-2882 YIWPTDLVENT
+2882 
-2893 YTLTVKATDV
+2893 
-2903 AGNTA
+2903 
-2908 TETLNFIIDT
+2908 
-2918 TLSTPT
+2918 
-2924 ITLDSADDSGTAN
+2924 
-2937 DNKTNVKT
+2937 
-2945 PGFIIGGIDSDVTQV
+2945 
-2960 VVQVMRDGHS
+2960 
-2970 EEVELTQTN
+2970 
-2979 GQWRFVPGS
+2979 
-2988 AWTDGDYTLTVTV
+2988 
-3001 KDEAGNIRHSAP
+3001 
-3013 LTVTIDT
+3013 
-3020 QITIDHIELVN
+3020 
-3031 DSGIP
+3031 
-3036 DDNLTN
+3036 
-3042 NVRPHFQV
+3042 
-3050 TVPTDVNV
+3050 

-3103 AGNKTTQQ
+3103 AGNQTTQK

-3123 TIVLDNTDDSG
+3123 TIVLDSTDDSG

-3139 LTNVNKPTFLLGNID
+3139 LTNANKPTFILGNID

-3271 RATQGTAGIW
+3271 RATQGTAGTW

-3347 FTIGNIDADAHS
+3347 FTIGNIDADAQS

-3410 STPLVVTVDTQ
+3410 STPLIVTVDTQ

-3471 ATQGIEG
+3471 AAQGIEG

-3488 GDGKHTLTVMVT
+3488 GDGKHILTVMVT

-3621 AIDRIELVNDS
+3621 AIDHIELVNDS

-3689 EGQHTLTVEVTDGA
+3689 EGQHTLIVEVTDGA
-3703 GNKMTET
+3703 GNKMTGT
-3710 LNFTIDITLLT
+3710 LDFTIDITLLT

-3739 LTSVTQPVFVL
+3739 LTSVTQPIFVL

-3848 VFDIHQ
+3848 VFDIRQ
-3854 VDSDVTRVMVKVTY
+3854 IDSDVTRVMVKVTY

-3902 VEDLAGNVKESAPFE
+3902 VEDLAGNVKESAPLE

-4258 IVVHIDGRDYTIE
+4258 IVVHLDGRDYTIE
-4271 NTGGNLTFTPDQPL
+4271 NKGGNLTFTPDQPL

-4307 ELRIEIDTQVQIDSV
+4307 ELKIEIDTQVQIDSV

-4370 AAGQWEF
+4370 AAGQWQF

-4438 PRFEISAREP
+4438 PRFEISAREQ

-4522 TGESAVDNITSVTTP
+4522 TGESAVDNITSVTKP

-4551 VIRINGVSYS
+4551 VIRINGVSYP

-4622 NSNSDNLTNKQNP
+4622 SSNSDNLTNKQNP

-4649 TIVDDKSGREVLKQT
+4649 TIVDDKSGREVLKHT

-4716 RLSDPSIDDQHEA
+4716 RLSDPSIDDQYEA
-4729 TSLRPEFKGFAEA
+4729 TSLRPEFKGLAEA

-5079 NSQQKEILIEH
+5079 NSQQKDILIEH

-5268 EVSKDYSVDVD
+5268 QVSKNYSVDVD

-5529 LNVGEVWVNEK
+5529 LNVGEVWANDK

-5552 TEGQLDITV
+5552 TEGQLDINV

-5576 IWVDTHIKV
+5576 IWVDTHIQV

-5595 SSKTEWWS
+5595 SSKTDWWS
-5603 NSDLITMRGTGE
+5603 NSSTITMRGMGE

-5635 ATGRWELSTDKLPE
+5635 ANGKWELSTDQLPE
-5649 GTYDISLV
+5649 GKYDITLS
-5657 IEDSAGNRW
+5657 IEDNAGNRK
-5666 EDVREIFID
+5666 EEVHEIFID

-5705 LIITDSEGN
+5705 LIITDSNGN

-5907 VTDIYQATQGADGW
+5907 VTDTYQATQGADGW

-5930 DGNYTLSVT
+5930 DGTYTLSVT

-5992 SATHLRT
+5992 SDTHLRT
-5999 EPSAAEE
+5999 VPSAAEE
-6006 SVVKVTAYS
+6006 SVVKETAYS

-6039 SVPENIVNVSIMFE
+6039 SVPENIVNVSVMFE

-6086 DKDNDFLIKE
+6086 DKDDDFLIKE

-6109 NAMNVRGKT
+6109 NAMNARGKT

>member
-39 ITTPRGSV
+39 ITTPHGSV

-120 QLDDAENAKK
+120 QLDEAENAKK

-138 AEKAKEAAEKAL
+138 AEKAKEAAEKTL

-427 TDTIAPEKPTIELDD
+427 TDTIPPEKPTIELDD

-540 TNDSGIVGD
+540 TDDSGIVGD

-591 FNFTSDSVEGIN
+591 FNFTSDSVEGVN

-620 FSYVIDTI
+620 FSYVIDTV
-628 APVPPTVSLEDYV
+628 APVPPTVSLEDFV

-761 RFATVNILID
+761 RFATINILID

-827 PTVMLHDSADSGV
+827 PTVMLHDSAGSGV

-959 VKLYIDGAL
+959 VKLYVDGAL

-975 KDGRWEYTLKAD
+975 KDSRWEYTLKAD

-1033 DSGISDDNLTNI
+1033 DSGIADDNLTNI
-1045 VKPTLHLK
+1045 VNPTLHLK

-1062 QVWDAMSDTQI
+1062 QVWDAASDTQI

-1084 AYTFTSDLTE
+1084 TYTFTSDLTE

-1105 IAGNKANSAIFDFT
+1105 IAGNKANSAVFDFT

-1181 LNGSWLFIPGNTWAD
+1181 LNGSWLFTPGNTWAD

-1211 TNYSAPLT
+1211 TSYSAPLT

-1320 TTLSVPVIVLDSADD
+1320 TTLSVPVIVLNSADD
-1335 TGIQGD
+1335 TGVQGD
-1341 NMTNSTQPTF
+1341 NMTNRTQPTF

-1538 AGDNITNVKTPG
+1538 AGDNITSVKTPG

-1593 ADGDYILT
+1593 ADGGYILT

-1625 AIDRIELVNDSGIP
+1625 AIDRIELVNDSSIP
-1639 GDNLTNEAR
+1639 DDNLTNEAR

-1700 VEASDKAG
+1700 VEATDKAG

-1715 DFTIDTILSEPTIT
+1715 DFIIDTLLSEPTIT

-1824 SIDRIELLNDT
+1824 SIDRIGLLNDT

-2128 DNTDDSGTKGDHLT
+2128 DNTDDSGTKGDNLT

-2188 TGTWADGD
+2188 IGTWADGD

-2274 TQSATPG
+2274 MQSATPG
-2281 VWNYTWPG
+2281 VWNYTWPK
-2289 TVPDGDY
+2289 TVADGDY
-2296 TLNVKATDNAG
+2296 TLTVKATDNAG
-2307 NTVTETLHF
+2307 NTVTRTLDF

-2344 HTQPTFALQHI
+2344 RTQPTFALQHI

-2424 AINNI
+2424 AINN
-2429 ELVNDSGIPDDN
+2429 
-2441 LTNNVRPHFQV
+2441 
-2452 TVPTDVNVVRLS
+2452 
-2464 IDGGKTWFNATQSA
+2464 
-2478 TPGVW
+2478 
-2483 DYIWPDDVADGGYTL
+2483 
-2498 TVEATD
+2498 
-2504 EAGNK
+2504 
-2509 ATQTLDFTI
+2509 
-2518 DTTLSVPTLSLD
+2518 
-2530 SADDSGIAGD
+2530 
-2540 NITNVKT
+2540 
-2547 PGFTLNNIDTDVS
+2547 
-2560 RVIVEV
+2560 
-2566 MHNGIKQEVP
+2566 
-2576 LVQTGGQWRFAP
+2576 
-2588 TSDWADGDY
+2588 
-2597 ILTVKVEDRAGN
+2597 
-2609 VKQSA
+2609 
-2614 PLTVTVDTH
+2614 
-2623 IAIDRIELVND
+2623 
-2634 SGIPGDNLTNEARPH
+2634 
-2649 FQVTVP
+2649 
-2655 ADVNGVR
+2655 
-2662 LSIDGGKTWFDAT
+2662 
-2675 QSATSGVWDYTWL
+2675 
-2688 TNVANGPHTLMVE
+2688 
-2701 ASDKAGNKTTQK
+2701 
-2713 LDFTIDTI
+2713 
-2721 LSEPTITL
+2721 
-2729 DSADDSAAGDNIT
+2729 
-2742 NVKMPGFTLGNIDAD
+2742 
-2757 VTKVV
+2757 
-2762 VTVAHDG
+2762 
-2769 KNQQIELI
+2769 
-2777 KNGGVWRFTPGA
+2777 
-2789 AWTDGDYTLTV
+2789 
-2800 KVEDKAGN
+2800 
-2808 TNYSAPLTVTI
+2808 
-2819 DTQTSIDRIEL
+2819 
-2830 LNDTGIVG
+2830 
-2838 DNLTN
+2838 
-2843 EARPQFH
+2843 
-2850 ITVPTDV
+2850 
-2857 NSVQLSLD
+2857 
-2865 GGINWVNATL
+2865 
-2875 TSDGVWE
+2875 
-2882 YIWPTDLVENT
+2882 
-2893 YTLTVKATDV
+2893 
-2903 AGNTA
+2903 
-2908 TETLNFIIDT
+2908 
-2918 TLSTPT
+2918 
-2924 ITLDSADDSGTAN
+2924 
-2937 DNKTNVKT
+2937 
-2945 PGFIIGGIDSDVTQV
+2945 
-2960 VVQVMRDGHS
+2960 
-2970 EEVELTQTN
+2970 
-2979 GQWRFVPGS
+2979 
-2988 AWTDGDYTLTVTV
+2988 
-3001 KDEAGNIRHSAP
+3001 
-3013 LTVTIDT
+3013 
-3020 QITIDHIELVN
+3020 IELVN

-3621 AIDRIELVNDS
+3621 AIDHIELVNDS

-3667 WVTAIKSSTAGI
+3667 WVTAIKSSTVGI

-3689 EGQHTLTVEVTDGA
+3689 EGQHTLIVEVTDGA
-3703 GNKMTET
+3703 GNKMTGT
-3710 LNFTIDITLLT
+3710 LDFTIDITLLT

-3848 VFDIHQ
+3848 VFDIRQ
-3854 VDSDVTRVMVKVTY
+3854 IDSDVTRVMVKVTY

-3874 EAAVFTNGQ
+3874 EAAVFTNG
-3883 WRFTPS
+3883 
-3889 ASWADGSYQLAVV
+3889 
-3902 VEDLAGNVKESAPFE
+3902 
-3917 VRIDTTTTINNIV
+3917 
-3930 LLNDTGVQNDQLTNV
+3930 
-3945 AKPSF
+3945 
-3950 RIDVP
+3950 
-3955 GDVVQVRVTLD
+3955 
-3966 GGANWN
+3966 
-3972 VIRKNADGQWI
+3972 
-3983 FDSPN
+3983 
-3988 TLVDGT
+3988 
-3994 YTLRVEATDEAGNIA
+3994 
-4009 NKDLVFNIDTNI
+4009 
-4021 QVPTIAL
+4021 
-4028 DAGQDTGA
+4028 
-4036 NTADNITNIS
+4036 
-4046 RPTFTIGNVDP
+4046 
-4057 DVIKVVVTID
+4057 
-4067 GHDYNATKVGAG
+4067 
-4079 WQFTPGNAI
+4079 
-4088 PDGSYNITV
+4088 
-4097 TVEDKAGNTAT
+4097 
-4108 SKPLPVVIDTTAEI
+4108 
-4122 ESVTLVTDSGD
+4122 
-4133 SDVDN
+4133 
-4138 ITKVDKP
+4138 
-4145 QFSIVTADDI
+4145 
-4155 THVRVKIDNAANW
+4155 
-4168 IELTK
+4168 
-4173 GGDGRW
+4173 
-4179 IFNVGSALPDGQHT
+4179 
-4193 LLVDVTDI
+4193 
-4201 AGNVAQETL
+4201 
-4210 QFTIDTTLREPTIV
+4210 
-4224 LDPTHDTGD
+4224 
-4233 DTNDNL
+4233 
-4239 TRINKPVFI
+4239 
-4248 IGNVDNDVSH
+4248 
-4258 IVVHIDGRDYTIE
+4258 
-4271 NTGGNLTFTPDQPL
+4271 
-4285 SDGQHTIS
+4285 
-4293 VTVTDIAGNTKTSA
+4293 
-4307 ELRIEIDTQVQIDSV
+4307 
-4322 TLTTDSGV
+4322 
-4330 NDHDNV
+4330 
-4336 TNATRPSFEIA
+4336 
-4347 TPDDVTSVL
+4347 
-4356 VSFDGVNWT
+4356 
-4365 PISKN
+4365 
-4370 AAGQWEF
+4370 
-4377 TAGSALPDGHYTLHV
+4377 
-4392 QATDRAGNTANSTLG
+4392 
-4407 FTVDTQI
+4407 
-4414 DGLSVVMLDDAGKDS
+4414 
-4429 TDGITNITS
+4429 
-4438 PRFEISAREP
+4438 
-4448 LQSVTVILNG
+4448 
-4458 KSSTLTQGAGNKWL
+4458 
-4472 FTPDTPLVDG
+4472 
-4482 TYKIEIVAEDI
+4482 
-4493 AGNKISKEVSF
+4493 
-4504 TIDTI
+4504 
-4509 VSDPSI
+4509 
-4515 DLLDADD
+4515 
-4522 TGESAVDNITSVTTP
+4522 
-4537 RFVIGNVPADIDTV
+4537 
-4551 VIRINGVSYS
+4551 
-4561 VTANGNN
+4561 
-4568 LWEFQVPV
+4568 
-4576 ALNDGVYEAV
+4576 
-4586 VVFRDIAGNTSE
+4586 
-4598 TKLPFTIDT
+4598 
-4607 TTSVSVRMEPASDTG
+4607 
-4622 NSNSDNLTNKQNP
+4622 
-4635 KFEGTAEPNAKLVI
+4635 
-4649 TIVDDKSGREVLKQT
+4649 
-4664 ITVGADG
+4664 
-4671 NWSVT
+4671 
-4676 PNILPDGM
+4676 
-4684 YTINVVA
+4684 
-4691 TDVAGNTAQTQERF
+4691 
-4705 TIDTVTIDPTI
+4705 
-4716 RLSDPSIDDQHEA
+4716 
-4729 TSLRPEFKGFAEA
+4729 
-4742 FSTIMIQW
+4742 
-4750 DGKVVGS
+4750 
-4757 ANANANGEWSW
+4757 
-4768 TPPSVLAPGSYV
+4768 
-4780 VSIVAKDK
+4780 
-4788 AGNESSQ
+4788 
-4795 VDFPV
+4795 
-4800 VIPVIDVTPPTI
+4800 
-4812 KLSEESDSGALGDFT
+4812 
-4827 TNNKTPTL
+4827 
-4835 IGSTLPN
+4835 
-4842 TIVSIYVDG
+4842 
-4851 VKVGEATADT
+4851 
-4861 AGRYTFQLSEMKDG
+4861 
-4875 HYVVQ
+4875 
-4880 VGIVNPRDNSE
+4880 
-4891 LRSTAVD
+4891 
-4898 VTIDT
+4898 
-4903 EVAELVWNISGMH
+4903 
-4916 EGGYINTVTPEIGGT
+4916 
-4931 SEPNSKITIFVNGV
+4931 
-4945 EKAIAYTTGAGHWGV
+4945 
-4960 VLPALGNDGNY
+4960 
-4971 ELTFKVEDVAGNIRE
+4971 
-4986 FGPQNVILDTVI
+4986 
-4998 SPLTVVLREA
+4998 
-5008 DDSGK
+5008 
-5013 VGDWI
+5013 
-5018 TNKSHVTID
+5018 
-5027 GTAEAGSTLTIRNP
+5027 
-5041 QGVVIATLVVGN
+5041 
-5053 DGRWSA
+5053 
-5059 ELDLRE
+5059 
-5065 GSNAFVVV
+5065 
-5073 SEDKAG
+5073 
-5079 NSQQKEILIEH
+5079 
-5090 DTQIEISDISLSR
+5090 
-5103 DTNSGDKYDLITN
+5103 
-5116 NKSPVLVAMT
+5116 
-5126 DPGATVQVYINGV
+5126 
-5139 LQGTVEA
+5139 
-5146 SSSGNISYTM
+5146 
-5156 PANSA
+5156 
-5161 DGEYQVQFVATD
+5161 
-5173 TAGNRVESAITTV
+5173 
-5186 TIDSQIAVFDIDE
+5186 
-5199 DSLPALS
+5199 
-5206 NNRALSVSG
+5206 
-5215 VGEAGSQVSIFV
+5215 
-5227 DGKLV
+5227 
-5232 NVVMVEADGTWRAPI
+5232 
-5247 LLQDDGTFNI
+5247 
-5257 HFSITDVAGNT
+5257 
-5268 EVSKDYSVDVD
+5268 
-5279 SSTDFPTL
+5279 
-5287 NLEDASN
+5287 
-5294 SGSLDDL
+5294 
-5301 ITNHNKPVLV
+5301 
-5311 GTAEAGATI
+5311 
-5320 HIYVDEKIV
+5320 
-5329 ANVLVL
+5329 
-5335 EDGTWSY
+5335 
-5342 QFDNALKDGEY
+5342 
-5353 SIRVVAEDPAG
+5353 
-5364 NTAESP
+5364 
-5370 RLLVTIDTSTFIDNP
+5370 
-5385 AMVAGSDNGI
+5385 
-5395 FSNDSIT
+5395 
-5402 SQTRPTFSIFGEM
+5402 
-5415 NQSVQIFIDGV
+5415 
-5426 LVDTIT
+5426 
-5432 VTDRNQVYRPESPL
+5432 
-5446 GDGSHSIYYV
+5446 
-5456 ITDKAGNTATSKT
+5456 
-5469 LNFTI
+5469 
-5474 DTFNTTPVAIDSIG
+5474 
-5488 GQTLAEMTGSDG
+5488 
-5500 KIYITDT
+5500 
-5507 TRNLLFSGS
+5507 
-5516 AEPNSKIEIIING
+5516 
-5529 LNVGEVWVNEK
+5529 
-5540 GHWQMPVNPLYF
+5540 
-5552 TEGQLDITV
+5552 
-5561 KSTDRAGNVNQEKYS
+5561 
-5576 IWVDTHIKV
+5576 
-5585 FTSELDDNKS
+5585 
-5595 SSKTEWWS
+5595 
-5603 NSDLITMRGTGE
+5603 
-5615 IGATVSLIVAGVT
+5615 
-5628 LATAVVA
+5628 
-5635 ATGRWELSTDKLPE
+5635 
-5649 GTYDISLV
+5649 
-5657 IEDSAGNRW
+5657 
-5666 EDVREIFID
+5666 
-5675 RTPPNAP
+5675 
-5682 VVTYSDIVNDLII
+5682 
-5695 MQGTA
+5695 
-5700 EAKSQ
+5700 
-5705 LIITDSEGN
+5705 
-5714 TYTLTVPDN
+5714 
-5723 GKWSMAIPYP
+5723 
-5733 SEGKFTITSVDAIGN
+5733 
-5748 RSDDVPLDIMK
+5748 
-5759 EVPVISLSPDSD
+5759 
-5771 SGTVGDNITRDKQP
+5771 
-5785 TFIIGNL
+5785 
-5792 ESDVVVVQVDING
+5792 
-5805 TVYNAEK
+5805 
-5812 NADGV
+5812 
-5817 WFFTPGTPLADG
+5817 
-5829 SYTISVIAS
+5829 
-5838 DAAGNQKNSLPITV
+5838 
-5852 TIDSTLTVPEI
+5852 
-5863 ALAAGED
+5863 
-5870 NGASDSDNVTNH
+5870 
-5882 TQPKFTLQHID
+5882 
-5893 ADVTGVTVNVTHNG
+5893 
-5907 VTDIYQATQGADGW
+5907 
-5921 TFTPPAAWN
+5921 
-5930 DGNYTLSVT
+5930 
-5939 VVDRAGNSQQ
+5939 
-5949 SASLAVTVDSTVTV
+5949 
-5963 TADSQ
+5963 
-5968 HDDASDD
+5968 
-5975 ATATAVTP
+5975 
-5983 PESETVNAE
+5983 
-5992 SATHLRT
+5992 
-5999 EPSAAEE
+5999 
-6006 SVVKVTAYS
+6006 
-6015 ITLLNADS
+6015 
-6023 GDEIDRSI
+6023 
-6031 SQTPSFEI
+6031 
-6039 SVPENIVNVSIMFE
+6039 
-6053 GEEFTLPITNQKAIF
+6053 
-6068 EVPLS
+6068 
-6073 LEDGEYT
+6073 
-6080 MDVKFI
+6080 
-6086 DKDNDFLIKE
+6086 
-6096 KTFSVDHSSADIV
+6096 
-6109 NAMNVRGKT
+6109 
-6118 EDDIND
+6118 
-6124 SPSTSSV
+6124 
-6131 GHNNNG
+6131 
-6137 AIDVFA
+6137 
-6143 VNEVTLPV
+6143 
-6151 DNQEEHA
+6151 